1 MAYDSFII
9 NSAYK
14 QRSFTTAG
22 FDTLSSLNTM
32 LNSVRLERRKHTELL
47 LNTTTTMP
55 VALNGMANKEYV
67 LDDKAYIFDI
77 ETLPSIKVGNEQI
90 PDIMWQYTAR
100 REGETYNMYS
110 GIDKKA
116 ETAYRNLFLNPD
128 FKREELSRSEKVVA
142 DTLAR
147 IGKNYR
153 DGSGGIPEALSPLG
167 YKDYADTKKYQELI
181 ENGINALSKE
191 GDATHLIAKEIVDH
205 IHKDTTLV
213 TYNGKTFDVNM
224 TSQQIARDK
233 SIDKKVRG
241 LAVNKLNKANHY
253 DPYREIRTAYQ
264 LNPQAMKEAYREH
277 IVGSDIAKERLI
289 GEFTGWSNKQTSF
302 GLALGLDVNA
312 AHSAIEDTGVFEN
325 LMKNSGFRAFMAKA
339 IEINNSSKNKIQY
352 KVSAGATI
360 FNTSSLWN
368 RDRGILMFQQ
378 AEDGGYEFP
387 QFSARVND
395 DGAFTAYNN
404 APIVTNSAYN
414 VKFVGQLDR
423 NDSSLGAF
431 AYEHANE
438 LGLKGNDDIH
448 YIALE
453 EASGRGPVRYIMG
466 SKKVLEDTLTD
477 SFRILSNTSANGET
491 TYNFEQIVSAANS
504 LGIPMGRPDDTMDKV
519 IAASAKRQSS
529 ANAWD
534 KIESGAFNRE
544 AYVTGPL
551 IKNFAENERGMAL
564 NILGDA
570 LELGTDVATAASAH
584 KAGDTGGIITD
595 DFMKRTE
602 QLFGIAKQHYGIDP
616 NDPKSKMFSVAG
628 VQKII
633 ENINN
638 EDVLS
643 MVNMVQTEAAALP
656 SVKDYHKTVA
666 MNLLAKEY
674 HKVYDELHPEYG
686 YRASISDKML
696 DGISKDMH
704 LSGGAFS
711 FDVRQENA
719 EKSIGSIKNT
729 MKRLLTKPGNESV
742 SRSDYVNGYSI
753 LIKNIFGA
761 KSRQARGFEKLIG
774 SQNADMTD
782 FAEYVFRNVQRLRMN
797 TYRNSQEYHEMFRT
811 SSTPSK
817 DVSLFKDN
825 DELVNRLRAGV
836 IKNLKALSSTPEDS
850 VNSIYNYLMGNVTR
864 TDFDIF
870 SNRNSYAG
878 NLYDQVSDHMKS
890 FANQLE
896 YLAHQNQQDILIKDG
911 RLMMGKGNTF
921 RDITGNI
928 PLLKRLDSVPVLAFG
943 NTNIAINPMLNIVEG
958 AKPNEKF
965 VQIGIKGL
973 STYDHLENSVKYT
986 LENNKSLGQM
996 SPVEALFET
1005 LNRLKKN
1012 LNITYSKEPIEGK
1025 TPALLHGYGGVL
1037 DSSFQLDTSG
1047 IKEDFKFLYQ
1057 SGYLTDEHIKA
1068 SGIADDWEHINFQDN
1083 ESLQNEFI
1091 KKYIYKGYSGKGSVF
1106 NNGKDKDIYRGI
1118 ESRRA
1123 LESLI
1128 FAKDSNNMT
1137 PIENALL
1144 DVSSAG
1150 KFHELRRIGKDEY
1163 KLEQIDHSGREFA
1176 QSIDLIPE
1184 VATQK
1189 NAVQNTV
1196 PIAGIKDNASGP
1208 NINFRARNDTARS
1221 YNKSM
1226 ANASMLVPEEV
1237 KAVLRQAGLPD
1248 NYEENHNILNYKY
1261 NETGGKYVFNG
1272 TNVVIN
1278 GRLEE
1283 GQTIAG
1289 EKEKIFKT
1297 MKRKIERTYNRKLTK
1312 EEIDHLKSMIDLNT
1326 FDSLNEG
1333 SALIRT
1339 GVIDALNTS
1348 STSSGGTSF
1357 NLTEHS
1363 LNKEFLEENMPI
1375 YRGPDGTLRFKD
1387 WQKMTSIGRNKKFN
1401 IFAKS
1406 NAYRDLPKISKTK
1419 MFGKINFYSDHG
1431 THKLTKEEVQD
1442 ILDKI
1447 GSVDA
1452 SYDYEALIRTLKTD
1466 GVTVMMDY
1474 KPVGSRAAKL
1484 FAESDKLTAAGF
1496 NTRVGQY
1503 DKKLASIF
1511 KKAGFG
1517 RALEKQLDWEFLSNM
1532 ILWHDKLADVFE
1544 TKDNKPNITKLRG
1557 ELLKQYG
1564 SLKEGVKA
1572 IREERDLMDKALGEY
1587 LGVKDWTTA
1596 TGATEA
1602 AKRKDVFRLTNRVLN
1617 DLIEGLDES
1626 NRGEVVSRVAKTLK
1640 DKGTFKFLDDSNL
1653 EYNLK
1658 NGKVEFSDYLKDIG
1672 TYKDEHGNIVS
1683 KNWDHVINDIKSALK
1698 EDEIKKIDK
1707 DYLNEKNK
1715 FAEKISFLLFSKN
1728 YVHQEQVATLDS
1740 VSANQLKRIMLNAN
1754 SVEDAALLF
1763 DKNSKYYN
1771 EVVQRGGIA
1780 TVGEDILNA
1789 FTHTRYSRL
1798 KRKEE
1803 QKLANKF
1810 SFELGSLEDIINKEY
1825 ASKNIIAS
1833 EEHIKEVASYEQ
1845 QLALAKRNGASNA
1858 GSQATVMDE
1867 FDQKLKSKDGNIQKA
1882 ALNEL
1887 NTKIN
1892 IADIKF
1898 DDKGN
1903 VINVGHLKGNIVS
1916 DDGKYHFNYDLH
1928 LGRTYGNEQL
1938 NSAQTAYVKQTE
1950 EMLHYINAGDYEKAR
1965 LAQNKLAEVK
1975 QRVNDEISDALK
1987 TNSDLTKSVRA
1998 ITVGYRISSE
2008 SMRVDDA
2015 SDFIQSRKYINGM
2028 TVADLQKK
2036 GYTPAIAVVGQEQ
2049 LEQLGLLDSSL
2060 SEAEKATRLRQIREE
2075 GITVMLD
2082 RQPHNYAKSIAFGKV
2097 YYDPSIADNAI
2108 RTNTAFNML
2117 AKADHDGDKVYL
2129 TKVLENKMSNGTPI
2143 TANDMLGFD
2152 MQYRR
2157 DVLDVTP
2164 QNIKDEAKNRLKLYT
2179 PKDVEF
2185 EQGTIADNII
2195 RNRLTAA
2202 AGELYN
2208 SGKGIEQLVNDLK
2221 VNEQV
2226 TLKGGKGISR
2236 ITNAQQLVAD
2246 VITGIHETFLS
2257 PKNSSQDYI
2266 SQIISLPSS
2275 IQDALQYQKGDTG
2288 GSAIRRVSD
2297 VLTGNERI
2305 WNESIKSMQKNTTLY
2320 GNMVSDIMKSEE
2332 FLGQNGHLSKEEQ
2345 EAIARAQVSESVKAE
2360 FQKTMENM
2368 AQSAEEKGW
2377 TSGQAVRELRMFD
2390 ARALKNDNADAQI
2403 KQVQEQQKAMQAA
2416 QEATENAP
2424 MNQVEQKITDMQTNE
2439 AVMNKGLEERVSKLR
2454 NSAFKKLDKIKSNR
2468 SKAVLG
2474 ALAVAAGSV
2483 LVAGYGSQS
2492 PVPDVDN
2499 TASQNMGQANT
2510 SARLVMPQQGQ
2521 ANGGYI
2527 INVATSTNQDP
2538 QAAIAALNN
2547 APAFAGGSS
2556 ATVTTRVTSQYEDM
2570 NANDIANYLDSVF

>member
-1 MAYDSFII
+1 
-9 NSAYK
+9 
-14 QRSFTTAG
+14 
-22 FDTLSSLNTM
+22 
-32 LNSVRLERRKHTELL
+32 
-47 LNTTTTMP
+47 
-55 VALNGMANKEYV
+55 
-67 LDDKAYIFDI
+67 
-77 ETLPSIKVGNEQI
+77 
-90 PDIMWQYTAR
+90 
-100 REGETYNMYS
+100 
-110 GIDKKA
+110 
-116 ETAYRNLFLNPD
+116 
-128 FKREELSRSEKVVA
+128 
-142 DTLAR
+142 
-147 IGKNYR
+147 
-153 DGSGGIPEALSPLG
+153 
-167 YKDYADTKKYQELI
+167 
-181 ENGINALSKE
+181 
-191 GDATHLIAKEIVDH
+191 
-205 IHKDTTLV
+205 
-213 TYNGKTFDVNM
+213 M
-224 TSQQIARDK
+224 TSQQIARDTG
-233 SIDKKVRG
+233 IDKKVRG
-241 LAVNKLNKANHY
+241 LAINKLNKANHY

-277 IVGSDIAKERLI
+277 ILGSDIAKERLI

-302 GLALGLDVNA
+302 GLAVGLDVNA

-325 LMKNSGFRAFMAKA
+325 LMKNAGFRAFMAKA
-339 IEINNSSKNKIQY
+339 IEINNSPENKVQY

-378 AEDGGYEFP
+378 SEDSGYEFP
-387 QFSARVND
+387 QFSARANENGV
-395 DGAFTAYNN
+395 FTAYNN

-477 SFRILSNTSANGET
+477 SFRVLSNTSANGET

-570 LELGTDVATAASAH
+570 LELGTDVATAASAR

-638 EDVLS
+638 EDILS
-643 MVNMVQTEAAALP
+643 MINIVQTEAAALP
-656 SVKDYHKTVA
+656 GVQNYHKTVA

-729 MKRLLTKPGNESV
+729 MTRLLTRPGRESV
-742 SRSDYVNGYSI
+742 SRSDYVKGYSV
-753 LIKNIFGA
+753 LVKNIFGA
-761 KSRQARGFEKLIG
+761 KSRQAQGFESLVERQG
-774 SQNADMTD
+774 SDMTD
-782 FAEYVFRNVQRLRMN
+782 FAEYIFRNVQQLRID
-797 TYRNSQEYHEMFRT
+797 TYRDGKKHHEMFRT

-817 DVSLFKDN
+817 DISLFKDD

-850 VNSIYNYLMGNVTR
+850 VNSIYNYLMGNITR
-864 TDFDIF
+864 KDFDIF
-870 SNRNSYAG
+870 SNRNNYAG
-878 NLYDQVSDHMKS
+878 ALYDQVSDHMKS

-896 YLAHQNQQDILIKDG
+896 FLAHQNQQDILIKDG

-943 NTNIAINPMLNIVEG
+943 NTNIAINPTLNVVEG
-958 AKPNEKF
+958 VKPNEKF

-973 STYDHLENSVKYT
+973 STYNHLENSVKYT

-1005 LNRLKKN
+1005 LSRLKKD

-1025 TPALLHGYGGVL
+1025 TPALLQGYGGVL

-1068 SGIADDWEHINFQDN
+1068 SGIASDWNHINFQDN

-1091 KKYIYKGYSGKGSVF
+1091 KKYIYKDYSGKGSVF
-1106 NNGKDKDIYRGI
+1106 NVEKGEAYRGI

-1128 FAKDSNNMT
+1128 FAKDSNGMT
-1137 PIENALL
+1137 PIENALQ
-1144 DVSSAG
+1144 DVNSAG
-1150 KFHELRRIGKDEY
+1150 KFHELQRIGKDEY
-1163 KLEQIDHSGREFA
+1163 KLRRIDRSGTEFA
-1176 QSIDLIPE
+1176 QSIELIPE

-1189 NAVQNTV
+1189 NAVHNTM
-1196 PIAGIKDNASGP
+1196 PIAGIKDNSSGP
-1208 NINFRARNDTARS
+1208 NINYRARNDTARS

-1226 ANASMLVPEEV
+1226 ANATMLTPEKV
-1237 KAVLRQAGLPD
+1237 KDVLRQADLPD

-1261 NETGGKYVFNG
+1261 NETGGKYAFNG

-1289 EKEKIFKT
+1289 EKEKIFNT
-1297 MKRKIERTYNRKLTK
+1297 MKQKIEKTYNRKMTP

-1339 GVIDALNTS
+1339 GMMDALHTS
-1348 STSSGGTSF
+1348 NTSSGGTSF

-1363 LNKEFLEENMPI
+1363 LNKEFIEENMPI
-1375 YRGPDGTLRFKD
+1375 YRDVDGTLRFKD
-1387 WQKMTSIGRNKKFN
+1387 SQRMTSIGKNKKFN
-1401 IFAKS
+1401 VFAES
-1406 NAYRDLPKISKTK
+1406 NAYGDLPKISRTE
-1419 MFGKINFYSDHG
+1419 MFGKINFYSDNG
-1431 THKLTKEEVQD
+1431 TRELTKEQVQV

-1447 GSVDA
+1447 GTVDA
-1452 SYDYEALIRTLKTD
+1452 GDDYEALIRTLKNN
-1466 GVTVMMDY
+1466 GVTVMMNY
-1474 KPVGSRAAKL
+1474 KPVGSRTTKL
-1484 FAESDKLTAAGF
+1484 FAEGDKLTASGF

-1517 RALEKQLDWEFLSNM
+1517 KAMEKQLDWEFLSNM

-1544 TKDNKPNITKLRG
+1544 TKDNKPDIVKLRG
-1557 ELLKQYG
+1557 ELSRHYG
-1564 SLKEGVKA
+1564 SLEAGVKA
-1572 IREERDLMDKALGEY
+1572 IRKERDLMDKALGEY
-1587 LGVKDWTTA
+1587 LGVEDWTTA
-1596 TGATEA
+1596 TGSTEA

-1626 NRGEVVSRVAKTLK
+1626 NRGETLSRVAKTLK
-1640 DKGTFKFLDDSNL
+1640 EKGTFKFIDDSNL

-1658 NGKVEFSDYLKDIG
+1658 NGKIEFSDYLKDIG
-1672 TYKDEHGNIVS
+1672 IYTNEEGKVVS
-1683 KNWDHVINDIKSALK
+1683 KNWDHVINDIKSALR

-1715 FAEKISFLLFSKN
+1715 YVEKISYMQFSKD
-1728 YVHQEQVATLDS
+1728 YVHQAQVATLDS
-1740 VSANQLKRIMLNAN
+1740 VSAGHLRRLMLNTG

-1763 DKNSKYYN
+1763 DKNSKYYADISKRN
-1771 EVVQRGGIA
+1771 GMVMIGD
-1780 TVGEDILNA
+1780 DILDA
-1789 FTHTRYSRL
+1789 FSHTRYSRL

-1803 QKLANKF
+1803 QKLARSN
-1810 SFELGSLEDIINKEY
+1810 SFESGSLEDIINKEY

-1833 EEHIKEVASYEQ
+1833 EDHIKEVASYEQ
-1845 QLALAKRNGASNA
+1845 QLAIAKRNGASNA
-1858 GSQATVMDE
+1858 GSQAAAMDE

-1882 ALNEL
+1882 ALSEL
-1887 NTKIN
+1887 NTKLN

-1903 VINVGHLKGNIVS
+1903 VINVGHLRGNIVS

-1938 NSAQTAYVKQTE
+1938 NAAQTSYVNQVE
-1950 EMLHYINAGDYEKAR
+1950 EMLHYINAGDYEKVR
-1965 LAQNKLAEVK
+1965 LAQNKLAEAK
-1975 QRVNDEISDALK
+1975 QRVNDKTVDALK
-1987 TNSDLTKSVRA
+1987 LNSDLTKSVSA
-1998 ITVGYRISSE
+1998 ITTGYRISSE

-2036 GYTPAIAVVGQEQ
+2036 NYTPAVAIVGQER

-2060 SEAEKATRLRQIREE
+2060 SEAEKATRLKQIREE
-2075 GITVMLD
+2075 GVTVMLD
-2082 RQPHNYAKSIAFGKV
+2082 RQPHNYAKSMAFAKV

-2143 TANDMLGFD
+2143 TANDMLAAD

-2157 DVLDVTP
+2157 DVLDVTSN
-2164 QNIKDEAKNRLKLYT
+2164 NIADEAANRLKAYT

-2185 EQGTIADNII
+2185 EQGTIADNIV
-2195 RNRLTAA
+2195 RNRLTTA

-2208 SGKGIEQLVNDLK
+2208 TTKGLERMVGDLK
-2221 VNEQV
+2221 VNEEV
-2226 TLKGGKGISR
+2226 TLSGGKGISK
-2236 ITNAQQLVAD
+2236 IMNARQLVAD
-2246 VITGIHETFLS
+2246 VMSGIHETFLS
-2257 PKNSSQDYI
+2257 PKNFSQEFV
-2266 SQIISLPSS
+2266 SQVTALPSAV
-2275 IQDALQYQKGDTG
+2275 QDALQYQKGDTG
-2288 GSAIRRVSD
+2288 ASVIRRVSD
-2297 VLTGNERI
+2297 TLTSNDQI
-2305 WNESIKSMQKNTTLY
+2305 WNESFKSMSKNTTLY
-2320 GNMVSDIMKSEE
+2320 KNMVSDIMKNEDLTSDVAESKAAEE
-2332 FLGQNGHLSKEEQ
+2332 VRQQFRN
-2345 EAIARAQVSESVKAE
+2345 
-2360 FQKTMENM
+2360 TMERM
-2368 AQSAEEKGW
+2368 AQAAEEKGW
-2377 TSGQAVRELRMFD
+2377 SSGQAVRELRMFD
-2390 ARALKNDNADAQI
+2390 ARALKNSSNGDIQI
-2403 KQVQEQQKAMQAA
+2403 KKIQEQQKAMQAA

-2424 MNQVEQKITDMQTNE
+2424 MNQVEQKVTDMQTNE

-2454 NSAFKKLDKIKSNR
+2454 NSAFKKLDKVKSNR

-2547 APAFAGGSS
+2547 APAFAGGGS

>member
-22 FDTLSSLNTM
+22 FDTLSSLNTI
-32 LNSVRLERRKHTELL
+32 LSNVRLERRKHTELV
-47 LNTTTTMP
+47 LNTTTTLP

-100 REGETYNMYS
+100 REGETYNMFS

-167 YKDYADTKKYQELI
+167 YKDYTDTKKYQELI
-181 ENGINALSKE
+181 ENGINALAKE

-224 TSQQIARDK
+224 TSQQIARDTG
-233 SIDKKVRG
+233 IDKKVRG
-241 LAVNKLNKANHY
+241 LAINKLNKANHY
-253 DPYREIRTAYQ
+253 DPYREIRMAYQ

-325 LMKNSGFRAFMAKA
+325 LMKNTGFRSFIAKA
-339 IEINNSSKNKIQY
+339 IEINNSPKNKIQY

-360 FNTSSLWN
+360 FNMSSLWN

-387 QFSARVND
+387 QFSARVNS

-404 APIVTNSAYN
+404 APVVTNSAYN
-414 VKFVGQLDR
+414 VKYVGQLDR

-477 SFRILSNTSANGET
+477 SFRVLSNTSVYGET

-519 IAASAKRQSS
+519 MAASVKRQSS

-534 KIESGAFNRE
+534 KIESGSFNRE

-570 LELGTDVATAASAH
+570 LELGTDVATAASTR
-584 KAGDTGGIITD
+584 KVRDTGGIITD

-633 ENINN
+633 NNINN

-656 SVKDYHKTVA
+656 GVKDYHKTVA

-686 YRASISDKML
+686 YRASISDRML

-719 EKSIGSIKNT
+719 DKSIGSIKNT
-729 MKRLLTKPGNESV
+729 MKRLLTKPGNDFV

-761 KSRQARGFEKLIG
+761 KSKQARGFESLVA
-774 SQNADMTD
+774 SQNADMPD

-797 TYRNSQEYHEMFRT
+797 TYRNSQKYHEMFRT

-850 VNSIYNYLMGNVTR
+850 VNSIYNYLMGNITR
-864 TDFDIF
+864 SDFDIF

-986 LENNKSLGQM
+986 LENSKGLGQM

-1144 DVSSAG
+1144 DVSSSG

-1163 KLEQIDHSGREFA
+1163 KLEQIDRSGREFA

-1189 NAVQNTV
+1189 NAVHNTV

-1248 NYEENHNILNYKY
+1248 NYEENHNILNYKH

-1289 EKEKIFKT
+1289 EKEKIFNT
-1297 MKRKIERTYNRKLTK
+1297 MKQKIEKTYNRKMTP

-1406 NAYRDLPKISKTK
+1406 NAYGDLPKISKTE
-1419 MFGKINFYSDHG
+1419 MFGKINFYSDNG
-1431 THKLTKEEVQD
+1431 THKLTKEEVQAA
-1442 ILDKI
+1442 LDRI

-1511 KKAGFG
+1511 KEAGFG

-1602 AKRKDVFRLTNRVLN
+1602 TKRKDVFRLTNRVLN

-1658 NGKVEFSDYLKDIG
+1658 NGKVEFFDYLKDIG

-1683 KNWDHVINDIKSALK
+1683 KNWDHVINDIKLALK

-1810 SFELGSLEDIINKEY
+1810 SFEFGSLEDIINKEY

-1867 FDQKLKSKDGNIQKA
+1867 FDQKLKSKDGNVQKA

-2129 TKVLENKMSNGTPI
+2129 TKVLENKMSNDTPI

-2226 TLKGGKGISR
+2226 TLKGGKDISR
-2236 ITNAQQLVAD
+2236 TTNARQLVAD
-2246 VITGIHETFLS
+2246 VMSGIHETFLS
-2257 PKNSSQDYI
+2257 PKNFSQDFI
-2266 SQIISLPSS
+2266 SQVVSLPSS
-2275 IQDALQYQKGDTG
+2275 IQNALQYQKGDTG

-2403 KQVQEQQKAMQAA
+2403 RQVQEQQKAMQAA

-2547 APAFAGGSS
+2547 APAFAGGGS

>member
-1 MAYDSFII
+1 M
-9 NSAYK
+9 
-14 QRSFTTAG
+14 AG

-32 LNSVRLERRKHTELL
+32 LSNVRLERRKHTELL

-100 REGETYNMYS
+100 REGETYNMFS
-110 GIDKKA
+110 GIDEKA
-116 ETAYRNLFLNPD
+116 ETAYRNLFLKPD
-128 FKREELSRSEKVVA
+128 FKYEELSRSEKVVA

-153 DGSGGIPEALSPLG
+153 EGSGSIPEALSPLG
-167 YKDYADTKKYQELI
+167 YKDYADMKKYQELI

-213 TYNGKTFDVNM
+213 TYNGKAFDVNM
-224 TSQQIARDK
+224 TSQQIARDTG
-233 SIDKKVRG
+233 IDKKVRG
-241 LAVNKLNKANHY
+241 LAINKLSKANHY

-264 LNPQAMKEAYREH
+264 LNPQSMKEAYREH
-277 IVGSDIAKERLI
+277 ILGSDIAKERLI

-302 GLALGLDVNA
+302 GLAVGLDVNA

-325 LMKNSGFRAFMAKA
+325 LMKNAGFRAFMAKA
-339 IEINNSSKNKIQY
+339 IEINNSPKNKVQY

-378 AEDGGYEFP
+378 SEDGGYEFP
-387 QFSARVND
+387 QFSARAND
-395 DGAFTAYNN
+395 NGVFTAYNN

-477 SFRILSNTSANGET
+477 SFRVLSNTSANGET

-504 LGIPMGRPDDTMDKV
+504 LGIPMGRPDNTMDKV

-570 LELGTDVATAASAH
+570 LELGTDVATAASAR

-602 QLFGIAKQHYGIDP
+602 QLFGIAKQHYGIDS

-656 SVKDYHKTVA
+656 GVKDYHKTVA

-729 MKRLLTKPGNESV
+729 MKRLLTRPGRESV
-742 SRSDYVNGYSI
+742 SRSDYVKGYSV
-753 LIKNIFGA
+753 LVKNIFGA
-761 KSRQARGFEKLIG
+761 KSRQAQGFENLVERQG
-774 SQNADMTD
+774 SDMTD
-782 FAEYVFRNVQRLRMN
+782 FAEYIFRNVQQLRID
-797 TYRNSQEYHEMFRT
+797 TYRDGKKHHEMFRT

-817 DVSLFKDN
+817 DVSLFKDD
-825 DELVNRLRAGV
+825 DELVNRLRASV

-850 VNSIYNYLMGNVTR
+850 VNSIYNYLMGNITR
-864 TDFDIF
+864 KDFDIF
-870 SNRNSYAG
+870 SNRNNYAG
-878 NLYDQVSDHMKS
+878 ALYDQVSDHMKS

-896 YLAHQNQQDILIKDG
+896 FLAHQNQQDILIKDG

-943 NTNIAINPMLNIVEG
+943 NTNIAINPILNVVEG

-986 LENNKSLGQM
+986 LENNKNLGQM

-1005 LNRLKKN
+1005 LSRLKKD

-1025 TPALLHGYGGVL
+1025 TPALLQGYGGVL

-1068 SGIADDWEHINFQDN
+1068 SGIASDWNHINFQDN

-1091 KKYIYKGYSGKGSVF
+1091 KKYIYKDYSGKGSVF
-1106 NNGKDKDIYRGI
+1106 NVEKGEAYRGI

-1128 FAKDSNNMT
+1128 FAKDSSGMT
-1137 PIENALL
+1137 PIENALQN
-1144 DVSSAG
+1144 VNSAG
-1150 KFHELRRIGKDEY
+1150 KFHELQRIGKDEY
-1163 KLEQIDHSGREFA
+1163 KLRRIDRSGTEFA
-1176 QSIDLIPE
+1176 QSIELIPE

-1189 NAVQNTV
+1189 NAVHNTM

-1226 ANASMLVPEEV
+1226 ANATMLTPEDV
-1237 KAVLRQAGLPD
+1237 KDVLRQADLPD

-1283 GQTIAG
+1283 GQTVAG
-1289 EKEKIFKT
+1289 EKEKIFNI
-1297 MKRKIERTYNRKLTK
+1297 MKKKIEKTYNRKMTQ

-1339 GVIDALNTS
+1339 GVMDALATSNTS
-1348 STSSGGTSF
+1348 PGGTSF
-1357 NLTEHS
+1357 NLTEQS

-1375 YRGPDGTLRFKD
+1375 YRDVDGTLRYKD
-1387 WQKMTSIGRNKKFN
+1387 SQKMTSIGRNKKFN
-1401 IFAKS
+1401 VFAES
-1406 NAYRDLPKISKTK
+1406 NAYGDLPKISRTE

-1431 THKLTKEEVQD
+1431 TRKLTKEEVQD

-1447 GSVDA
+1447 GTVDA
-1452 SYDYEALIRTLKTD
+1452 SYDYETLVRTLKTN

-1474 KPVGSRAAKL
+1474 KPVGSQATKL
-1484 FAESDKLTAAGF
+1484 FAESDKLTAASL

-1517 RALEKQLDWEFLSNM
+1517 KAMEKQLNWEFLSNM

-1544 TKDNKPNITKLRG
+1544 TKDNKPDIVKLRG
-1557 ELLKQYG
+1557 ELSRHYG
-1564 SLKEGVKA
+1564 SLEAGVKA
-1572 IREERDLMDKALGEY
+1572 IRKERDLMDKALGEY
-1587 LGVKDWTTA
+1587 LGVEHWSTA

-1626 NRGEVVSRVAKTLK
+1626 NRGEVLSRVAKTLK
-1640 DKGTFKFLDDSNL
+1640 EKGTFKFIDDSNL

-1672 TYKDEHGNIVS
+1672 TYENETGKIVS

-1715 FAEKISFLLFSKN
+1715 YEERISYLQFSKN
-1728 YVHQEQVATLDS
+1728 YVHQAQVATLDS
-1740 VSANQLKRIMLNAN
+1740 VSAEQLKRLMLNSK

-1763 DKNSKYYN
+1763 DKNSKYYTHIA
-1771 EVVQRGGIA
+1771 ERGGMI
-1780 TVGEDILNA
+1780 TVGDDILDA

-1803 QKLANKF
+1803 QKLAHSN
-1810 SFELGSLEDIINKEY
+1810 SFEPGSLEDIINKEY

-1833 EEHIKEVASYEQ
+1833 EDHIKEVASYEQ
-1845 QLALAKRNGASNA
+1845 QLALAKRNGVSNS
-1858 GSQATVMDE
+1858 GSQATAMDE
-1867 FDQKLKSKDGNIQKA
+1867 FDRILKSKDGNVQKA

-1887 NTKIN
+1887 NNKIN

-1903 VINVGHLKGNIVS
+1903 IINVGHLRGNISVE
-1916 DDGKYHFNYDLH
+1916 DGKYHFNYDLH
-1928 LGRTYGNEQL
+1928 LGRTYGNQQL
-1938 NSAQTAYVKQTE
+1938 SDAQTAYVNQTE

-1965 LAQNKLAEVK
+1965 LAQNKLADAK
-1975 QRVNDEISDALK
+1975 QRVNDATSDALK
-1987 TNSDLTKSVRA
+1987 LNSDLTKSVKA
-1998 ITVGYRISSE
+1998 ITAGYRISSE

-2028 TVADLQKK
+2028 TVADLQKRD
-2036 GYTPAIAVVGQEQ
+2036 YTPAVAIVGQER

-2060 SEAEKATRLRQIREE
+2060 SEAEKATRLKQIREE
-2075 GITVMLD
+2075 GVTIMLD
-2082 RQPHNYAKSIAFGKV
+2082 RQPHNYAKSMAFAKV

-2143 TANDMLGFD
+2143 TANDMLAAD

-2164 QNIKDEAKNRLKLYT
+2164 KNIANEAADRLKTYM

-2185 EQGTIADNII
+2185 EQGTIADNIV
-2195 RNRLTAA
+2195 RNRLTTA
-2202 AGELYN
+2202 AGEPYN
-2208 SGKGIEQLVNDLK
+2208 AIKGLERMVGDLK
-2221 VNEQV
+2221 INEEV
-2226 TLKGGKGISR
+2226 TLSGGKGISKT
-2236 ITNAQQLVAD
+2236 TNAKQLVAE
-2246 VITGIHETFLS
+2246 VASGMHETFLS
-2257 PKNSSQDYI
+2257 PKNFSQEFVSKI
-2266 SQIISLPSS
+2266 TSLPSA
-2275 IQDALQYQKGDTG
+2275 IQDALQYQKGDTA
-2288 GSAIRRVSD
+2288 GSIIRRVSD
-2297 VLTGNERI
+2297 TLTSDDEI
-2305 WNESIKSMQKNTTLY
+2305 WNESFGSMKKNTTLY
-2320 GNMVSDIMKSEE
+2320 KNMVSDIIENEGLTSDAAEAKAA
-2332 FLGQNGHLSKEEQ
+2332 GIVREQ
-2345 EAIARAQVSESVKAE
+2345 
-2360 FQKTMENM
+2360 FQKTMENV
-2368 AQSAEEKGW
+2368 AQAADEKGW

-2390 ARALKNDNADAQI
+2390 ARALRSDSDVQI
-2403 KQVQEQQKAMQAA
+2403 KQVQEQQKAMEAA
-2416 QEATENAP
+2416 QEATKNAP
-2424 MNQVEQKITDMQTNE
+2424 MNQVEQKVTDMQTNE

-2454 NSAFKKLDKIKSNR
+2454 NSAFKKLDKVKSNR

-2510 SARLVMPQQGQ
+2510 SARLVIPQKGQ

-2547 APAFAGGSS
+2547 APAFAGGGS

>member
-14 QRSFTTAG
+14 QRSFTMAG

-32 LNSVRLERRKHTELL
+32 LSNVRLERRKHTELL

-110 GIDKKA
+110 GIDQKA
-116 ETAYRNLFLNPD
+116 ETAYRNLFLKPD
-128 FKREELSRSEKVVA
+128 FKYEELSRSEKVVA

-153 DGSGGIPEALSPLG
+153 EGSGGIPEALSPLG
-167 YKDYADTKKYQELI
+167 YKDYADMKKYQELI
-181 ENGINALSKE
+181 ENGINALAKE

-213 TYNGKTFDVNM
+213 TYNGKAFDVNM
-224 TSQQIARDK
+224 TSQQIARDTG
-233 SIDKKVRG
+233 IDKKVRG
-241 LAVNKLNKANHY
+241 LAINKLNKANHY

-277 IVGSDIAKERLI
+277 ILGSDIAKERLI

-302 GLALGLDVNA
+302 GLAVGLDVNA

-325 LMKNSGFRAFMAKA
+325 LMKNAGFRAFMAKA
-339 IEINNSSKNKIQY
+339 IEINNSPENKVQY

-387 QFSARVND
+387 QFSARANENGV
-395 DGAFTAYNN
+395 FTAYNN

-477 SFRILSNTSANGET
+477 SFRVLSNTSANGET

-519 IAASAKRQSS
+519 IAASTKRQSS

-570 LELGTDVATAASAH
+570 LELGTDVATAASAR

-602 QLFGIAKQHYGIDP
+602 QLFGLAKQHYGIDP

-643 MVNMVQTEAAALP
+643 MINMVQTEAAALP
-656 SVKDYHKTVA
+656 GVQNYHKTVA

-729 MKRLLTKPGNESV
+729 MKRLLTRPGRESV
-742 SRSDYVNGYSI
+742 SRSDYVKGYSV
-753 LIKNIFGA
+753 LVKNIFGA
-761 KSRQARGFEKLIG
+761 KSKQAQGFESLIERQG
-774 SQNADMTD
+774 SDMTD
-782 FAEYVFRNVQRLRMN
+782 FAEYIFRNVQQLRID
-797 TYRNSQEYHEMFRT
+797 TYRDGKKHHEMFRT

-817 DVSLFKDN
+817 DVSLFKNN

-850 VNSIYNYLMGNVTR
+850 VNSIYNYLMGDITR
-864 TDFDIF
+864 KDFDIF
-870 SNRNSYAG
+870 SNRNNYAG
-878 NLYDQVSDHMKS
+878 VLYDQVSDHMKS

-896 YLAHQNQQDILIKDG
+896 FLAHQNHQDILIKDG

-921 RDITGNI
+921 RDITGSI

-943 NTNIAINPMLNIVEG
+943 NTNIAINPTLNVVKG
-958 AKPNEKF
+958 AKANEQF

-973 STYDHLENSVKYT
+973 SVYDHLENSVKYT
-986 LENNKSLGQM
+986 LENNKGLGQM

-1005 LNRLKKN
+1005 LSRLKKD
-1012 LNITYSKEPIEGK
+1012 LNISYSNEPIEGK
-1025 TPALLHGYGGVL
+1025 TPALLQGYGGVL

-1047 IKEDFKFLYQ
+1047 IKEDFKFLYK

-1068 SGIADDWEHINFQDN
+1068 SGIAGDWNHANFQDN

-1091 KKYIYKGYSGKGSVF
+1091 KKYIYKDYSGKGSVF
-1106 NNGKDKDIYRGI
+1106 NVEKGDPYRGI

-1128 FAKDSNNMT
+1128 FAKDSNGMT
-1137 PIENALL
+1137 PIENALQ

-1163 KLEQIDHSGREFA
+1163 KLERIDRDGRELA
-1176 QSIDLIPE
+1176 QSIELIPE

-1189 NAVQNTV
+1189 NAVHNTV
-1196 PIAGIKDNASGP
+1196 PMAGIKDNSSGP
-1208 NINFRARNDTARS
+1208 NINYRARNDTARS

-1226 ANASMLVPEEV
+1226 ANATMLTPEDV
-1237 KAVLRQAGLPD
+1237 KDVLRQAELPD

-1261 NETGGKYVFNG
+1261 NETGGKYAFNG

-1283 GQTIAG
+1283 GQTVAG
-1289 EKEKIFKT
+1289 EKEKIFNT
-1297 MKRKIERTYNRKLTK
+1297 MKQKIEKTYNRKMTP

-1339 GVIDALNTS
+1339 GMMDALATSNTS
-1348 STSSGGTSF
+1348 PGGTSF

-1375 YRGPDGTLRFKD
+1375 YRGPDGTLRYKD
-1387 WQKMTSIGRNKKFN
+1387 WQKMTSISRNKKFN
-1401 IFAKS
+1401 VFTES
-1406 NAYRDLPKISKTK
+1406 NAYGDLPKISRTE
-1419 MFGKINFYSDHG
+1419 MFGKINFYSQYDSR
-1431 THKLTKEEVQD
+1431 KLTKEEVQD

-1447 GSVDA
+1447 GTVDA
-1452 SYDYEALIRTLKTD
+1452 SYDYEALVRTLKTN

-1474 KPVGSRAAKL
+1474 KPVGSQATKL
-1484 FAESDKLTAAGF
+1484 FAESDKLTAASL

-1517 RALEKQLDWEFLSNM
+1517 KALEKQLNWEFLSNM

-1544 TKDNKPNITKLRG
+1544 TKDNKPNITQLRG
-1557 ELLKQYG
+1557 ELSRHYG
-1564 SLKEGVKA
+1564 SLEAGVKA
-1572 IREERDLMDKALGEY
+1572 IRKERDLMDKALGEY
-1587 LGVKDWTTA
+1587 LGVEDWTTA

-1617 DLIEGLDES
+1617 DLVEGLDES
-1626 NRGEVVSRVAKTLK
+1626 NRSEVLSRVANTLK
-1640 DKGTFKFLDDSNL
+1640 EKGTFKFIDDSNL
-1653 EYNLK
+1653 EYNFK
-1658 NGKVEFSDYLKDIG
+1658 SGKVEFSDYLKDIG
-1672 TYKDEHGNIVS
+1672 TYIDESGKPVS

-1715 FAEKISFLLFSKN
+1715 YAERISYLQFSKN
-1728 YVHQEQVATLDS
+1728 YVHQAQTATLDS
-1740 VSANQLKRIMLNAN
+1740 VSADQLKRLMLNTG
-1754 SVEDAALLF
+1754 SVKDAALLF
-1763 DKNSKYYN
+1763 DKNSKYYAHIA
-1771 EVVQRGGIA
+1771 ERGGIVN
-1780 TVGEDILNA
+1780 VGEDILDA

-1803 QKLANKF
+1803 QKLARSN
-1810 SFELGSLEDIINKEY
+1810 SFEPGSLEDIINKEY
-1825 ASKNIIAS
+1825 ASRNIIAS
-1833 EEHIKEVASYEQ
+1833 EEHIKEAASYEQ
-1845 QLALAKRNGASNA
+1845 QLALAKRNGVSSA
-1858 GSQATVMDE
+1858 GSQATAMDE
-1867 FDQKLKSKDGNIQKA
+1867 FDQLLKSKDGNVQKA
-1882 ALNEL
+1882 ALEEL
-1887 NTKIN
+1887 NKKIN

-1928 LGRTYGNEQL
+1928 LGRTYGNQKL
-1938 NSAQTAYVKQTE
+1938 NDAQTAYVNQTE

-1965 LAQNKLAEVK
+1965 LAQNKLAEAK
-1975 QRVNDEISDALK
+1975 ERVNNATADALK
-1987 TNSDLTKSVRA
+1987 LNSDLTKSVKT
-1998 ITVGYRISSE
+1998 ITSGYRISSE

-2028 TVADLQKK
+2028 TVAELQKK
-2036 GYTPAIAVVGQEQ
+2036 NYTPAVAIVGQER

-2060 SEAEKATRLRQIREE
+2060 SEAEKATRLKQIREE

-2082 RQPHNYAKSIAFGKV
+2082 RQPHNYAKSMAFAKV

-2143 TANDMLGFD
+2143 TANDMLAAD

-2164 QNIKDEAKNRLKLYT
+2164 KNIANEAADRLKTYT

-2185 EQGTIADNII
+2185 EQGTIADNIV
-2195 RNRLTAA
+2195 RNRLTSA
-2202 AGELYN
+2202 AGEFYN
-2208 SGKGIEQLVNDLK
+2208 PVKGLERIVGDLK
-2221 VNEQV
+2221 INEEV
-2226 TLKGGKGISR
+2226 TLSGGKGISKT
-2236 ITNAQQLVAD
+2236 TNAKQLVAE
-2246 VITGIHETFLS
+2246 VMSGMHETFLS
-2257 PKNSSQDYI
+2257 PKNFSQGFV
-2266 SQIISLPSS
+2266 SKVTSLPSA
-2275 IQDALQYQKGDTG
+2275 IQEALQYQKGDTA
-2288 GSAIRRVSD
+2288 GSVIRRVSD
-2297 VLTGNERI
+2297 TLTNDDEI
-2305 WNESIKSMQKNTTLY
+2305 WNESFKSMKKNTTLY
-2320 GNMVSDIMKSEE
+2320 KNMVSDIIENEGLTSDAAE
-2332 FLGQNGHLSKEEQ
+2332 SKAAGIVREQ
-2345 EAIARAQVSESVKAE
+2345 

-2368 AQSAEEKGW
+2368 AQAADEKGW

-2390 ARALKNDNADAQI
+2390 ARALENDNADVQI
-2403 KQVQEQQKAMQAA
+2403 KQIQEEQKAMQAS
-2416 QEATENAP
+2416 QEATKNAP
-2424 MNQVEQKITDMQTNE
+2424 MNQVEQKVTDMQTNE

-2454 NSAFKKLDKIKSNR
+2454 NSAFKKLDKVKSNR

-2492 PVPDVDN
+2492 PVPDVNN

-2510 SARLVMPQQGQ
+2510 SARLVTPQQGQ

-2547 APAFAGGSS
+2547 APAFAGGGS

-2570 NANDIANYLDSVF
+2570 NANDIANYLDSIF

>member
-14 QRSFTTAG
+14 QRSFTMAG

-32 LNSVRLERRKHTELL
+32 LSNVRLERRKHTELL

-100 REGETYNMYS
+100 REGETYNMFS
-110 GIDKKA
+110 GIDEKA
-116 ETAYRNLFLNPD
+116 ETAYRNLFLKPD
-128 FKREELSRSEKVVA
+128 FKYEELSRSEKVVA

-153 DGSGGIPEALSPLG
+153 EGSGGIPEALSPLG
-167 YKDYADTKKYQELI
+167 YKDYADMKKYQELI

-213 TYNGKTFDVNM
+213 TYNGKAFDVNM
-224 TSQQIARDK
+224 TSQQIARDTG
-233 SIDKKVRG
+233 IDKKVRG
-241 LAVNKLNKANHY
+241 LAINKLNKANHY

-277 IVGSDIAKERLI
+277 ILGSDIAKERLI

-302 GLALGLDVNA
+302 GLAVGLDVNA

-325 LMKNSGFRAFMAKA
+325 LMKNAGFRAFMAKA
-339 IEINNSSKNKIQY
+339 IEINNSPKNKVQY

-378 AEDGGYEFP
+378 SEDGGYEFP
-387 QFSARVND
+387 QFSARANENGV
-395 DGAFTAYNN
+395 FTAYNN

-477 SFRILSNTSANGET
+477 SFRVLSNTSAYGET

-504 LGIPMGRPDDTMDKV
+504 LSIPMGRPDDTMDKV

-570 LELGTDVATAASAH
+570 LELGTDVATAASAR

-638 EDVLS
+638 EDILS
-643 MVNMVQTEAAALP
+643 MINIVQTEAAALP
-656 SVKDYHKTVA
+656 GVQNYHKTVA

-729 MKRLLTKPGNESV
+729 MTRLLTRPGRESV
-742 SRSDYVNGYSI
+742 SRSDYVKGYSV
-753 LIKNIFGA
+753 LVKNIFGA
-761 KSRQARGFEKLIG
+761 KSRQAQGFESLVERQG
-774 SQNADMTD
+774 SDMTD
-782 FAEYVFRNVQRLRMN
+782 FAEYIFRNVQQLRID
-797 TYRNSQEYHEMFRT
+797 TYRDGKKHHEMFRT

-850 VNSIYNYLMGNVTR
+850 VNSIYNYLMGNITR
-864 TDFDIF
+864 KDFDIF
-870 SNRNSYAG
+870 SNRNNYAG
-878 NLYDQVSDHMKS
+878 ALYDQVSDHMKS

-896 YLAHQNQQDILIKDG
+896 FLAHQNQQDILIKDG

-943 NTNIAINPMLNIVEG
+943 NTNIAINPTLNVVEG

-1005 LNRLKKN
+1005 LSRLKKD

-1025 TPALLHGYGGVL
+1025 TPALLQGYGGVL

-1068 SGIADDWEHINFQDN
+1068 SGIASDWNHINFQDN

-1091 KKYIYKGYSGKGSVF
+1091 KKYIYKNYSGKGSVF
-1106 NNGKDKDIYRGI
+1106 NVEKGEAYRGI
-1118 ESRRA
+1118 ESLRA

-1128 FAKDSNNMT
+1128 FAKDSSGMT
-1137 PIENALL
+1137 PIENALQ
-1144 DVSSAG
+1144 DVNSAG
-1150 KFHELRRIGKDEY
+1150 KFHELQRIGKDEY
-1163 KLEQIDHSGREFA
+1163 KLRRIDRSGTEFA
-1176 QSIDLIPE
+1176 QSIELIPE

-1189 NAVQNTV
+1189 NAVHNTV
-1196 PIAGIKDNASGP
+1196 PMAGIKDNSSGP
-1208 NINFRARNDTARS
+1208 NINYRARNDTARS

-1226 ANASMLVPEEV
+1226 ANATMLNPEKV
-1237 KAVLRQAGLPD
+1237 KDTLRQAGLPD

-1261 NETGGKYVFNG
+1261 NETGGKYAFNG

-1278 GRLEE
+1278 GRLKE

-1289 EKEKIFKT
+1289 EKEKIFNT
-1297 MKRKIERTYNRKLTK
+1297 MKQKIEKTYNRKMTP

-1339 GVIDALNTS
+1339 GMMDALHTS
-1348 STSSGGTSF
+1348 NTSSGGTSF

-1363 LNKEFLEENMPI
+1363 LNKEFIEENMPI
-1375 YRGPDGTLRFKD
+1375 YQDVDGTLRFKD
-1387 WQKMTSIGRNKKFN
+1387 SQRMTSIGKNKKFN
-1401 IFAKS
+1401 VFAES
-1406 NAYRDLPKISKTK
+1406 NAYGDLPKISRTE
-1419 MFGKINFYSDHG
+1419 MFGKINFYSDNG
-1431 THKLTKEEVQD
+1431 TRELTKEEVQAV
-1442 ILDKI
+1442 LDKI
-1447 GSVDA
+1447 GTVDA
-1452 SYDYEALIRTLKTD
+1452 GDDYEALIRTLKNN

-1474 KPVGSRAAKL
+1474 KPVGSRTTKL
-1484 FAESDKLTAAGF
+1484 FAEGDKLTASGF

-1517 RALEKQLDWEFLSNM
+1517 KAMEKQLDWEFLSNM
-1532 ILWHDKLADVFE
+1532 ILWHDKLADVFK
-1544 TKDNKPNITKLRG
+1544 TKDNKPDIVKLRG
-1557 ELLKQYG
+1557 ELSRHYG
-1564 SLKEGVKA
+1564 SLEAGVKA
-1572 IREERDLMDKALGEY
+1572 IRKERDLMDKALGEY
-1587 LGVKDWTTA
+1587 LGVEDWTTA
-1596 TGATEA
+1596 TGSTEA

-1626 NRGEVVSRVAKTLK
+1626 NRGETLSRVAKTLK
-1640 DKGTFKFLDDSNL
+1640 EKGTFKFIDDSNL
-1653 EYNLK
+1653 EYNIK
-1658 NGKVEFSDYLKDIG
+1658 NGKIEFSDYLKDIG
-1672 TYKDEHGNIVS
+1672 TYTNEEGKVVS
-1683 KNWDHVINDIKSALK
+1683 KNWDHVINDIKSALR

-1715 FAEKISFLLFSKN
+1715 FAEKISYMQFSKD
-1728 YVHQEQVATLDS
+1728 YVHQAQVATLDS
-1740 VSANQLKRIMLNAN
+1740 VSAGHLRRLMLNTG
-1754 SVEDAALLF
+1754 SVEDATLLF
-1763 DKNSKYYN
+1763 DKNSKYYADISK
-1771 EVVQRGGIA
+1771 RDGMIMIGD
-1780 TVGEDILNA
+1780 DILDA
-1789 FTHTRYSRL
+1789 FSHTRYSRL

-1803 QKLANKF
+1803 QKLARSN
-1810 SFELGSLEDIINKEY
+1810 SFESGSLEDIINKEY

-1833 EEHIKEVASYEQ
+1833 EDHIKEVASYEQ
-1845 QLALAKRNGASNA
+1845 QLAIAKRNGASNT
-1858 GSQATVMDE
+1858 GSQAATMDE

-1882 ALNEL
+1882 ALSEL
-1887 NTKIN
+1887 NTKFN

-1903 VINVGHLKGNIVS
+1903 VINVGHLRGNIVS

-1938 NSAQTAYVKQTE
+1938 NAAQTSYVNQVE

-1965 LAQNKLAEVK
+1965 LAQNKLVDAK
-1975 QRVNDEISDALK
+1975 QRVNDATADALK
-1987 TNSDLTKSVRA
+1987 LNSDLTKSVSA
-1998 ITVGYRISSE
+1998 ITTGYRISSE
-2008 SMRVDDA
+2008 SMRVDNA
-2015 SDFIQSRKYINGM
+2015 SDFIQSRKYINDM

-2036 GYTPAIAVVGQEQ
+2036 NYTPAVAIVGQER

-2060 SEAEKATRLRQIREE
+2060 SEAEKATRLKQIREE
-2075 GITVMLD
+2075 GVTVMLD
-2082 RQPHNYAKSIAFGKV
+2082 RQPHNYAKSMAFAKV

-2143 TANDMLGFD
+2143 TANDMLAAD

-2164 QNIKDEAKNRLKLYT
+2164 KNIANEAVDRLKTYT

-2185 EQGTIADNII
+2185 EQGTIADNIV
-2195 RNRLTAA
+2195 RNRLTTA

-2208 SGKGIEQLVNDLK
+2208 TTKGLERMVGDLK
-2221 VNEQV
+2221 VNEEV
-2226 TLKGGKGISR
+2226 TLSGGKGISK
-2236 ITNAQQLVAD
+2236 TMNARQLVAD
-2246 VITGIHETFLS
+2246 VMSGIHETFLS
-2257 PKNSSQDYI
+2257 PKNFSQEFV
-2266 SQIISLPSS
+2266 SQVTALPSAV
-2275 IQDALQYQKGDTG
+2275 QDALQYQKGDTG
-2288 GSAIRRVSD
+2288 ASVIRRVSD
-2297 VLTGNERI
+2297 TLTSNDQI
-2305 WNESIKSMQKNTTLY
+2305 WNESFKSMSKNTTLY
-2320 GNMVSDIMKSEE
+2320 KNMVSDIMKNEDLTSDVAESKAAEE
-2332 FLGQNGHLSKEEQ
+2332 VRQQFRN
-2345 EAIARAQVSESVKAE
+2345 
-2360 FQKTMENM
+2360 TMERM
-2368 AQSAEEKGW
+2368 AQAAEEKGW

-2390 ARALKNDNADAQI
+2390 ARALKNSSNGDIQI
-2403 KQVQEQQKAMQAA
+2403 KKIQEQQKAMQAA

-2424 MNQVEQKITDMQTNE
+2424 MNQIEQKVTDMQTNE

-2454 NSAFKKLDKIKSNR
+2454 NSAFKKLDKVKSNR

-2547 APAFAGGSS
+2547 VPAFAGGGS

>member
-22 FDTLSSLNTM
+22 FDTLSSLNTI
-32 LNSVRLERRKHTELL
+32 LSNVRLERRKHTELV
-47 LNTTTTMP
+47 LNTTTTLP

-167 YKDYADTKKYQELI
+167 YKDYTDTKKYQELI
-181 ENGINALSKE
+181 ESGINALAKE

-213 TYNGKTFDVNM
+213 AYNGKTFDVNM
-224 TSQQIARDK
+224 TSQQIARDTG
-233 SIDKKVRG
+233 IDKKVRG
-241 LAVNKLNKANHY
+241 LAINKLNKANHY

-325 LMKNSGFRAFMAKA
+325 LMKNAGFRAFMAKA
-339 IEINNSSKNKIQY
+339 IEINNSPKNKVQY

-387 QFSARVND
+387 QFSARANENGV
-395 DGAFTAYNN
+395 FTAYNN

-477 SFRILSNTSANGET
+477 SFRVLSNTSAYGET

-519 IAASAKRQSS
+519 IAASTKRQSS

-570 LELGTDVATAASAH
+570 LELGTDVATAASAR

-638 EDVLS
+638 EDILS
-643 MVNMVQTEAAALP
+643 MINIVQTEAAALP
-656 SVKDYHKTVA
+656 GVQNYHKTVA

-704 LSGGAFS
+704 LSGGVFS

-729 MKRLLTKPGNESV
+729 MKRLLTRPGRESV
-742 SRSDYVNGYSI
+742 SRSDYVKGYSV
-753 LIKNIFGA
+753 LVKNIFGA
-761 KSRQARGFEKLIG
+761 KSRQAQGFESLVERQG
-774 SQNADMTD
+774 SDMTD
-782 FAEYVFRNVQRLRMN
+782 FAEYIFRNVQQLRID
-797 TYRNSQEYHEMFRT
+797 TYRDGKKHHEMFRT

-850 VNSIYNYLMGNVTR
+850 VNSIYNYLMGNITR
-864 TDFDIF
+864 KDFDIF
-870 SNRNSYAG
+870 SNRNNYAG
-878 NLYDQVSDHMKS
+878 ALYDQVSDHMKS

-896 YLAHQNQQDILIKDG
+896 FLAHQSQQDILIKDG

-943 NTNIAINPMLNIVEG
+943 NTNIAINPTLNVVEG

-1005 LNRLKKN
+1005 LSRLKKD

-1025 TPALLHGYGGVL
+1025 TPALLQGYGGVL

-1068 SGIADDWEHINFQDN
+1068 SGIASDWNHINFQDN

-1091 KKYIYKGYSGKGSVF
+1091 KKYIYKDYSGKGSVF
-1106 NNGKDKDIYRGI
+1106 NVEKGEAYRGI

-1128 FAKDSNNMT
+1128 FAKDSSGMT
-1137 PIENALL
+1137 PIENTLQ
-1144 DVSSAG
+1144 DVNSAG
-1150 KFHELRRIGKDEY
+1150 KFHELQRIGKDEY
-1163 KLEQIDHSGREFA
+1163 KLRRIDRSGTEFA
-1176 QSIDLIPE
+1176 QSIELIPE

-1189 NAVQNTV
+1189 NAVYNTM
-1196 PIAGIKDNASGP
+1196 PIAGIKDDSSGP
-1208 NINFRARNDTARS
+1208 NINYRARNDTARS

-1226 ANASMLVPEEV
+1226 TNATMLTPEKV
-1237 KAVLRQAGLPD
+1237 KDVLRQADLPD

-1261 NETGGKYVFNG
+1261 NETVGKYAFNG

-1289 EKEKIFKT
+1289 EKEKIFNT
-1297 MKRKIERTYNRKLTK
+1297 MKQKIEKTYNRKMTPK
-1312 EEIDHLKSMIDLNT
+1312 EIDYLKSMIDLNT

-1339 GVIDALNTS
+1339 GMMDALHTS
-1348 STSSGGTSF
+1348 NTSSGGTSF

-1363 LNKEFLEENMPI
+1363 LNKEFIEENMPI
-1375 YRGPDGTLRFKD
+1375 YRDVDGTLRFKD
-1387 WQKMTSIGRNKKFN
+1387 SQRMTSIGKNKKFN
-1401 IFAKS
+1401 VFAES
-1406 NAYRDLPKISKTK
+1406 NAYGDLPKISRTE
-1419 MFGKINFYSDHG
+1419 MFGKINFYSDNG
-1431 THKLTKEEVQD
+1431 TRELTKEEVQAV
-1442 ILDKI
+1442 LDKI
-1447 GSVDA
+1447 GTVDA
-1452 SYDYEALIRTLKTD
+1452 GDDYEALIRTLKNN

-1474 KPVGSRAAKL
+1474 KPVGSRTTKL
-1484 FAESDKLTAAGF
+1484 FAEGDKLTASGF

-1517 RALEKQLDWEFLSNM
+1517 KAMEKQLDWEFLSNM

-1544 TKDNKPNITKLRG
+1544 TKDNKPDIVKLRG
-1557 ELLKQYG
+1557 ELSRHYG
-1564 SLKEGVKA
+1564 SLEAGVKT
-1572 IREERDLMDKALGEY
+1572 IRKERDLMDKALGEY
-1587 LGVKDWTTA
+1587 LGVEDWTTA
-1596 TGATEA
+1596 TGSTEA

-1626 NRGEVVSRVAKTLK
+1626 NRGETLSRVAKTLK
-1640 DKGTFKFLDDSNL
+1640 EKGTFKFIDDSNL
-1653 EYNLK
+1653 EYNIK
-1658 NGKVEFSDYLKDIG
+1658 NGKIEFSDYLKDIG
-1672 TYKDEHGNIVS
+1672 TYINEEGKVVS
-1683 KNWDHVINDIKSALK
+1683 KNWDHVINDIKSALR

-1715 FAEKISFLLFSKN
+1715 YVEKISYMQFSKD
-1728 YVHQEQVATLDS
+1728 YVHQAQVATLDS
-1740 VSANQLKRIMLNAN
+1740 VSAGHLRRLMLNTG

-1763 DKNSKYYN
+1763 DKNSKYYADISKRDGM
-1771 EVVQRGGIA
+1771 VMIGD
-1780 TVGEDILNA
+1780 DILDA
-1789 FTHTRYSRL
+1789 FSHTRYSRL

-1803 QKLANKF
+1803 QKLARSN
-1810 SFELGSLEDIINKEY
+1810 SFESGSLEDIINKEY

-1833 EEHIKEVASYEQ
+1833 EDHIKEVASYEQ
-1845 QLALAKRNGASNA
+1845 QLAIAKRNGASNA
-1858 GSQATVMDE
+1858 GSQAAAMDE

-1882 ALNEL
+1882 ALSEL
-1887 NTKIN
+1887 NTKLN

-1903 VINVGHLKGNIVS
+1903 VINVGHLRGNIVS

-1938 NSAQTAYVKQTE
+1938 NAAQTSYVNQLE

-1965 LAQNKLAEVK
+1965 LAQNKLVDAK
-1975 QRVNDEISDALK
+1975 QRVNDATADALK
-1987 TNSDLTKSVRA
+1987 LNSDLTKSVSA
-1998 ITVGYRISSE
+1998 ITIGYRISSE

-2036 GYTPAIAVVGQEQ
+2036 NYTPVVAIVGQER

-2060 SEAEKATRLRQIREE
+2060 SEAEKATRLKQIREE
-2075 GITVMLD
+2075 GVTVMLD
-2082 RQPHNYAKSIAFGKV
+2082 RQPHSYAKSMAFAKV

-2117 AKADHDGDKVYL
+2117 AKVDHDGDKVYL

-2143 TANDMLGFD
+2143 TANDMLAAD

-2157 DVLDVTP
+2157 DVLNVTP
-2164 QNIKDEAKNRLKLYT
+2164 KNIADEAANRLKAYT

-2185 EQGTIADNII
+2185 EQGTIADNIV
-2195 RNRLTAA
+2195 RNRLTTA

-2208 SGKGIEQLVNDLK
+2208 TTKGLERMVGDLK
-2221 VNEQV
+2221 INEEV
-2226 TLKGGKGISR
+2226 TLSGGKGISK
-2236 ITNAQQLVAD
+2236 TMNARQLVAD
-2246 VITGIHETFLS
+2246 VMSGIHETFLS
-2257 PKNSSQDYI
+2257 PKNFSQEFV
-2266 SQIISLPSS
+2266 SQVTVLPSA

-2288 GSAIRRVSD
+2288 ASVIRRVSD
-2297 VLTGNERI
+2297 TLTSNDQI
-2305 WNESIKSMQKNTTLY
+2305 WNESFKSMSKNTTLY
-2320 GNMVSDIMKSEE
+2320 KNMVSDIMKNEDLTSDVAESKAAEE
-2332 FLGQNGHLSKEEQ
+2332 VRQQFRN
-2345 EAIARAQVSESVKAE
+2345 
-2360 FQKTMENM
+2360 TMERM
-2368 AQSAEEKGW
+2368 AQAAEEKGW
-2377 TSGQAVRELRMFD
+2377 SSGQVVRELRMFD
-2390 ARALKNDNADAQI
+2390 TRALKNSSNGDVQI
-2403 KQVQEQQKAMQAA
+2403 KKIQEQQKAMEAA
-2416 QEATENAP
+2416 QEATKNAP
-2424 MNQVEQKITDMQTNE
+2424 MNQVEQKVTDIQTNE

-2454 NSAFKKLDKIKSNR
+2454 NSAFKKLDKVKSNR

-2547 APAFAGGSS
+2547 APAFAGGVG

>member
-22 FDTLSSLNTM
+22 FDTLSSLNTI
-32 LNSVRLERRKHTELL
+32 LSNVRLERRKHTELV
-47 LNTTTTMP
+47 LNTTTTLP

-116 ETAYRNLFLNPD
+116 EIAYRNLFLNPG

-167 YKDYADTKKYQELI
+167 YKDYTDTKKYQELI
-181 ENGINALSKE
+181 ENGINALAKE

-213 TYNGKTFDVNM
+213 TYNGKIFDVNM
-224 TSQQIARDK
+224 TSQQIARDT

-241 LAVNKLNKANHY
+241 LAINKLNKANHY

-325 LMKNSGFRAFMAKA
+325 LMKNPGFRSFVARA
-339 IEINNSSKNKIQY
+339 IEINNSPKNKIQY

-360 FNTSSLWN
+360 FNMSSLWN

-387 QFSARVND
+387 QFSARVNS

-404 APIVTNSAYN
+404 APVVTNSAYN
-414 VKFVGQLDR
+414 VKYVGQLDR

-477 SFRILSNTSANGET
+477 SFRVLSNTSAYGET

-519 IAASAKRQSS
+519 MAASAKRQSS

-534 KIESGAFNRE
+534 KIESGSFNRE

-551 IKNFAENERGMAL
+551 IKNFSENERGMAL

-570 LELGTDVATAASAH
+570 LELGTDVATAASAR
-584 KAGDTGGIITD
+584 KAGDAGGIITD

-602 QLFGIAKQHYGIDP
+602 QLFGIAKQHYGIDS

-633 ENINN
+633 DNINN

-643 MVNMVQTEAAALP
+643 MVNMVQTEAVALP
-656 SVKDYHKTVA
+656 GVKDYHKTVA

-719 EKSIGSIKNT
+719 DKSIGSIKNT
-729 MKRLLTKPGNESV
+729 MKRLLTKPGNDFV

-761 KSRQARGFEKLIG
+761 KSKQARGFENLVA
-774 SQNADMTD
+774 SQNADMPD

-797 TYRNSQEYHEMFRT
+797 TYRNSQKYHEMFRT

-825 DELVNRLRAGV
+825 DELINRLRAGV

-850 VNSIYNYLMGNVTR
+850 VNSIYNYLMGNIMR
-864 TDFDIF
+864 SDFDIF

-921 RDITGNI
+921 RDITGSI

-986 LENNKSLGQM
+986 LENNKGLGQM

-1005 LNRLKKN
+1005 LNRFKKN

-1037 DSSFQLDTSG
+1037 DYSFQLDTSG

-1091 KKYIYKGYSGKGSVF
+1091 KKYIYKDYSGKGSVF
-1106 NNGKDKDIYRGI
+1106 NNGKDKDVYRGI

-1128 FAKDSNNMT
+1128 FAKDSNNMI

-1163 KLEQIDHSGREFA
+1163 KLEQIDRSGREFA

-1289 EKEKIFKT
+1289 EKEKIFNT
-1297 MKRKIERTYNRKLTK
+1297 MKQKIEKTYNRKMTP

-1406 NAYRDLPKISKTK
+1406 NAYRDLPKISKTE
-1419 MFGKINFYSDHG
+1419 MFGKINFYSDNG
-1431 THKLTKEEVQD
+1431 TRKLTKEEVQAA
-1442 ILDKI
+1442 LDRI

-1511 KKAGFG
+1511 KEAGFG

-1672 TYKDEHGNIVS
+1672 TYKDEHGNVVS

-1780 TVGEDILNA
+1780 TIGEDILNA

-1867 FDQKLKSKDGNIQKA
+1867 FDQKLKSKDGNVQKL

-1903 VINVGHLKGNIVS
+1903 VINIGHLKGNIVS
-1916 DDGKYHFNYDLH
+1916 DGGKYHFNYDLH

-1987 TNSDLTKSVRA
+1987 TNSNLTKSVRA
-1998 ITVGYRISSE
+1998 ITVGHRISSE

-2060 SEAEKATRLRQIREE
+2060 SETEKATRLRQIREE

-2221 VNEQV
+2221 VNEQI
-2226 TLKGGKGISR
+2226 TLKSGKGISR

-2266 SQIISLPSS
+2266 SQIISLPLS

-2368 AQSAEEKGW
+2368 AQLAEEKGW

-2527 INVATSTNQDP
+2527 INVTTSTNQDP
-2538 QAAIAALNN
+2538 QAVIAALNN
-2547 APAFAGGSS
+2547 APAFAGGGS

>member
-22 FDTLSSLNTM
+22 FDTLSSLNTI
-32 LNSVRLERRKHTELL
+32 LSNVRLERRKHTELV
-47 LNTTTTMP
+47 LNTTTTLP

-167 YKDYADTKKYQELI
+167 YKDYTDTKKYQELI
-181 ENGINALSKE
+181 ENGINALAKE

-205 IHKDTTLV
+205 IHKDTILV

-224 TSQQIARDK
+224 TSQQIARDT

-241 LAVNKLNKANHY
+241 LAINKLNKANHY

-325 LMKNSGFRAFMAKA
+325 LMKNAGFRAFMAKA
-339 IEINNSSKNKIQY
+339 IEINNSPENKIQY

-387 QFSARVND
+387 QFSARVNS

-404 APIVTNSAYN
+404 APVVTNSAYN
-414 VKFVGQLDR
+414 VKYVGQLDR

-431 AYEHANE
+431 VYEHANE

-477 SFRILSNTSANGET
+477 SFRVLSNTSAYGET

-519 IAASAKRQSS
+519 MAASVKRQSS

-544 AYVTGPL
+544 AYVTAPL
-551 IKNFAENERGMAL
+551 IKNFTEKERGLAL

-570 LELGTDVATAASAH
+570 LELGTDVATAASAR

-633 ENINN
+633 DNINN

-656 SVKDYHKTVA
+656 GVKDYHKTVA

-729 MKRLLTKPGNESV
+729 MKRLLMRPGNESV
-742 SRSDYVNGYSI
+742 SRSDYVKGYSV
-753 LIKNIFGA
+753 LVKNIFGV
-761 KSRQARGFEKLIG
+761 KSLQAQGFESLIERQG
-774 SQNADMTD
+774 SDVTD
-782 FAEYVFRNVQRLRMN
+782 FAEYIFRRVQQLRMN
-797 TYRNSQEYHEMFRT
+797 TYRNSQKYHEMFRT

-943 NTNIAINPMLNIVEG
+943 NTNIAINPMLNVVEG
-958 AKPNEKF
+958 AKSNEKF

-973 STYDHLENSVKYT
+973 SVYDHLENSVKYT
-986 LENNKSLGQM
+986 LENSKGLGQM

-1057 SGYLTDEHIKA
+1057 SGYLTDEHIRA
-1068 SGIADDWEHINFQDN
+1068 SGIASDWKHVNFQDN

-1091 KKYIYKGYSGKGSVF
+1091 KKYIYKNYSGKGSVF
-1106 NNGKDKDIYRGI
+1106 NVEKGEAFRDI

-1128 FAKDSNNMT
+1128 FAKDSNSMT

-1163 KLEQIDHSGREFA
+1163 KLEQIDRSGTEFA
-1176 QSIDLIPE
+1176 QSIELIPE

-1189 NAVQNTV
+1189 NAVHNTV
-1196 PIAGIKDNASGP
+1196 PIVGIKDNASGP

-1283 GQTIAG
+1283 GQTVAS
-1289 EKEKIFKT
+1289 EKEKIFNT
-1297 MKRKIERTYNRKLTK
+1297 MKQKIEKTYNRKMTP

-1348 STSSGGTSF
+1348 STSSGSTSF

-1387 WQKMTSIGRNKKFN
+1387 WQKMTSISRNKKFN

-1406 NAYRDLPKISKTK
+1406 NAYGDLPKISKTE

-1544 TKDNKPNITKLRG
+1544 TKDNKPNITKLRE

-1672 TYKDEHGNIVS
+1672 TYKDEHGNVVS

-1780 TVGEDILNA
+1780 TVGEDIFNA

-1998 ITVGYRISSE
+1998 ITVGHRISSE

-2015 SDFIQSRKYINGM
+2015 SDFIQSRRYINGM

-2036 GYTPAIAVVGQEQ
+2036 GYTPVVAVVGQEQ

-2143 TANDMLGFD
+2143 TASDMLGFD

-2164 QNIKDEAKNRLKLYT
+2164 QNIKDEAKDRLKLYT

-2221 VNEQV
+2221 VNEQI
-2226 TLKGGKGISR
+2226 TLEGGKGISR
-2236 ITNAQQLVAD
+2236 TINARQLVAD
-2246 VITGIHETFLS
+2246 VMTGIHETFLS

-2390 ARALKNDNADAQI
+2390 ARALKNDNADVQI

-2527 INVATSTNQDP
+2527 INVATLTNQDP

-2547 APAFAGGSS
+2547 APAFAGGGS

>member
-14 QRSFTTAG
+14 QRSFTMAG

-32 LNSVRLERRKHTELL
+32 LSNVRLERRKHTELL

-100 REGETYNMYS
+100 REGETYNMFS
-110 GIDKKA
+110 GIDEKA
-116 ETAYRNLFLNPD
+116 ETAYRNLFLKPD
-128 FKREELSRSEKVVA
+128 FKYEELSRSEKVVA

-153 DGSGGIPEALSPLG
+153 EGSGGIPEALSPLG
-167 YKDYADTKKYQELI
+167 YKDYADMKKYQELI
-181 ENGINALSKE
+181 ENGINALAKE

-213 TYNGKTFDVNM
+213 TYNGKAFDVNM
-224 TSQQIARDK
+224 TSQQIARDTG
-233 SIDKKVRG
+233 IDKKVRG
-241 LAVNKLNKANHY
+241 LAINKLNKANHY

-277 IVGSDIAKERLI
+277 ILGSDIAKERLI

-302 GLALGLDVNA
+302 GLAVGLDVNA

-325 LMKNSGFRAFMAKA
+325 LMKNAGFRAFMAKA
-339 IEINNSSKNKIQY
+339 IEINNSPKNKVQY

-387 QFSARVND
+387 QFSARANENGV
-395 DGAFTAYNN
+395 FTAYNN

-477 SFRILSNTSANGET
+477 SFRVLSNTSVNGET

-519 IAASAKRQSS
+519 IAASTKRQSS

-570 LELGTDVATAASAH
+570 LELGTDVATAASAR

-638 EDVLS
+638 EDILS
-643 MVNMVQTEAAALP
+643 MINIVQTEAAALP
-656 SVKDYHKTVA
+656 GVQNYHKTVA

-696 DGISKDMH
+696 DGISKNMH

-729 MKRLLTKPGNESV
+729 MTRLLTRPGRESV
-742 SRSDYVNGYSI
+742 SRSDYVKGYSV
-753 LIKNIFGA
+753 LVKNIFGA
-761 KSRQARGFEKLIG
+761 KSRQAQGFESLVERQG
-774 SQNADMTD
+774 SDMTD
-782 FAEYVFRNVQRLRMN
+782 FAEYIFRNVQQLRID
-797 TYRNSQEYHEMFRT
+797 TYRDGKKHHEMFRT

-817 DVSLFKDN
+817 DISLFKDN

-850 VNSIYNYLMGNVTR
+850 VNSIYNYLMGNITR
-864 TDFDIF
+864 KDFDIF
-870 SNRNSYAG
+870 SNRNNYAG
-878 NLYDQVSDHMKS
+878 ALYDQVSDHMKS

-896 YLAHQNQQDILIKDG
+896 FLAHQNQQDILIKDG

-943 NTNIAINPMLNIVEG
+943 NTNIAINPTLNVVEG

-1005 LNRLKKN
+1005 LSRLKKD

-1025 TPALLHGYGGVL
+1025 TPALLQGYGGVL

-1068 SGIADDWEHINFQDN
+1068 SGIASDWNHINFQNN

-1091 KKYIYKGYSGKGSVF
+1091 KKYIYKNYSGKGSIF
-1106 NNGKDKDIYRGI
+1106 NVEKGEAYRGI

-1128 FAKDSNNMT
+1128 FAKDSSGMT
-1137 PIENALL
+1137 PIENALQ
-1144 DVSSAG
+1144 DVNSAG
-1150 KFHELRRIGKDEY
+1150 KFHELQRIGKDEY
-1163 KLEQIDHSGREFA
+1163 KLRRIDRSGTEFA
-1176 QSIDLIPE
+1176 QSIELIPE

-1189 NAVQNTV
+1189 NAVHNTM
-1196 PIAGIKDNASGP
+1196 PITGIKDNSSGP
-1208 NINFRARNDTARS
+1208 NINYRARNDTARS

-1226 ANASMLVPEEV
+1226 ANATMLTPEKV
-1237 KAVLRQAGLPD
+1237 KDVLRQADLPD

-1261 NETGGKYVFNG
+1261 NETGGKYAFNG

-1283 GQTIAG
+1283 GQTIN
-1289 EKEKIFKT
+1289 T
-1297 MKRKIERTYNRKLTK
+1297 MKQKIEKTYNRKMTP

-1339 GVIDALNTS
+1339 GMMDALHTS
-1348 STSSGGTSF
+1348 NTSSGGTSF

-1363 LNKEFLEENMPI
+1363 LNKEFIEENMPI
-1375 YRGPDGTLRFKD
+1375 YRDVDGTLRFKD
-1387 WQKMTSIGRNKKFN
+1387 SQRMTSIGKNKKFN
-1401 IFAKS
+1401 VFAES
-1406 NAYRDLPKISKTK
+1406 NAYGDLPKISRTE
-1419 MFGKINFYSDHG
+1419 MFGKINFYSDNG
-1431 THKLTKEEVQD
+1431 TRELTKEEVQTV
-1442 ILDKI
+1442 LDKI
-1447 GSVDA
+1447 GTVDA
-1452 SYDYEALIRTLKTD
+1452 GDDYEALIRTLKNN

-1474 KPVGSRAAKL
+1474 KPVGSRTTKL
-1484 FAESDKLTAAGF
+1484 FAEGDKLTASGF

-1517 RALEKQLDWEFLSNM
+1517 KAMEKQLDWEFLSNM
-1532 ILWHDKLADVFE
+1532 ILWHDKLADVFK
-1544 TKDNKPNITKLRG
+1544 TKDNKPDIVKLRG
-1557 ELLKQYG
+1557 ELSRHYG
-1564 SLKEGVKA
+1564 SLEAGVKA
-1572 IREERDLMDKALGEY
+1572 IRKERDLMDKALGEY
-1587 LGVKDWTTA
+1587 LGVEDWTTA
-1596 TGATEA
+1596 TGSTEA

-1626 NRGEVVSRVAKTLK
+1626 NRGETLSRVAKTLK
-1640 DKGTFKFLDDSNL
+1640 EKGTFKFIDDSNL

-1658 NGKVEFSDYLKDIG
+1658 NGKIEFSDYLKDIG
-1672 TYKDEHGNIVS
+1672 TYTNEEGKVVS
-1683 KNWDHVINDIKSALK
+1683 KNWDHVINDIKSALR

-1715 FAEKISFLLFSKN
+1715 YVEKISYMQFSKD
-1728 YVHQEQVATLDS
+1728 YVHQAQVATLDS
-1740 VSANQLKRIMLNAN
+1740 VSAGHLKRLMLNTG

-1763 DKNSKYYN
+1763 DKNSKYYADISKRDGM
-1771 EVVQRGGIA
+1771 VMIGD
-1780 TVGEDILNA
+1780 DILDA
-1789 FTHTRYSRL
+1789 FSHTRYSRL

-1803 QKLANKF
+1803 QKLARSN
-1810 SFELGSLEDIINKEY
+1810 SFESGSLEDIINKEY

-1833 EEHIKEVASYEQ
+1833 EDHIKEVASYEQ
-1845 QLALAKRNGASNA
+1845 QLAIAKRNGASNT
-1858 GSQATVMDE
+1858 GSQAATMDE

-1882 ALNEL
+1882 ALSEL
-1887 NTKIN
+1887 NTKLN
-1892 IADIKF
+1892 ISDIKF

-1903 VINVGHLKGNIVS
+1903 VINVGHLKDNIVS

-1938 NSAQTAYVKQTE
+1938 NAAQTSYVNQVE

-1965 LAQNKLAEVK
+1965 LAQNKLAEAK
-1975 QRVNDEISDALK
+1975 QRVNDKTVDALK
-1987 TNSDLTKSVRA
+1987 LNSDLTKSVSA
-1998 ITVGYRISSE
+1998 ITTGYRISSE
-2008 SMRVDDA
+2008 SMRVDNA

-2036 GYTPAIAVVGQEQ
+2036 NYTPAVAIVGQER

-2060 SEAEKATRLRQIREE
+2060 SEAEKATRLKQIREE
-2075 GITVMLD
+2075 GVTVMLD
-2082 RQPHNYAKSIAFGKV
+2082 RQPHNYAKSMAFAKV

-2129 TKVLENKMSNGTPI
+2129 TKVLENKMSNGTPV
-2143 TANDMLGFD
+2143 TANDMLAAD

-2164 QNIKDEAKNRLKLYT
+2164 KNIANEAVDRLKTYT

-2185 EQGTIADNII
+2185 EQGTIADNIV
-2195 RNRLTAA
+2195 RNRLTTA

-2208 SGKGIEQLVNDLK
+2208 TTKGLERMVGDLK
-2221 VNEQV
+2221 VNEEV
-2226 TLKGGKGISR
+2226 TLSGGKGISK
-2236 ITNAQQLVAD
+2236 TMNARQLVAD
-2246 VITGIHETFLS
+2246 VMSGIHETFLS
-2257 PKNSSQDYI
+2257 PKNFSQEFV
-2266 SQIISLPSS
+2266 SQVTALPSAV
-2275 IQDALQYQKGDTG
+2275 QDALQYQKGDTG
-2288 GSAIRRVSD
+2288 ASVIRRVSD
-2297 VLTGNERI
+2297 TLTSNDQI
-2305 WNESIKSMQKNTTLY
+2305 WNESFKSMSKNTTLY
-2320 GNMVSDIMKSEE
+2320 KNMVSDIMKNEDLTSDVAESKAAEE
-2332 FLGQNGHLSKEEQ
+2332 VRQQFRN
-2345 EAIARAQVSESVKAE
+2345 
-2360 FQKTMENM
+2360 TMERM
-2368 AQSAEEKGW
+2368 AQAAEEKGLS
-2377 TSGQAVRELRMFD
+2377 SGQAVRELRMFD
-2390 ARALKNDNADAQI
+2390 ARALKNNSNGDVQI
-2403 KQVQEQQKAMQAA
+2403 KKIQEQQKAMQAA

-2424 MNQVEQKITDMQTNE
+2424 MNQVEQKVTDMQTNE

-2454 NSAFKKLDKIKSNR
+2454 NSAFKKLDKVKSNR

-2547 APAFAGGSS
+2547 APAFAGGGS

>member
-22 FDTLSSLNTM
+22 FDTLSSLNTI
-32 LNSVRLERRKHTELL
+32 LSNVRLERRKHTELV
-47 LNTTTTMP
+47 LNTTTTLP

-167 YKDYADTKKYQELI
+167 YKDYTDIKKYQELI
-181 ENGINALSKE
+181 ENGINALAKE

-224 TSQQIARDK
+224 TSQQIARDTG
-233 SIDKKVRG
+233 IDKKVRG
-241 LAVNKLNKANHY
+241 LAINKLNKANHY

-264 LNPQAMKEAYREH
+264 LNSQAMKEAYREH

-325 LMKNSGFRAFMAKA
+325 LMKNPGFRSFIAKA
-339 IEINNSSKNKIQY
+339 IEINNSPKNKIQY

-360 FNTSSLWN
+360 FNMSSLWN

-387 QFSARVND
+387 QFSARVNS

-404 APIVTNSAYN
+404 APVVTNSAYN
-414 VKFVGQLDR
+414 VKYVGQLDR

-453 EASGRGPVRYIMG
+453 EASGRGPIRYIMG

-477 SFRILSNTSANGET
+477 SFRVLSNTSAYGET

-519 IAASAKRQSS
+519 MAASVKRQSS

-534 KIESGAFNRE
+534 KIESGSFNRE

-551 IKNFAENERGMAL
+551 IKNFAESERGMAL

-570 LELGTDVATAASAH
+570 LELGTDVATAASAR
-584 KAGDTGGIITD
+584 KAGDAGGIIID

-638 EDVLS
+638 EDILS
-643 MVNMVQTEAAALP
+643 MINIVQTEAAALP
-656 SVKDYHKTVA
+656 GVQNYHKTVA

-696 DGISKDMH
+696 DGISKNMH

-729 MKRLLTKPGNESV
+729 MTRLLTRPGRESV
-742 SRSDYVNGYSI
+742 SRSDYVKGYSV
-753 LIKNIFGA
+753 LVKNIFGA
-761 KSRQARGFEKLIG
+761 KSRQAQGFESLVKRRG
-774 SQNADMTD
+774 SDMTD
-782 FAEYVFRNVQRLRMN
+782 FAEYIFRNVQQLRID
-797 TYRNSQEYHEMFRT
+797 TYRDGKKHHEMFRT

-817 DVSLFKDN
+817 DISLFKDN

-850 VNSIYNYLMGNVTR
+850 VNSIYNYLMGNITR
-864 TDFDIF
+864 KDFDIF
-870 SNRNSYAG
+870 SNRNNYAG
-878 NLYDQVSDHMKS
+878 VLYDQVSDHMKS

-896 YLAHQNQQDILIKDG
+896 FLAHQNQQDILIKDG

-943 NTNIAINPMLNIVEG
+943 NTNIAINPTLNVVEG

-973 STYDHLENSVKYT
+973 SIYDHLENSIKYT

-1005 LNRLKKN
+1005 LSRLKKD
-1012 LNITYSKEPIEGK
+1012 LNIAYSKEPIEGK
-1025 TPALLHGYGGVL
+1025 TPALLQGYGGVL

-1068 SGIADDWEHINFQDN
+1068 SGIASDWNHINFQNN

-1091 KKYIYKGYSGKGSVF
+1091 KKYIYKNYSGKGSVF
-1106 NNGKDKDIYRGI
+1106 NVEKGEAYRGI

-1128 FAKDSNNMT
+1128 FAKDSSGMT
-1137 PIENALL
+1137 PIENALQ
-1144 DVSSAG
+1144 DVNSTG
-1150 KFHELRRIGKDEY
+1150 KFHELQRIGKDEY
-1163 KLEQIDHSGREFA
+1163 KLRRIDRSGTEFA
-1176 QSIDLIPE
+1176 QSIELIPE

-1189 NAVQNTV
+1189 NAVHNTM
-1196 PIAGIKDNASGP
+1196 PIAGIKDNSSGP
-1208 NINFRARNDTARS
+1208 NINYRARNDTARS

-1226 ANASMLVPEEV
+1226 ANATMLTPEKV
-1237 KAVLRQAGLPD
+1237 KDVLRQADLPD

-1261 NETGGKYVFNG
+1261 NETGGKYAFNG

-1283 GQTIAG
+1283 GQTIAS
-1289 EKEKIFKT
+1289 EKEKIFNT
-1297 MKRKIERTYNRKLTK
+1297 MKQKIEKTYNRKMTP

-1339 GVIDALNTS
+1339 GMMDALHTS
-1348 STSSGGTSF
+1348 NTSSGGTSF

-1363 LNKEFLEENMPI
+1363 LNKEFIEENMPI
-1375 YRGPDGTLRFKD
+1375 YRDVDGTLRFKD
-1387 WQKMTSIGRNKKFN
+1387 SQRMTSIGKNKKFN
-1401 IFAKS
+1401 VFAES
-1406 NAYRDLPKISKTK
+1406 NAYGDLPKISRTE
-1419 MFGKINFYSDHG
+1419 MFGKINFYSDNG
-1431 THKLTKEEVQD
+1431 TRELTKEEVQTV
-1442 ILDKI
+1442 LDKI
-1447 GSVDA
+1447 GTVDA
-1452 SYDYEALIRTLKTD
+1452 GDDYEALIRTLKNN

-1474 KPVGSRAAKL
+1474 KPVGSRTTKL
-1484 FAESDKLTAAGF
+1484 FAEGDKLTASGF

-1517 RALEKQLDWEFLSNM
+1517 KAMEKQLDWEFLSNM
-1532 ILWHDKLADVFE
+1532 ILWHDKLADVFK
-1544 TKDNKPNITKLRG
+1544 TKDNKPDIVKLRG
-1557 ELLKQYG
+1557 ELSRHYG
-1564 SLKEGVKA
+1564 SLEAGVKA
-1572 IREERDLMDKALGEY
+1572 IRKERDLMDKALGEY
-1587 LGVKDWTTA
+1587 LGVEDWTTA
-1596 TGATEA
+1596 TGSTEA

-1617 DLIEGLDES
+1617 DLIEDLDES
-1626 NRGEVVSRVAKTLK
+1626 NRAETLSRVAKTLK
-1640 DKGTFKFLDDSNL
+1640 EKGTFKFIDDSNL

-1658 NGKVEFSDYLKDIG
+1658 NGKIEFSDYLKDIG
-1672 TYKDEHGNIVS
+1672 TYTNEEGKVVS
-1683 KNWDHVINDIKSALK
+1683 KNWDHVINDIKSALR

-1715 FAEKISFLLFSKN
+1715 YVEKISYMQFSKD
-1728 YVHQEQVATLDS
+1728 YVHQAQVATLDS
-1740 VSANQLKRIMLNAN
+1740 VSAGHLRRLMLNTG

-1763 DKNSKYYN
+1763 DKNSKYYADISKRDGM
-1771 EVVQRGGIA
+1771 VMIGD
-1780 TVGEDILNA
+1780 DILDA
-1789 FTHTRYSRL
+1789 FSHTRYSRL

-1803 QKLANKF
+1803 QKLARSN
-1810 SFELGSLEDIINKEY
+1810 SFESGSLEDIINKEY

-1833 EEHIKEVASYEQ
+1833 EDHIKEVASYEQ
-1845 QLALAKRNGASNA
+1845 QLAIAKRNGASNT
-1858 GSQATVMDE
+1858 GSQAATMDE

-1882 ALNEL
+1882 ALSEL
-1887 NTKIN
+1887 NTKLN
-1892 IADIKF
+1892 ISDIKF

-1938 NSAQTAYVKQTE
+1938 NATQTSYVNQVE

-1965 LAQNKLAEVK
+1965 LAQNKLAEAK
-1975 QRVNDEISDALK
+1975 QRVNDKTVDALK
-1987 TNSDLTKSVRA
+1987 LNSDLTKSVSA
-1998 ITVGYRISSE
+1998 ITTGYRISSE

-2036 GYTPAIAVVGQEQ
+2036 NYTPAVAIVGQER

-2060 SEAEKATRLRQIREE
+2060 SEAEKATRLKQIREE
-2075 GITVMLD
+2075 GVTVMLD
-2082 RQPHNYAKSIAFGKV
+2082 RQPHNYAKSMAFAKV

-2143 TANDMLGFD
+2143 TANDMLAAD

-2157 DVLDVTP
+2157 DALNVTP
-2164 QNIKDEAKNRLKLYT
+2164 KNIVDEAVNRLKAYT

-2185 EQGTIADNII
+2185 EQGTIADNIV
-2195 RNRLTAA
+2195 RNRLTTA

-2208 SGKGIEQLVNDLK
+2208 TTKGLERMVGDLK
-2221 VNEQV
+2221 VNEEV
-2226 TLKGGKGISR
+2226 TLSGGKGISK
-2236 ITNAQQLVAD
+2236 TMNARQLVAD
-2246 VITGIHETFLS
+2246 VMSGIHETFLS
-2257 PKNSSQDYI
+2257 PKNFSQEFV
-2266 SQIISLPSS
+2266 SQVMVLPSAV
-2275 IQDALQYQKGDTG
+2275 QDALQYQKGDTG
-2288 GSAIRRVSD
+2288 ASVIRRVSD
-2297 VLTGNERI
+2297 TLTSNDQI
-2305 WNESIKSMQKNTTLY
+2305 WNESFKSMSKNTTLY
-2320 GNMVSDIMKSEE
+2320 KNMVSDIMKNEDLTSDVAESKAAEE
-2332 FLGQNGHLSKEEQ
+2332 VRQQFRN
-2345 EAIARAQVSESVKAE
+2345 
-2360 FQKTMENM
+2360 TMERM
-2368 AQSAEEKGW
+2368 AQAAEEKGW
-2377 TSGQAVRELRMFD
+2377 SSGQAVRELRMFD
-2390 ARALKNDNADAQI
+2390 ARALKNSSNGDVQI
-2403 KQVQEQQKAMQAA
+2403 KKIQEQQKAMQAA

-2424 MNQVEQKITDMQTNE
+2424 MNQVEQKVTDMQTNE

-2454 NSAFKKLDKIKSNR
+2454 NSAFKKLDKVKSNR

-2547 APAFAGGSS
+2547 TPAFAGGGS

>member
-22 FDTLSSLNTM
+22 FDTLSSLNTI
-32 LNSVRLERRKHTELL
+32 LSNVRLERRKHTELV
-47 LNTTTTMP
+47 LNTTTTLP

-90 PDIMWQYTAR
+90 PDIMWQYAAR

-167 YKDYADTKKYQELI
+167 YKDYTDIKKYQELI
-181 ENGINALSKE
+181 ESGINALAKE
-191 GDATHLIAKEIVDH
+191 GDATHLIAKEIIDH

-224 TSQQIARDK
+224 TSQQIARDT

-241 LAVNKLNKANHY
+241 LAINKLNKANHY
-253 DPYREIRTAYQ
+253 DPYREIRMAYQ

-325 LMKNSGFRAFMAKA
+325 LMKNPGFRSFVARA
-339 IEINNSSKNKIQY
+339 IEINNSPKNKIQY

-387 QFSARVND
+387 QFSVRVNS

-404 APIVTNSAYN
+404 APVVTNSAYN
-414 VKFVGQLDR
+414 VKYVGQLDR

-477 SFRILSNTSANGET
+477 SFRVLSNTSVYGET

-519 IAASAKRQSS
+519 MAASAKRQSS
-529 ANAWD
+529 ANVWD
-534 KIESGAFNRE
+534 KIESGSFNRE

-551 IKNFAENERGMAL
+551 IKNFAENERGMVL

-570 LELGTDVATAASAH
+570 LELGTDVATAASAR
-584 KAGDTGGIITD
+584 KAGDIGGIITD

-633 ENINN
+633 DNINN

-656 SVKDYHKTVA
+656 GVKDYHKTVA

-711 FDVRQENA
+711 FDVRQKNA

-729 MKRLLTKPGNESV
+729 MERLLTKPGNDFV

-761 KSRQARGFEKLIG
+761 RSLQVQGFESLIERQG
-774 SQNADMTD
+774 SDVTD
-782 FAEYVFRNVQRLRMN
+782 FAEYIFRRVQQLRMN
-797 TYRNSQEYHEMFRT
+797 TYRNSQKYHEMFRT

-825 DELVNRLRAGV
+825 DELVNRLRASV

-850 VNSIYNYLMGNVTR
+850 VNSIYNYLMGNITR
-864 TDFDIF
+864 SDFDIF

-943 NTNIAINPMLNIVEG
+943 NTNIAINPMLNVVEG
-958 AKPNEKF
+958 AKSNEKF

-973 STYDHLENSVKYT
+973 SVYDHLENSVKYT
-986 LENNKSLGQM
+986 LENSKGLGQM

-1025 TPALLHGYGGVL
+1025 IPALLHGYGGVL

-1068 SGIADDWEHINFQDN
+1068 SGIADDWEYINFQDN

-1091 KKYIYKGYSGKGSVF
+1091 KKYIYKDYSGKGSVF
-1106 NNGKDKDIYRGI
+1106 NNGKDKDVYRGI

-1163 KLEQIDHSGREFA
+1163 KLEQIDRSGREFA

-1189 NAVQNTV
+1189 NAVHNTV

-1208 NINFRARNDTARS
+1208 NINFRARNDTARY

-1283 GQTIAG
+1283 GQTVAG
-1289 EKEKIFKT
+1289 EKEKIFNT
-1297 MKRKIERTYNRKLTK
+1297 MKQKIEKTYNRKMTP

-1363 LNKEFLEENMPI
+1363 LNKEFFEENMPI

-1406 NAYRDLPKISKTK
+1406 NAYGDLPKISKTE

-1496 NTRVGQY
+1496 NIRVGQY

-1517 RALEKQLDWEFLSNM
+1517 RALEKQLDWEFLQNM

-1572 IREERDLMDKALGEY
+1572 IREERDLIDKALGEY
-1587 LGVKDWTTA
+1587 LGVKDWTMA

-1672 TYKDEHGNIVS
+1672 TYKDEHGNVVS

-1780 TVGEDILNA
+1780 TVGEDIFNA

-1858 GSQATVMDE
+1858 GSQVTVMDE
-1867 FDQKLKSKDGNIQKA
+1867 FDQKLKSKDGNIQKV

-1965 LAQNKLAEVK
+1965 LAQNKLAEAK
-1975 QRVNDEISDALK
+1975 QRVNDATADALK

-1998 ITVGYRISSE
+1998 ITVGHRISSE

-2060 SEAEKATRLRQIREE
+2060 SETEKATRLRQIREE

-2097 YYDPSIADNAI
+2097 YYDPSIADNVI

-2129 TKVLENKMSNGTPI
+2129 TKILENKMSNGTPI

-2195 RNRLTAA
+2195 RNRLTSA

-2221 VNEQV
+2221 VNEQI

-2332 FLGQNGHLSKEEQ
+2332 FLGQNGHLSKDEQ
-2345 EAIARAQVSESVKAE
+2345 EAIARAQVSESIKAE

-2390 ARALKNDNADAQI
+2390 ARALKNDNADVQI

-2424 MNQVEQKITDMQTNE
+2424 MNQVEQKITDMQMNE

-2454 NSAFKKLDKIKSNR
+2454 NSAFKKLDKIKLNR

-2483 LVAGYGSQS
+2483 LAAGYGSQS

-2547 APAFAGGSS
+2547 APAFAGGGS

>member
-1 MAYDSFII
+1 
-9 NSAYK
+9 
-14 QRSFTTAG
+14 
-22 FDTLSSLNTM
+22 
-32 LNSVRLERRKHTELL
+32 
-47 LNTTTTMP
+47 
-55 VALNGMANKEYV
+55 
-67 LDDKAYIFDI
+67 
-77 ETLPSIKVGNEQI
+77 
-90 PDIMWQYTAR
+90 
-100 REGETYNMYS
+100 
-110 GIDKKA
+110 
-116 ETAYRNLFLNPD
+116 
-128 FKREELSRSEKVVA
+128 
-142 DTLAR
+142 
-147 IGKNYR
+147 
-153 DGSGGIPEALSPLG
+153 
-167 YKDYADTKKYQELI
+167 
-181 ENGINALSKE
+181 
-191 GDATHLIAKEIVDH
+191 
-205 IHKDTTLV
+205 
-213 TYNGKTFDVNM
+213 
-224 TSQQIARDK
+224 
-233 SIDKKVRG
+233 
-241 LAVNKLNKANHY
+241 
-253 DPYREIRTAYQ
+253 
-264 LNPQAMKEAYREH
+264 
-277 IVGSDIAKERLI
+277 
-289 GEFTGWSNKQTSF
+289 
-302 GLALGLDVNA
+302 
-312 AHSAIEDTGVFEN
+312 
-325 LMKNSGFRAFMAKA
+325 
-339 IEINNSSKNKIQY
+339 
-352 KVSAGATI
+352 
-360 FNTSSLWN
+360 
-368 RDRGILMFQQ
+368 
-378 AEDGGYEFP
+378 
-387 QFSARVND
+387 
-395 DGAFTAYNN
+395 
-404 APIVTNSAYN
+404 
-414 VKFVGQLDR
+414 
-423 NDSSLGAF
+423 
-431 AYEHANE
+431 
-438 LGLKGNDDIH
+438 
-448 YIALE
+448 
-453 EASGRGPVRYIMG
+453 
-466 SKKVLEDTLTD
+466 
-477 SFRILSNTSANGET
+477 
-491 TYNFEQIVSAANS
+491 
-504 LGIPMGRPDDTMDKV
+504 
-519 IAASAKRQSS
+519 
-529 ANAWD
+529 
-534 KIESGAFNRE
+534 
-544 AYVTGPL
+544 
-551 IKNFAENERGMAL
+551 
-564 NILGDA
+564 
-570 LELGTDVATAASAH
+570 
-584 KAGDTGGIITD
+584 
-595 DFMKRTE
+595 MKRTE

-638 EDVLS
+638 EDILS
-643 MVNMVQTEAAALP
+643 MINIVQTEAAALP
-656 SVKDYHKTVA
+656 GVQNYHKTVA

-729 MKRLLTKPGNESV
+729 MTRLLARPGRESV
-742 SRSDYVNGYSI
+742 SRSDYVKGYSV
-753 LIKNIFGA
+753 LVKNIFGA
-761 KSRQARGFEKLIG
+761 KSRQAQGFESLVERQG
-774 SQNADMTD
+774 SDMTD
-782 FAEYVFRNVQRLRMN
+782 FAEYIFRNVQQLRID
-797 TYRNSQEYHEMFRT
+797 TYRDGKKHHEMFRT

-817 DVSLFKDN
+817 DISLFKDD

-850 VNSIYNYLMGNVTR
+850 VNSIYNYLMGNITR
-864 TDFDIF
+864 KDFDIF
-870 SNRNSYAG
+870 SNRNNYAG
-878 NLYDQVSDHMKS
+878 ALYDQVSDHMKS

-896 YLAHQNQQDILIKDG
+896 FLAHQNQQDILIKDG

-943 NTNIAINPMLNIVEG
+943 NTNIAINPTLNVVEG

-1005 LNRLKKN
+1005 LSRLKKD

-1025 TPALLHGYGGVL
+1025 TPALLQGYGGVL

-1068 SGIADDWEHINFQDN
+1068 SGIASDWNHVNFQDN

-1091 KKYIYKGYSGKGSVF
+1091 KKYIYKDYSGKGSVF
-1106 NNGKDKDIYRGI
+1106 NVEKGEAYRGI

-1128 FAKDSNNMT
+1128 FAKDSSGMT
-1137 PIENALL
+1137 PIENALQ
-1144 DVSSAG
+1144 DVNSAG
-1150 KFHELRRIGKDEY
+1150 KFHELQHIGKDEY
-1163 KLEQIDHSGREFA
+1163 KLRRIDRSGTEFA
-1176 QSIDLIPE
+1176 QSIELIPE

-1189 NAVQNTV
+1189 NAVHNTM
-1196 PIAGIKDNASGP
+1196 PIAGIKDNSSGP
-1208 NINFRARNDTARS
+1208 NINYRARNDTARS

-1226 ANASMLVPEEV
+1226 ANATMLNPEKV
-1237 KAVLRQAGLPD
+1237 KGVLREADLPD

-1261 NETGGKYVFNG
+1261 NETGGKYAFNG

-1289 EKEKIFKT
+1289 EKEKIFNT
-1297 MKRKIERTYNRKLTK
+1297 MKQKIEKTYNRKMTP

-1339 GVIDALNTS
+1339 GMMDALHTS
-1348 STSSGGTSF
+1348 NTSSGGTSF

-1363 LNKEFLEENMPI
+1363 LNKEFIEENMPI
-1375 YRGPDGTLRFKD
+1375 YRDVDGTLRFKD
-1387 WQKMTSIGRNKKFN
+1387 SQRMTSIGKNKKFN
-1401 IFAKS
+1401 VFAES
-1406 NAYRDLPKISKTK
+1406 NAYGDLPKVSRTE
-1419 MFGKINFYSDHG
+1419 MFGKINFYSDNG
-1431 THKLTKEEVQD
+1431 TRELTKEEVQAV
-1442 ILDKI
+1442 LDKI
-1447 GSVDA
+1447 GTVDA
-1452 SYDYEALIRTLKTD
+1452 GDDYEALIRTLKNN

-1474 KPVGSRAAKL
+1474 KPVGSRTTKL
-1484 FAESDKLTAAGF
+1484 FAEGDKLTASGF

-1517 RALEKQLDWEFLSNM
+1517 KAMEKQLDWEFLSNM
-1532 ILWHDKLADVFE
+1532 ILWHDKLADVFK
-1544 TKDNKPNITKLRG
+1544 TKDNKPDIVKLRG
-1557 ELLKQYG
+1557 ELSRHYG
-1564 SLKEGVKA
+1564 SLEAGVKA
-1572 IREERDLMDKALGEY
+1572 IRKERDLMDKALGEY
-1587 LGVKDWTTA
+1587 LGVEDWTTA
-1596 TGATEA
+1596 TGSTEA

-1626 NRGEVVSRVAKTLK
+1626 NRGETLSRVAKTLK
-1640 DKGTFKFLDDSNL
+1640 EKGTFKFIDDSNL
-1653 EYNLK
+1653 EYNIK
-1658 NGKVEFSDYLKDIG
+1658 NGKIEFSDYLKDIG
-1672 TYKDEHGNIVS
+1672 TYTNEEGKVVS
-1683 KNWDHVINDIKSALK
+1683 KNWDHVINDIKSALR

-1715 FAEKISFLLFSKN
+1715 FAEKISYMQFSKD
-1728 YVHQEQVATLDS
+1728 YVHQAQVATLDS
-1740 VSANQLKRIMLNAN
+1740 VSAGHLRRLMLNTG
-1754 SVEDAALLF
+1754 SVEDATLLF
-1763 DKNSKYYN
+1763 DKNSKYYADISK
-1771 EVVQRGGIA
+1771 RDGMIMIGD
-1780 TVGEDILNA
+1780 DILDA
-1789 FTHTRYSRL
+1789 FSHTRYSRL

-1803 QKLANKF
+1803 QKLARSN
-1810 SFELGSLEDIINKEY
+1810 SFESGSLEDIINKEY

-1833 EEHIKEVASYEQ
+1833 EDHIKEVASYEQ
-1845 QLALAKRNGASNA
+1845 QLAIAKRNGASNA
-1858 GSQATVMDE
+1858 GSQAATMDE

-1882 ALNEL
+1882 ALGEL
-1887 NTKIN
+1887 NTKLN

-1938 NSAQTAYVKQTE
+1938 NAAQTSYVNQVE

-1965 LAQNKLAEVK
+1965 LAQNKLAEAK
-1975 QRVNDEISDALK
+1975 QRVNDKTVDALK
-1987 TNSDLTKSVRA
+1987 LNSDLTKSVSA
-1998 ITVGYRISSE
+1998 ITTGYRISSE

-2036 GYTPAIAVVGQEQ
+2036 NYTPAVAIVGQER

-2060 SEAEKATRLRQIREE
+2060 SEAEKAIRLKQIREE
-2075 GITVMLD
+2075 GVTVMLD
-2082 RQPHNYAKSIAFGKV
+2082 RQPHNYAKSMAFAKV

-2129 TKVLENKMSNGTPI
+2129 TKVLENKMSNGTPV
-2143 TANDMLGFD
+2143 TANDMLAAD

-2164 QNIKDEAKNRLKLYT
+2164 KNIANEAVDRLKTYT

-2185 EQGTIADNII
+2185 EQGTIADNIV
-2195 RNRLTAA
+2195 RNRLTTA

-2208 SGKGIEQLVNDLK
+2208 TTKGLERMVGDLK
-2221 VNEQV
+2221 VNEEV
-2226 TLKGGKGISR
+2226 TLSGGKGISK
-2236 ITNAQQLVAD
+2236 TMNARQLVAD
-2246 VITGIHETFLS
+2246 VMSGIHETFLS
-2257 PKNSSQDYI
+2257 PKNFSQEFV
-2266 SQIISLPSS
+2266 SQVTALPSAV
-2275 IQDALQYQKGDTG
+2275 QDALQHQKGDTG
-2288 GSAIRRVSD
+2288 ASVIRRVSD
-2297 VLTGNERI
+2297 TLTSNDQI
-2305 WNESIKSMQKNTTLY
+2305 WNESFKSMSKNTTLY
-2320 GNMVSDIMKSEE
+2320 KNMVSDIMKNEDLTSDVAESKAAEE
-2332 FLGQNGHLSKEEQ
+2332 VRQQFRN
-2345 EAIARAQVSESVKAE
+2345 
-2360 FQKTMENM
+2360 TMERM
-2368 AQSAEEKGW
+2368 AQAAEEKGW
-2377 TSGQAVRELRMFD
+2377 SSGQAVRELRMFD
-2390 ARALKNDNADAQI
+2390 ARALKNSSNGDVQI
-2403 KQVQEQQKAMQAA
+2403 KKIQEQQKAMQAA

-2424 MNQVEQKITDMQTNE
+2424 MNQVEQKVTDMQTNE

-2454 NSAFKKLDKIKSNR
+2454 NSAFKKLDKVKSNR

-2527 INVATSTNQDP
+2527 INVATLTNQDP

-2547 APAFAGGSS
+2547 APAFAGGGS

-2570 NANDIANYLDSVF
+2570 NANDIAHYLDSVF

>member
-22 FDTLSSLNTM
+22 FDTLSSLNTI
-32 LNSVRLERRKHTELL
+32 LSNVRLERRKHTELV
-47 LNTTTTMP
+47 LNTTTTLP

-167 YKDYADTKKYQELI
+167 YKDYTDIKKYQELI
-181 ENGINALSKE
+181 ENGINALAKE

-213 TYNGKTFDVNM
+213 TYNGKTFDINM
-224 TSQQIARDK
+224 TSQQIARDT

-241 LAVNKLNKANHY
+241 LAINKLNKTNHY

-325 LMKNSGFRAFMAKA
+325 LMKNVGFRAFMAKA
-339 IEINNSSKNKIQY
+339 IEINNSPENKVQY

-387 QFSARVND
+387 QFSARVNS

-404 APIVTNSAYN
+404 APVVTNSAYN
-414 VKFVGQLDR
+414 VKYVGQLDR

-477 SFRILSNTSANGET
+477 SFRVLSNTSAYGET

-519 IAASAKRQSS
+519 MAASVKRQSS

-544 AYVTGPL
+544 AYVTAPL
-551 IKNFAENERGMAL
+551 IKNFTEKERGLAL

-570 LELGTDVATAASAH
+570 LELGTDVATAASAR

-633 ENINN
+633 DNINN

-656 SVKDYHKTVA
+656 GVKDYHKTVA

-729 MKRLLTKPGNESV
+729 MKRLLMRPGNESV
-742 SRSDYVNGYSI
+742 SRSDYVKGYSV
-753 LIKNIFGA
+753 LVKNIFGA
-761 KSRQARGFEKLIG
+761 KSLQAQGFESLIERQG
-774 SQNADMTD
+774 SDVTD
-782 FAEYVFRNVQRLRMN
+782 FAEYIFRRVQQLRIN
-797 TYRNSQEYHEMFRT
+797 TYRNSQKYHEMFRI

-850 VNSIYNYLMGNVTR
+850 VNSIYNYLMGNITR
-864 TDFDIF
+864 SDFDIF

-921 RDITGNI
+921 RDITGSI

-943 NTNIAINPMLNIVEG
+943 NTNIAINPMLNVVEG

-973 STYDHLENSVKYT
+973 SVYDHLENSVKYT
-986 LENNKSLGQM
+986 LENSKGLGQM

-1025 TPALLHGYGGVL
+1025 IPALLHGYGGVL

-1163 KLEQIDHSGREFA
+1163 KLEQIDRSGTEFA
-1176 QSIDLIPE
+1176 QSIELIPE

-1189 NAVQNTV
+1189 NAVHNTV
-1196 PIAGIKDNASGP
+1196 PIVGIKDNASGP

-1297 MKRKIERTYNRKLTK
+1297 MKQKIERTYNRKMTP

-1406 NAYRDLPKISKTK
+1406 NAYGDLPKISKTE

-1517 RALEKQLDWEFLSNM
+1517 RALEKQLDWEFLQNM

-1572 IREERDLMDKALGEY
+1572 IREERDLIDKALGEY
-1587 LGVKDWTTA
+1587 LGVKNWTTA

-1602 AKRKDVFRLTNRVLN
+1602 AKRKDVFRLTNRILN

-1658 NGKVEFSDYLKDIG
+1658 NGKIEFSDYLKDIG

-1780 TVGEDILNA
+1780 TVGEDIFNA

-1825 ASKNIIAS
+1825 AGKNIIAS

-1867 FDQKLKSKDGNIQKA
+1867 FDQKLKSKDGNIQKV

-1903 VINVGHLKGNIVS
+1903 VINIGHLKGNIVS

-1965 LAQNKLAEVK
+1965 LAQNKLAEAK
-1975 QRVNDEISDALK
+1975 QRVNDATADALK

-2036 GYTPAIAVVGQEQ
+2036 GYTPVIAVVGQEQ

-2221 VNEQV
+2221 VNEQI
-2226 TLKGGKGISR
+2226 TLEGGKGISR
-2236 ITNAQQLVAD
+2236 TTNAQQLIAD

-2390 ARALKNDNADAQI
+2390 ARALKNDNADVQI

-2547 APAFAGGSS
+2547 APAFAGGGS

>member
-22 FDTLSSLNTM
+22 FDTLSSLNTI
-32 LNSVRLERRKHTELL
+32 LSNVRLERRKHTELV
-47 LNTTTTMP
+47 LNTTTTLP

-167 YKDYADTKKYQELI
+167 YKDYTDTKKYQELI
-181 ENGINALSKE
+181 ENGINALAKE

-224 TSQQIARDK
+224 TSQQIARDTG
-233 SIDKKVRG
+233 IDKKVRG
-241 LAVNKLNKANHY
+241 LAINKLNKANHY

-325 LMKNSGFRAFMAKA
+325 LMKNPGFRSFIAKA
-339 IEINNSSKNKIQY
+339 IEINNSPKNKVQY

-360 FNTSSLWN
+360 FNMSSLWN

-387 QFSARVND
+387 QFSARVNSE
-395 DGAFTAYNN
+395 GAFTAYNN
-404 APIVTNSAYN
+404 APVVTNSAYN
-414 VKFVGQLDR
+414 VKYVGQLDR

-477 SFRILSNTSANGET
+477 SFRVLSNTSAYGET

-504 LGIPMGRPDDTMDKV
+504 LGIPMGRPDDTMNKV
-519 IAASAKRQSS
+519 MAASVKRQSS

-534 KIESGAFNRE
+534 KIESGSFNRE

-570 LELGTDVATAASAH
+570 LELGTDVATATSAR
-584 KAGDTGGIITD
+584 KAGDIGGIITD

-633 ENINN
+633 DNINN

-656 SVKDYHKTVA
+656 GVKDYHKTVA

-704 LSGGAFS
+704 LSGSAFS

-729 MKRLLTKPGNESV
+729 MERLLTKPGNDFV

-761 KSRQARGFEKLIG
+761 KSKQARGFENLVA
-774 SQNADMTD
+774 SQNADMPD

-797 TYRNSQEYHEMFRT
+797 TYRNSQKYHEMFRT

-986 LENNKSLGQM
+986 LENNKSFGQM

-1189 NAVQNTV
+1189 NAVHNTV

-1237 KAVLRQAGLPD
+1237 KDVLRQAGLPD

-1297 MKRKIERTYNRKLTK
+1297 MKQKIERTYNRKMTP

-1406 NAYRDLPKISKTK
+1406 NAYGDLPKISKTE
-1419 MFGKINFYSDHG
+1419 MFGKINFYSDNG
-1431 THKLTKEEVQD
+1431 TRKLTKEEVQD
-1442 ILDKI
+1442 ALDRI

-1452 SYDYEALIRTLKTD
+1452 SYDYEALIRTLKAD
-1466 GVTVMMDY
+1466 GITVMMDY

-1532 ILWHDKLADVFE
+1532 ILWHDKLADIFE
-1544 TKDNKPNITKLRG
+1544 TKDNKPDIVKLRG
-1557 ELLKQYG
+1557 ELSRHYG
-1564 SLKEGVKA
+1564 SLEAGVKA
-1572 IREERDLMDKALGEY
+1572 IRKERDLMDKALGEY
-1587 LGVKDWTTA
+1587 LGVEDWTTA
-1596 TGATEA
+1596 TGSTEA

-1626 NRGEVVSRVAKTLK
+1626 NRGEVLSRVAKTLK

-1672 TYKDEHGNIVS
+1672 TYKDEHGNVVS

-1740 VSANQLKRIMLNAN
+1740 VSANQLKRIMLNVN
-1754 SVEDAALLF
+1754 SVENAALLF

-1780 TVGEDILNA
+1780 TIGEDILNA

-1825 ASKNIIAS
+1825 AGKNIIAS

-1998 ITVGYRISSE
+1998 ITVGHRISSE
-2008 SMRVDDA
+2008 SMRVDDS

-2036 GYTPAIAVVGQEQ
+2036 GYTPVVAVVGQEQ

-2164 QNIKDEAKNRLKLYT
+2164 QNIKDEAKDRLKLYT

-2221 VNEQV
+2221 INEQI
-2226 TLKGGKGISR
+2226 TLEGGKGISR
-2236 ITNAQQLVAD
+2236 TINARQLVAD
-2246 VITGIHETFLS
+2246 VMTGIHETFLS

-2297 VLTGNERI
+2297 VLTGNEQI

-2332 FLGQNGHLSKEEQ
+2332 FLGQNGHLSKDEQ

-2547 APAFAGGSS
+2547 APAFAGGGS
-2556 ATVTTRVTSQYEDM
+2556 ATVTTKVTSQYEDM

>member
-22 FDTLSSLNTM
+22 FDTLSSLNTI
-32 LNSVRLERRKHTELL
+32 LSNVRLERRKHTELV
-47 LNTTTTMP
+47 LNTTTTLP

-77 ETLPSIKVGNEQI
+77 ETLPSIKVGNQQI

-181 ENGINALSKE
+181 ESGINALAKE

-205 IHKDTTLV
+205 VHKDTTLV
-213 TYNGKTFDVNM
+213 TYNGMAFDVNM
-224 TSQQIARDK
+224 ASQQIARDTG
-233 SIDKKVRG
+233 IDKKMRG
-241 LAVNKLNKANHY
+241 MAVNKLNKANHY

-289 GEFTGWSNKQTSF
+289 GEFTGWSSKQTSF

-325 LMKNSGFRAFMAKA
+325 LMKNPGFRSFVARA
-339 IEINNSSKNKIQY
+339 IEINNSPKNKVQY

-360 FNTSSLWN
+360 FNMSSLWN

-387 QFSARVND
+387 QFSARVNS

-404 APIVTNSAYN
+404 APVVTNSAYN
-414 VKFVGQLDR
+414 VKYVGQLDR

-477 SFRILSNTSANGET
+477 SFRVLSNTSAYGET

-519 IAASAKRQSS
+519 MAASIKRQSS

-544 AYVTGPL
+544 VYVTAPL
-551 IKNFAENERGMAL
+551 IKNFTKKERGLAL

-570 LELGTDVATAASAH
+570 LELGTDVATAASAR
-584 KAGDTGGIITD
+584 KVGDTGGIITD

-602 QLFGIAKQHYGIDP
+602 QLFGLAKQHYGINP

-633 ENINN
+633 DNINN

-656 SVKDYHKTVA
+656 GVKDYHKTVA

-674 HKVYDELHPEYG
+674 HKVYDELHPKYG

-696 DGISKDMH
+696 RDISKDMH

-719 EKSIGSIKNT
+719 ERSIGVIKNA
-729 MKRLLTKPGNESV
+729 MRELLITPGSESV
-742 SRSDYVNGYSI
+742 SRSDYINGYSI
-753 LIKNIFGA
+753 LVKNIFGA
-761 KSRQARGFEKLIG
+761 KSRQARGFEKLVE

-797 TYRNSQEYHEMFRT
+797 TYRNSQKYHEMFRT

-850 VNSIYNYLMGNVTR
+850 VNSIYNYLMGNITR
-864 TDFDIF
+864 KDFDIF

-921 RDITGNI
+921 RDITGSI

-943 NTNIAINPMLNIVEG
+943 NTNIAINPMLNVVEG

-973 STYDHLENSVKYT
+973 SIYDHLENSVKYT
-986 LENNKSLGQM
+986 LENNKGLGQM

-1025 TPALLHGYGGVL
+1025 IPALLHGYGGVL

-1163 KLEQIDHSGREFA
+1163 KLEQIDRSGREFA

-1208 NINFRARNDTARS
+1208 NINYRARNDTARS

-1248 NYEENHNILNYKY
+1248 NYEENHNILNYKH

-1272 TNVVIN
+1272 TNVIIN

-1283 GQTIAG
+1283 GQTTAG

-1357 NLTEHS
+1357 NLTEKYV
-1363 LNKEFLEENMPI
+1363 NKEFLDENMPV
-1375 YRGPDGTLRFKD
+1375 YRDADGTLRFKD
-1387 WQKMTSIGRNKKFN
+1387 SQKMTSIKRNKKFN
-1401 IFAKS
+1401 VFTES
-1406 NAYRDLPKISKTK
+1406 NAYGDLPKISRTE
-1419 MFGKINFYSDHG
+1419 MFGKINFYSDNG
-1431 THKLTKEEVQD
+1431 TRKLTKEEVQAA
-1442 ILDKI
+1442 LDKI

-1517 RALEKQLDWEFLSNM
+1517 KALEKQLDWEFLSNM
-1532 ILWHDKLADVFE
+1532 ILWHDKLADVFK
-1544 TKDNKPNITKLRG
+1544 TKDNKPDIVKLRG
-1557 ELLKQYG
+1557 ELSRHYG
-1564 SLKEGVKA
+1564 SLKAGVEA

-1626 NRGEVVSRVAKTLK
+1626 NRSEVLSRVAKTLK

-1658 NGKVEFSDYLKDIG
+1658 NGKIEFSDYLKDIG
-1672 TYKDEHGNIVS
+1672 TYKDEHGNVVS

-1780 TVGEDILNA
+1780 TVGEDIFNA

-1810 SFELGSLEDIINKEY
+1810 SFESGSLEDIINKEY

-1858 GSQATVMDE
+1858 GSQATMMDE
-1867 FDQKLKSKDGNIQKA
+1867 FDQKLKSKDGNIQKV

-1903 VINVGHLKGNIVS
+1903 VINIGHLKGNIIS

-1938 NSAQTAYVKQTE
+1938 NSAQTAYVRQTE

-1975 QRVNDEISDALK
+1975 QRINDATSDVLK
-1987 TNSDLTKSVRA
+1987 TNSDLTKSVKA
-1998 ITVGYRISSE
+1998 ITAGYRISSE

-2028 TVADLQKK
+2028 TVSDLQKK

-2082 RQPHNYAKSIAFGKV
+2082 RQPHNYSKSIAFGKV

-2164 QNIKDEAKNRLKLYT
+2164 QNIKDEAKDRLKLYT

-2185 EQGTIADNII
+2185 EQGTIADNIV

-2221 VNEQV
+2221 VNEQI
-2226 TLKGGKGISR
+2226 TLEGGKGISR
-2236 ITNAQQLVAD
+2236 TTNARQLVAD
-2246 VITGIHETFLS
+2246 IMSGIHETFLS
-2257 PKNSSQDYI
+2257 PKNFSQDFI
-2266 SQIISLPSS
+2266 SQVVSLPSS

-2297 VLTGNERI
+2297 VLTGNEQI

-2390 ARALKNDNADAQI
+2390 ARALKNDNTDAQI
-2403 KQVQEQQKAMQAA
+2403 KQIQEQQKAMQTA

-2439 AVMNKGLEERVSKLR
+2439 AIMNKGLEERVSKLR

-2547 APAFAGGSS
+2547 APAFAGGGS

>member
-1 MAYDSFII
+1 
-9 NSAYK
+9 
-14 QRSFTTAG
+14 
-22 FDTLSSLNTM
+22 
-32 LNSVRLERRKHTELL
+32 
-47 LNTTTTMP
+47 
-55 VALNGMANKEYV
+55 
-67 LDDKAYIFDI
+67 
-77 ETLPSIKVGNEQI
+77 
-90 PDIMWQYTAR
+90 
-100 REGETYNMYS
+100 
-110 GIDKKA
+110 
-116 ETAYRNLFLNPD
+116 
-128 FKREELSRSEKVVA
+128 
-142 DTLAR
+142 
-147 IGKNYR
+147 
-153 DGSGGIPEALSPLG
+153 
-167 YKDYADTKKYQELI
+167 
-181 ENGINALSKE
+181 
-191 GDATHLIAKEIVDH
+191 
-205 IHKDTTLV
+205 
-213 TYNGKTFDVNM
+213 
-224 TSQQIARDK
+224 
-233 SIDKKVRG
+233 
-241 LAVNKLNKANHY
+241 
-253 DPYREIRTAYQ
+253 
-264 LNPQAMKEAYREH
+264 
-277 IVGSDIAKERLI
+277 
-289 GEFTGWSNKQTSF
+289 
-302 GLALGLDVNA
+302 
-312 AHSAIEDTGVFEN
+312 
-325 LMKNSGFRAFMAKA
+325 
-339 IEINNSSKNKIQY
+339 
-352 KVSAGATI
+352 
-360 FNTSSLWN
+360 
-368 RDRGILMFQQ
+368 
-378 AEDGGYEFP
+378 
-387 QFSARVND
+387 
-395 DGAFTAYNN
+395 
-404 APIVTNSAYN
+404 
-414 VKFVGQLDR
+414 
-423 NDSSLGAF
+423 
-431 AYEHANE
+431 
-438 LGLKGNDDIH
+438 
-448 YIALE
+448 
-453 EASGRGPVRYIMG
+453 MG

-477 SFRILSNTSANGET
+477 SFRVLSNTSANGET

-504 LGIPMGRPDDTMDKV
+504 LDIPMGRPDDTMDKV

-570 LELGTDVATAASAH
+570 LELGTDVATAASAR

-638 EDVLS
+638 EDILS
-643 MVNMVQTEAAALP
+643 MINIVQTEAAALP
-656 SVKDYHKTVA
+656 GVQNYHKTVA

-729 MKRLLTKPGNESV
+729 MKRLLTRPGREVV
-742 SRSDYVNGYSI
+742 SRSDYVKGYSV
-753 LIKNIFGA
+753 LVKNIFGA
-761 KSRQARGFEKLIG
+761 KSRQAQGFESLVERQG
-774 SQNADMTD
+774 SDMTD
-782 FAEYVFRNVQRLRMN
+782 FAEYIFRNVQQLRID
-797 TYRNSQEYHEMFRT
+797 TYRDGKKHHEMFRT

-817 DVSLFKDN
+817 DISLFKDD

-850 VNSIYNYLMGNVTR
+850 VNSIYNYLMGNITR
-864 TDFDIF
+864 KDFDIF
-870 SNRNSYAG
+870 SNRNNYAG
-878 NLYDQVSDHMKS
+878 ALYDQVSDHMKS

-896 YLAHQNQQDILIKDG
+896 FLAHQNQQDILIKDG

-943 NTNIAINPMLNIVEG
+943 NTNIAINPTLNVIEG

-986 LENNKSLGQM
+986 LENNKNLGQM

-1005 LNRLKKN
+1005 LSRLKKD
-1012 LNITYSKEPIEGK
+1012 LNITYSKEPTEGK
-1025 TPALLHGYGGVL
+1025 TPALLQGYGGVL

-1068 SGIADDWEHINFQDN
+1068 SGIAGDWEHVNFQDN

-1091 KKYIYKGYSGKGSVF
+1091 KKYIYKNYSGKGSVF
-1106 NNGKDKDIYRGI
+1106 NVEKGEAYRGI

-1128 FAKDSNNMT
+1128 FAKDSSGMT
-1137 PIENALL
+1137 PIENALQ
-1144 DVSSAG
+1144 DVNSAG
-1150 KFHELRRIGKDEY
+1150 KFHELQRIGKDEY
-1163 KLEQIDHSGREFA
+1163 KLRRIDRSGTEFA
-1176 QSIDLIPE
+1176 QSIELIPE

-1189 NAVQNTV
+1189 NAVHNTM
-1196 PIAGIKDNASGP
+1196 PIAGIKDNSSGP
-1208 NINFRARNDTARS
+1208 NINYRARNDTARS

-1226 ANASMLVPEEV
+1226 ANATMLTPEKV
-1237 KAVLRQAGLPD
+1237 KDILRQADLPD

-1261 NETGGKYVFNG
+1261 NETGGKYAFNG

-1289 EKEKIFKT
+1289 EKEKIFNT
-1297 MKRKIERTYNRKLTK
+1297 MKQKIEKTYNRKMTP

-1339 GVIDALNTS
+1339 GMMDALHTS
-1348 STSSGGTSF
+1348 NTSSGGTSF

-1363 LNKEFLEENMPI
+1363 LNKEFIEENMPI
-1375 YRGPDGTLRFKD
+1375 YRDVDGTLRFKD
-1387 WQKMTSIGRNKKFN
+1387 SQRMTSIGKNKKFN
-1401 IFAKS
+1401 VFTES
-1406 NAYRDLPKISKTK
+1406 NAYGDLPKISRTE
-1419 MFGKINFYSDHG
+1419 MFGKINFYSDNG
-1431 THKLTKEEVQD
+1431 TRELTKEEVQAV
-1442 ILDKI
+1442 LDKI
-1447 GSVDA
+1447 GTVDA
-1452 SYDYEALIRTLKTD
+1452 GDDYEALIRTLKNN

-1474 KPVGSRAAKL
+1474 KPVGSRTTKL
-1484 FAESDKLTAAGF
+1484 FAEGDKLTASGF

-1517 RALEKQLDWEFLSNM
+1517 KAMEKQLDWEFLSNM
-1532 ILWHDKLADVFE
+1532 ILWHDKLADVFK
-1544 TKDNKPNITKLRG
+1544 TKDNKPDIVKLRG
-1557 ELLKQYG
+1557 ELSRHYG
-1564 SLKEGVKA
+1564 SLEAGVKA
-1572 IREERDLMDKALGEY
+1572 IRKERDLMDKALGEY
-1587 LGVKDWTTA
+1587 LGVEDWTTA
-1596 TGATEA
+1596 TGSTEA

-1626 NRGEVVSRVAKTLK
+1626 NRAETLSKVAKTLK
-1640 DKGTFKFLDDSNL
+1640 EKGTFKFIDDSNL

-1658 NGKVEFSDYLKDIG
+1658 NGKIEFSDYLKDIG
-1672 TYKDEHGNIVS
+1672 TYTNEEGKVVS
-1683 KNWDHVINDIKSALK
+1683 KNWDHVINDIKSALR

-1715 FAEKISFLLFSKN
+1715 YVEKISYMQFSKD
-1728 YVHQEQVATLDS
+1728 YVHQAQVATLDS
-1740 VSANQLKRIMLNAN
+1740 VSAGHLRRLMLNTG

-1763 DKNSKYYN
+1763 DKNSKYYADISKRDGM
-1771 EVVQRGGIA
+1771 VMIGD
-1780 TVGEDILNA
+1780 DILDA
-1789 FTHTRYSRL
+1789 FSHTRYSRL

-1803 QKLANKF
+1803 QKLARSN
-1810 SFELGSLEDIINKEY
+1810 SFESGSLEDIINKEY

-1833 EEHIKEVASYEQ
+1833 EDHIKEVASYEQ
-1845 QLALAKRNGASNA
+1845 QLAIAKRNGASNA
-1858 GSQATVMDE
+1858 GSQAAAMDE

-1882 ALNEL
+1882 ALSEL
-1887 NTKIN
+1887 NTKLN

-1938 NSAQTAYVKQTE
+1938 NAAQTSYVNQVE

-1965 LAQNKLAEVK
+1965 LAQNKLVDAK
-1975 QRVNDEISDALK
+1975 QRVNDATADALK
-1987 TNSDLTKSVRA
+1987 LNSDLTKSVSA
-1998 ITVGYRISSE
+1998 ITTGYRISSE

-2036 GYTPAIAVVGQEQ
+2036 NYTPAVAIVGQER

-2060 SEAEKATRLRQIREE
+2060 SEAEKATRLKQIREE
-2075 GITVMLD
+2075 GVTVMLD
-2082 RQPHNYAKSIAFGKV
+2082 RQPHNYAKSMAFAKV

-2143 TANDMLGFD
+2143 TANDMLAAD

-2164 QNIKDEAKNRLKLYT
+2164 KNIANEAVDRLKTYT

-2185 EQGTIADNII
+2185 EQGTIADNIV
-2195 RNRLTAA
+2195 RNRLTTA

-2208 SGKGIEQLVNDLK
+2208 TTKGLERMVGDLK
-2221 VNEQV
+2221 VNEEV
-2226 TLKGGKGISR
+2226 TLSGGKGISK
-2236 ITNAQQLVAD
+2236 TMNARQLVAD
-2246 VITGIHETFLS
+2246 VMSGIHETFLS
-2257 PKNSSQDYI
+2257 PKNFSQEFV
-2266 SQIISLPSS
+2266 SQVTALPSAV
-2275 IQDALQYQKGDTG
+2275 QDALQHQKGDTG
-2288 GSAIRRVSD
+2288 ASVIRRVSD
-2297 VLTGNERI
+2297 TLTSNDQI
-2305 WNESIKSMQKNTTLY
+2305 WNESFKSMSKNTTLY
-2320 GNMVSDIMKSEE
+2320 KNMVSDIMKNEDLTSDVAESKAAEE
-2332 FLGQNGHLSKEEQ
+2332 VRQQFRN
-2345 EAIARAQVSESVKAE
+2345 
-2360 FQKTMENM
+2360 TMERM
-2368 AQSAEEKGW
+2368 AQAAEEKGW
-2377 TSGQAVRELRMFD
+2377 SSGQAVRELRMFD
-2390 ARALKNDNADAQI
+2390 ARALKNSSNGDVQI
-2403 KQVQEQQKAMQAA
+2403 KKIQEQQKAIQAA

-2424 MNQVEQKITDMQTNE
+2424 MNQVEQKVTDMQTNE

-2454 NSAFKKLDKIKSNR
+2454 NSAFKKLDKVKSNR

-2547 APAFAGGSS
+2547 APAFAGGGS

>member
-22 FDTLSSLNTM
+22 FNTLSSLNTI
-32 LNSVRLERRKHTELL
+32 LSNVRLERRKHTELV
-47 LNTTTTMP
+47 LNTTTTLP

-167 YKDYADTKKYQELI
+167 YKDYTDTKKYQELI
-181 ENGINALSKE
+181 ESGINALAKE

-224 TSQQIARDK
+224 TSQQIARDIG
-233 SIDKKVRG
+233 IDKKVRG
-241 LAVNKLNKANHY
+241 LAINKLNKANHY

-325 LMKNSGFRAFMAKA
+325 LMKNAGFRAFMAKA
-339 IEINNSSKNKIQY
+339 IEINNSPENKVQY

-387 QFSARVND
+387 QFSARVNS

-404 APIVTNSAYN
+404 APVVTNSAYN
-414 VKFVGQLDR
+414 VKYVGQLDR

-477 SFRILSNTSANGET
+477 SFRVLSNTSAYGET

-519 IAASAKRQSS
+519 MAASVKRQSS

-534 KIESGAFNRE
+534 KIESGSFNRE

-570 LELGTDVATAASAH
+570 LELGTDVATAASAR
-584 KAGDTGGIITD
+584 KVGDAGGIITD

-633 ENINN
+633 DNINN

-656 SVKDYHKTVA
+656 GVKDYHKTVA

-729 MKRLLTKPGNESV
+729 MKRLLMRPGNESV
-742 SRSDYVNGYSI
+742 SRSDYVKGYSV
-753 LIKNIFGA
+753 LVKNIFGA
-761 KSRQARGFEKLIG
+761 RSLQAQGFESLIERQD
-774 SQNADMTD
+774 SDVTD
-782 FAEYVFRNVQRLRMN
+782 FAEYIFRRVQQLRMN
-797 TYRNSQEYHEMFRT
+797 TYRNSQKYHEMFRT

-825 DELVNRLRAGV
+825 DELVNRLRASV

-850 VNSIYNYLMGNVTR
+850 VNSIYNYLMGNITR
-864 TDFDIF
+864 SDFDIF

-921 RDITGNI
+921 RDITGSI

-1091 KKYIYKGYSGKGSVF
+1091 KKYIYKDYSGKGSVF
-1106 NNGKDKDIYRGI
+1106 NNGKDKDVYRGI

-1128 FAKDSNNMT
+1128 FAKDFNGIT
-1137 PIENALL
+1137 PIENALQ

-1163 KLEQIDHSGREFA
+1163 KLEQIDRSGREFA

-1189 NAVQNTV
+1189 NAVHNTV

-1208 NINFRARNDTARS
+1208 NINYRARNDTARS

-1289 EKEKIFKT
+1289 EKEKIFNT
-1297 MKRKIERTYNRKLTK
+1297 MKQKIEKTYNRKMTP

-1406 NAYRDLPKISKTK
+1406 NAYGDLPKISKTE
-1419 MFGKINFYSDHG
+1419 MFGKINFYSDNG
-1431 THKLTKEEVQD
+1431 TRKLTKEEVQD
-1442 ILDKI
+1442 ALDRI
-1447 GSVDA
+1447 GSVDT

-1517 RALEKQLDWEFLSNM
+1517 RALEKQLDWKFLSNM

-1626 NRGEVVSRVAKTLK
+1626 NRGKVVSRVAKTLK

-1825 ASKNIIAS
+1825 AGKNIIAS

-1867 FDQKLKSKDGNIQKA
+1867 FDQKLKSKNGNIQKT

-1965 LAQNKLAEVK
+1965 LAQNKLAEAK
-1975 QRVNDEISDALK
+1975 QHVNDATADALK

-2008 SMRVDDA
+2008 SMRVDDS

-2036 GYTPAIAVVGQEQ
+2036 GYTPVVAVVGQEQ

-2060 SEAEKATRLRQIREE
+2060 SETEKATRLRQIREE

-2164 QNIKDEAKNRLKLYT
+2164 QNIKDEAKDRLKLYT
-2179 PKDVEF
+2179 SKDVEF

-2221 VNEQV
+2221 VNEQI
-2226 TLKGGKGISR
+2226 TLEGGKGISR
-2236 ITNAQQLVAD
+2236 TTNARQLVAD
-2246 VITGIHETFLS
+2246 VMSGIHETFLS
-2257 PKNSSQDYI
+2257 PKNFSQDFI
-2266 SQIISLPSS
+2266 SQVVSLPSS

-2297 VLTGNERI
+2297 LLTGNERI
-2305 WNESIKSMQKNTTLY
+2305 WNESAKSMQKNTTLY
-2320 GNMVSDIMKSEE
+2320 GNMISGIMKSEE
-2332 FLGQNGHLSKEEQ
+2332 FLGQNGHLSKDEQ
-2345 EAIARAQVSESVKAE
+2345 KAIASAKVSKSVKTE
-2360 FQKTMENM
+2360 FQKIMENM

-2377 TSGQAVRELRMFD
+2377 TSGQAVRELKMFD

-2510 SARLVMPQQGQ
+2510 STRLVMPQQGQ

-2547 APAFAGGSS
+2547 APAFASGGS

>member
-22 FDTLSSLNTM
+22 FDTLSSLNTI
-32 LNSVRLERRKHTELL
+32 LSNVRLERRKHTELV
-47 LNTTTTMP
+47 LNTTTTLP

-167 YKDYADTKKYQELI
+167 YKDYTDTKKYQELI
-181 ENGINALSKE
+181 ENGINALAKE

-224 TSQQIARDK
+224 TSQQIARDT

-241 LAVNKLNKANHY
+241 LAINKLNKANHY

-264 LNPQAMKEAYREH
+264 LNPQAMKKAYREH
-277 IVGSDIAKERLI
+277 ILGSDISKERLI

-312 AHSAIEDTGVFEN
+312 AHSAIEDTGIFEN
-325 LMKNSGFRAFMAKA
+325 LMKNAGFRAFMAKA
-339 IEINNSSKNKIQY
+339 IEINNSPENKVQY

-387 QFSARVND
+387 QFSARVNS

-404 APIVTNSAYN
+404 APVVTNSAYN
-414 VKFVGQLDR
+414 VKYVGQLDR

-477 SFRILSNTSANGET
+477 SFRVLSNTSAYGET

-519 IAASAKRQSS
+519 MAASVKRQSS

-544 AYVTGPL
+544 AYVTAPL
-551 IKNFAENERGMAL
+551 IKNFTEKERGLAL

-570 LELGTDVATAASAH
+570 LELGTDVATAASSR

-633 ENINN
+633 DNINN

-656 SVKDYHKTVA
+656 GVKDYHKTVA

-719 EKSIGSIKNT
+719 DKSIGSIKNT
-729 MKRLLTKPGNESV
+729 MKRLLTKPGNDFV

-761 KSRQARGFEKLIG
+761 KSKQARSFENLVA
-774 SQNADMTD
+774 SQNADMPD

-797 TYRNSQEYHEMFRT
+797 TYRNSQKYHEMFRT

-996 SPVEALFET
+996 SPVEALFEI

-1057 SGYLTDEHIKA
+1057 SGYLTDEHIRA
-1068 SGIADDWEHINFQDN
+1068 SGIASDWKHVNFQDN

-1091 KKYIYKGYSGKGSVF
+1091 KKYIYKNYSGKGSVF

-1163 KLEQIDHSGREFA
+1163 KLEQIDRSGTEFA
-1176 QSIDLIPE
+1176 QSIELIPE

-1189 NAVQNTV
+1189 NAVHNTV
-1196 PIAGIKDNASGP
+1196 PIVGIKDNASGP
-1208 NINFRARNDTARS
+1208 NINFRARNNTERS

-1283 GQTIAG
+1283 GQTVAG
-1289 EKEKIFKT
+1289 EKEKIFNT
-1297 MKRKIERTYNRKLTK
+1297 MKQKIEKTYNRKMTP

-1406 NAYRDLPKISKTK
+1406 NAYGDLPKISKTE

-1564 SLKEGVKA
+1564 SIKEGVKA

-1683 KNWDHVINDIKSALK
+1683 KNWDYVINDIKSALK

-1780 TVGEDILNA
+1780 TIGEDIFNA

-1810 SFELGSLEDIINKEY
+1810 SFESGSLEDIINKEY
-1825 ASKNIIAS
+1825 ANKNIIAS

-1867 FDQKLKSKDGNIQKA
+1867 FDQKLKSKDGNVQKA

-1887 NTKIN
+1887 NTKLN

-2036 GYTPAIAVVGQEQ
+2036 GYTPVVAVVGQEQ

-2129 TKVLENKMSNGTPI
+2129 TKVLENKMSNGTLI

-2221 VNEQV
+2221 VNEQI

-2236 ITNAQQLVAD
+2236 TTNAQQLVAD

-2360 FQKTMENM
+2360 FQNTMEKM

-2377 TSGQAVRELRMFD
+2377 TSGQAVRELKMFD

-2403 KQVQEQQKAMQAA
+2403 KQVQEQQKAMQTA

-2424 MNQVEQKITDMQTNE
+2424 MNQVEQKIIDMQTNE

-2547 APAFAGGSS
+2547 APAFAGGGS

>member
-14 QRSFTTAG
+14 QRSFTMAG

-32 LNSVRLERRKHTELL
+32 LSNVRLERRKHTELL

-55 VALNGMANKEYV
+55 VALNGIANKEYV

-100 REGETYNMYS
+100 REGETYNMFS
-110 GIDKKA
+110 GIDEKA
-116 ETAYRNLFLNPD
+116 ETAYRNLFLKPD
-128 FKREELSRSEKVVA
+128 FKYEELSRSEKVVA

-153 DGSGGIPEALSPLG
+153 EGSGGIPEALSPLG
-167 YKDYADTKKYQELI
+167 YKDYADMKKYQELI
-181 ENGINALSKE
+181 ENGINALAKE

-213 TYNGKTFDVNM
+213 TYNGKAFDVNM
-224 TSQQIARDK
+224 TSQQIARDTG
-233 SIDKKVRG
+233 IDKKVRG

-277 IVGSDIAKERLI
+277 ILGSDIAKERLI

-302 GLALGLDVNA
+302 GLAVGLDVNA

-325 LMKNSGFRAFMAKA
+325 LMKNAGFRAFMAKA
-339 IEINNSSKNKIQY
+339 IEINNSPKNKVQY

-387 QFSARVND
+387 QFSARANENGV
-395 DGAFTAYNN
+395 FTAYNN

-466 SKKVLEDTLTD
+466 SRKVLEDTLTD
-477 SFRILSNTSANGET
+477 SFRVLSNTSANGET

-519 IAASAKRQSS
+519 IAASTKRQSS

-570 LELGTDVATAASAH
+570 LELGTDVATAASAR

-638 EDVLS
+638 EDILS
-643 MVNMVQTEAAALP
+643 MINIVQTEAAALP
-656 SVKDYHKTVA
+656 GVKDYHKTVA

-674 HKVYDELHPEYG
+674 HKVYDELYPEYG

-696 DGISKDMH
+696 DGIYKDMH

-719 EKSIGSIKNT
+719 DKSIGSIKNT
-729 MKRLLTKPGNESV
+729 MERLLTKPGNDFV
-742 SRSDYVNGYSI
+742 SRSDYVKGYSV
-753 LIKNIFGA
+753 LVKNIFGA
-761 KSRQARGFEKLIG
+761 KSRQAQGFESLVERQD
-774 SQNADMTD
+774 SDMTD
-782 FAEYVFRNVQRLRMN
+782 FAEYIFRNVQQLRID
-797 TYRNSQEYHEMFRT
+797 TYRDGKKHHEMFRT

-817 DVSLFKDN
+817 DISLFKDD

-850 VNSIYNYLMGNVTR
+850 VNSIYNYLMGNITR
-864 TDFDIF
+864 KDFDIF
-870 SNRNSYAG
+870 SNRNNYAG
-878 NLYDQVSDHMKS
+878 ALYDQVSDHMKS

-896 YLAHQNQQDILIKDG
+896 FLAHQNQQDILIKDG

-943 NTNIAINPMLNIVEG
+943 NTNIAINPTLNVVEG

-986 LENNKSLGQM
+986 LENNKSLGKM

-1005 LNRLKKN
+1005 LSRLKKD

-1025 TPALLHGYGGVL
+1025 TPALLQGYGGVL

-1068 SGIADDWEHINFQDN
+1068 SGIASDWNHINFQDN

-1091 KKYIYKGYSGKGSVF
+1091 KKYIYKDYSGKGSVF
-1106 NNGKDKDIYRGI
+1106 NVEKGEAYRGI

-1128 FAKDSNNMT
+1128 FAKDSSGMT
-1137 PIENALL
+1137 PIENALQ
-1144 DVSSAG
+1144 DVNSAG
-1150 KFHELRRIGKDEY
+1150 KFHELQRIGKDEY
-1163 KLEQIDHSGREFA
+1163 KLRRIDRSGTEFA
-1176 QSIDLIPE
+1176 QSIELIPE

-1189 NAVQNTV
+1189 NAVHNTM
-1196 PIAGIKDNASGP
+1196 PIAGIKDNSSGP
-1208 NINFRARNDTARS
+1208 NINYRARNDTARS

-1226 ANASMLVPEEV
+1226 ANATMLNPEKV
-1237 KAVLRQAGLPD
+1237 KGVLREADLSD

-1289 EKEKIFKT
+1289 EKEKIFNT
-1297 MKRKIERTYNRKLTK
+1297 MKQKIEKTYNRKMTP
-1312 EEIDHLKSMIDLNT
+1312 EEIDYLKSMIDLNT

-1339 GVIDALNTS
+1339 GMMDALHTS
-1348 STSSGGTSF
+1348 NTSSGGTSF

-1363 LNKEFLEENMPI
+1363 LNKKFIEENMPI
-1375 YRGPDGTLRFKD
+1375 YRDVDGTLRFKD
-1387 WQKMTSIGRNKKFN
+1387 SQRMTSIGKNKKFN
-1401 IFAKS
+1401 VLAES
-1406 NAYRDLPKISKTK
+1406 NAYGDLPKISRTE
-1419 MFGKINFYSDHG
+1419 MFGKINFYSDNG
-1431 THKLTKEEVQD
+1431 TRELTKEQVQA

-1447 GSVDA
+1447 GTVDA
-1452 SYDYEALIRTLKTD
+1452 GDDYEALIRTLKNN

-1474 KPVGSRAAKL
+1474 KPVGSRTTKL
-1484 FAESDKLTAAGF
+1484 FAEGDKLTASGF

-1517 RALEKQLDWEFLSNM
+1517 KAMEKQLDWEFLSNM

-1544 TKDNKPNITKLRG
+1544 TKDNKPNIVKLRE
-1557 ELLKQYG
+1557 ELSRHYG
-1564 SLKEGVKA
+1564 SLEAGVKA
-1572 IREERDLMDKALGEY
+1572 IRKERDLMDKALGEY
-1587 LGVKDWTTA
+1587 LGVEDWTTA
-1596 TGATEA
+1596 TGSTEA

-1626 NRGEVVSRVAKTLK
+1626 NRGETLSRVAKTLK
-1640 DKGTFKFLDDSNL
+1640 EKGTFKFIDDSNL
-1653 EYNLK
+1653 EYNIK
-1658 NGKVEFSDYLKDIG
+1658 NGKIEFSDYLKDIG
-1672 TYKDEHGNIVS
+1672 TYTNEEGKVVS
-1683 KNWDHVINDIKSALK
+1683 KNWDHVINDIKSALR

-1715 FAEKISFLLFSKN
+1715 YVEKISYMQFSKD
-1728 YVHQEQVATLDS
+1728 YVHQAQVATLDS
-1740 VSANQLKRIMLNAN
+1740 VSTGHIRRLMLNTG

-1763 DKNSKYYN
+1763 DKNSKYYADISKRDGM
-1771 EVVQRGGIA
+1771 VMIGD
-1780 TVGEDILNA
+1780 DILDA
-1789 FTHTRYSRL
+1789 FSHTRYSRL

-1803 QKLANKF
+1803 QKLARSN
-1810 SFELGSLEDIINKEY
+1810 SFESGSLEDIINKEY

-1833 EEHIKEVASYEQ
+1833 EDHIKEVASYEQ
-1845 QLALAKRNGASNA
+1845 QLAIAKRNGASNA
-1858 GSQATVMDE
+1858 GSQAATMDE

-1882 ALNEL
+1882 ALGEL
-1887 NTKIN
+1887 NTKLN

-1916 DDGKYHFNYDLH
+1916 DDGKYHFNYDLY

-1938 NSAQTAYVKQTE
+1938 NAAQTSYVNQVE

-1965 LAQNKLAEVK
+1965 LAQNKLVDAK
-1975 QRVNDEISDALK
+1975 QRVNDATADALK
-1987 TNSDLTKSVRA
+1987 LNSDLTKSVSA
-1998 ITVGYRISSE
+1998 ITTGYRISSE

-2036 GYTPAIAVVGQEQ
+2036 NYTPAVAIVGQER

-2060 SEAEKATRLRQIREE
+2060 SEAEKAIRLKQIREE
-2075 GITVMLD
+2075 GVIVMLD
-2082 RQPHNYAKSIAFGKV
+2082 RQPHNYAKSMAFAKV

-2117 AKADHDGDKVYL
+2117 AKSDHDGDKVYL

-2143 TANDMLGFD
+2143 TANDMLAAD

-2164 QNIKDEAKNRLKLYT
+2164 KNIANEAADRLKTYT

-2185 EQGTIADNII
+2185 EQGTIADNIV
-2195 RNRLTAA
+2195 RNRLTTA

-2208 SGKGIEQLVNDLK
+2208 TTKGLERMVGDLK
-2221 VNEQV
+2221 VNEEV
-2226 TLKGGKGISR
+2226 TLSGGKGISK
-2236 ITNAQQLVAD
+2236 TMNARQLVAD
-2246 VITGIHETFLS
+2246 VMSGIHETFLS
-2257 PKNSSQDYI
+2257 PKNFSQEFV
-2266 SQIISLPSS
+2266 SQVTALPSAV
-2275 IQDALQYQKGDTG
+2275 QDALQYQKGDTG
-2288 GSAIRRVSD
+2288 ASVIRRVSD
-2297 VLTGNERI
+2297 TLTSNDQI
-2305 WNESIKSMQKNTTLY
+2305 WNESFKSMSKNTTLY
-2320 GNMVSDIMKSEE
+2320 KNMVSDIMKNEDLTSDVAESKAAEE
-2332 FLGQNGHLSKEEQ
+2332 VRQQFRN
-2345 EAIARAQVSESVKAE
+2345 
-2360 FQKTMENM
+2360 TMERM

-2377 TSGQAVRELRMFD
+2377 TSGQAVRELKMFD
-2390 ARALKNDNADAQI
+2390 ARALKNSSNGDVQI
-2403 KQVQEQQKAMQAA
+2403 KKIQEQQKAMQAA

-2424 MNQVEQKITDMQTNE
+2424 MNQVEQKVTDMQTNE

-2454 NSAFKKLDKIKSNR
+2454 NSAFKKLDKVKSNR

-2527 INVATSTNQDP
+2527 INVVTSTNQDP

-2547 APAFAGGSS
+2547 APAFAGGGS

>member
-22 FDTLSSLNTM
+22 FDTLSSLNTI
-32 LNSVRLERRKHTELL
+32 LSNVRLERRKHTELV
-47 LNTTTTMP
+47 LNTTTTLP

-167 YKDYADTKKYQELI
+167 YKDYADAKKYQELI
-181 ENGINALSKE
+181 ESGINALAKE

-224 TSQQIARDK
+224 TSQQIARDTG
-233 SIDKKVRG
+233 IDKKVRG
-241 LAVNKLNKANHY
+241 LAINKLNKANHY

-325 LMKNSGFRAFMAKA
+325 LMKNAGFRAFMAKA
-339 IEINNSSKNKIQY
+339 IEINNSPENKVQY

-387 QFSARVND
+387 QFSARVNS

-404 APIVTNSAYN
+404 APVVTNSAYN
-414 VKFVGQLDR
+414 VKYVGQLDR

-477 SFRILSNTSANGET
+477 SFRVLSNTSAYGKT
-491 TYNFEQIVSAANS
+491 TYNFKQIVSAANS

-519 IAASAKRQSS
+519 MAASVKRQSS

-534 KIESGAFNRE
+534 KIESGSFNRE

-570 LELGTDVATAASAH
+570 LELGTDVATAASAR
-584 KAGDTGGIITD
+584 KAGDAGGIITD

-616 NDPKSKMFSVAG
+616 NNPKSKMFSVAG

-633 ENINN
+633 DNINN

-656 SVKDYHKTVA
+656 GVKDYHKTVA

-704 LSGGAFS
+704 LSGSAFS

-761 KSRQARGFEKLIG
+761 KSRQARGFEKLIK

-797 TYRNSQEYHEMFRT
+797 TYRNSQKYHEMFRT

-850 VNSIYNYLMGNVTR
+850 VNSIYNYLMGNITR
-864 TDFDIF
+864 SDFDIF

-943 NTNIAINPMLNIVEG
+943 NTNIAINPMLNVVEG
-958 AKPNEKF
+958 AKSNEKF

-973 STYDHLENSVKYT
+973 SVYDHLENSVKYT
-986 LENNKSLGQM
+986 LENSKGIGQM

-1025 TPALLHGYGGVL
+1025 IPALLHGYGGVL

-1083 ESLQNEFI
+1083 EFLQNEFI

-1123 LESLI
+1123 LENLI

-1144 DVSSAG
+1144 DVSSTG
-1150 KFHELRRIGKDEY
+1150 KFHELRRIDKDEY
-1163 KLEQIDHSGREFA
+1163 KLEQIDRSGTEFA
-1176 QSIDLIPE
+1176 QSIELIPE
-1184 VATQK
+1184 VATKK
-1189 NAVQNTV
+1189 NAVHNTV

-1208 NINFRARNDTARS
+1208 NINYRARNDTARS

-1248 NYEENHNILNYKY
+1248 NYEENYNILNYKY

-1283 GQTIAG
+1283 GQTVAG

-1357 NLTEHS
+1357 NLTEES
-1363 LNKEFLEENMPI
+1363 LNKAFIDENMPV

-1401 IFAKS
+1401 IFAES
-1406 NAYRDLPKISKTK
+1406 NAYGDLPKISKTE
-1419 MFGKINFYSDHG
+1419 MFGKINFYSDNG
-1431 THKLTKEEVQD
+1431 TRKLTKKEVQAA
-1442 ILDKI
+1442 LDRI

-1474 KPVGSRAAKL
+1474 KPVDSRAAKL

-1511 KKAGFG
+1511 KEAGFG

-1544 TKDNKPNITKLRG
+1544 TKDNKPNITKLRE

-1626 NRGEVVSRVAKTLK
+1626 NRGEVLSRVAKTLK
-1640 DKGTFKFLDDSNL
+1640 DKGTFKFLDNSNL

-1740 VSANQLKRIMLNAN
+1740 VSANQLKRIMLNVN
-1754 SVEDAALLF
+1754 SVENAALLF

-1810 SFELGSLEDIINKEY
+1810 SFKSGSLEDIINKEY

-1867 FDQKLKSKDGNIQKA
+1867 FDQKLRSKDGNIQKV

-1998 ITVGYRISSE
+1998 ITAGYRISSE

-2015 SDFIQSRKYINGM
+2015 SDFIQSRRYINGM

-2082 RQPHNYAKSIAFGKV
+2082 RQPHNYTKSIAFGKV

-2129 TKVLENKMSNGTPI
+2129 TKILENKMSNGTPI

-2208 SGKGIEQLVNDLK
+2208 SGKGIEQLVNNLK
-2221 VNEQV
+2221 VNEQI
-2226 TLKGGKGISR
+2226 TLKGGKGISK

-2246 VITGIHETFLS
+2246 VMTGIHETFLS

-2345 EAIARAQVSESVKAE
+2345 ETIARAQVSESVKAE

-2377 TSGQAVRELRMFD
+2377 TSRQAVRELRMFD

-2499 TASQNMGQANT
+2499 TASQNMRQANT

-2547 APAFAGGSS
+2547 APAFAGGSN

>member
-22 FDTLSSLNTM
+22 FDTLSSLNTI
-32 LNSVRLERRKHTELL
+32 LSNVRLERRKHTELV
-47 LNTTTTMP
+47 LNTTTTLP

-116 ETAYRNLFLNPD
+116 ETAYRNLFLNPN
-128 FKREELSRSEKVVA
+128 FKREELSRNEKVVA

-167 YKDYADTKKYQELI
+167 YKDYADIKKYQELI
-181 ENGINALSKE
+181 ESGINALAKE

-205 IHKDTTLV
+205 VHKDTTLV
-213 TYNGKTFDVNM
+213 TYNGMVFDVNM
-224 TSQQIARDK
+224 ASQQIARDTG
-233 SIDKKVRG
+233 IDKKVRG
-241 LAVNKLNKANHY
+241 LAINKLNKANHY

-264 LNPQAMKEAYREH
+264 LNPQAMKKAYREH
-277 IVGSDIAKERLI
+277 IVGSNIAKERLI
-289 GEFTGWSNKQTSF
+289 GEFTGWSSKQTSF

-325 LMKNSGFRAFMAKA
+325 LMKNPGFRSFVARA
-339 IEINNSSKNKIQY
+339 IEINNSPKNKVQY

-387 QFSARVND
+387 QFSARVNS

-404 APIVTNSAYN
+404 APVVTNSAYN
-414 VKFVGQLDR
+414 VKYVGQLDR

-477 SFRILSNTSANGET
+477 SFRVLSNTSAYGET

-519 IAASAKRQSS
+519 MAASIKRQSS

-544 AYVTGPL
+544 AYVTVPL
-551 IKNFAENERGMAL
+551 IKNFTEKERDLAL

-570 LELGTDVATAASAH
+570 LELGTDVATAASAR
-584 KAGDTGGIITD
+584 KAGDIGGIITD

-602 QLFGIAKQHYGIDP
+602 QLFGLAKQHYGINP

-633 ENINN
+633 DNINN

-656 SVKDYHKTVA
+656 GVKDYHKTVA

-674 HKVYDELHPEYG
+674 HKVYDELHPKYG

-696 DGISKDMH
+696 RDISKDMH

-719 EKSIGSIKNT
+719 ERSIGVIKNA
-729 MKRLLTKPGNESV
+729 MRELLIKPGSESV
-742 SRSDYVNGYSI
+742 SRSDYINGYSI

-761 KSRQARGFEKLIG
+761 KSRQARGFEKLVG

-782 FAEYVFRNVQRLRMN
+782 FAEYIFNNVQRLRMN
-797 TYRNSQEYHEMFRT
+797 TYRDGKKHHEMFRT
-811 SSTPSK
+811 SSVPSK

-864 TDFDIF
+864 SDFDIF

-943 NTNIAINPMLNIVEG
+943 NTNIAINPMLNVVEG
-958 AKPNEKF
+958 AKSNEKF

-973 STYDHLENSVKYT
+973 SVYDHLENSVKYT

-1068 SGIADDWEHINFQDN
+1068 SGIASDWEHVNFQDN

-1091 KKYIYKGYSGKGSVF
+1091 KKYIYKDYSGKGSVF
-1106 NNGKDKDIYRGI
+1106 NTGKDKDVYRGI

-1163 KLEQIDHSGREFA
+1163 KLEPIDRSGREFA
-1176 QSIDLIPE
+1176 QSIELIPE

-1208 NINFRARNDTARS
+1208 NINYRARNDTPRS

-1248 NYEENHNILNYKY
+1248 NYEENHNILNYKH

-1283 GQTIAG
+1283 GQTTAG

-1357 NLTEHS
+1357 NLTEKYV
-1363 LNKEFLEENMPI
+1363 NKEFLDENMPV
-1375 YRGPDGTLRFKD
+1375 YWDADGTLRFKD
-1387 WQKMTSIGRNKKFN
+1387 SQKMTSIKRNKKFN
-1401 IFAKS
+1401 VFTES
-1406 NAYRDLPKISKTK
+1406 NAYGDLPKISRTE
-1419 MFGKINFYSDHG
+1419 MFGKINFYSDNG
-1431 THKLTKEEVQD
+1431 TRKLTKEEVQAA
-1442 ILDKI
+1442 LDKI

-1511 KKAGFG
+1511 KEAGFG

-1532 ILWHDKLADVFE
+1532 ILWHDKLADVFK
-1544 TKDNKPNITKLRG
+1544 TKDNKPDIVKLRG
-1557 ELLKQYG
+1557 ELSRHYG
-1564 SLKEGVKA
+1564 SLKAGVEA

-1617 DLIEGLDES
+1617 DVIEGLDES
-1626 NRGEVVSRVAKTLK
+1626 NRGEVLSRITKTLK

-1658 NGKVEFSDYLKDIG
+1658 NGKIEFSDYLKDIG
-1672 TYKDEHGNIVS
+1672 TYKDEHGNVVS

-1780 TVGEDILNA
+1780 TVGEDIFNA

-1810 SFELGSLEDIINKEY
+1810 SFESGSLEDIINKEY
-1825 ASKNIIAS
+1825 TSKNIIAS

-1858 GSQATVMDE
+1858 GSQATAMDE

-1938 NSAQTAYVKQTE
+1938 NSAQTAYVKQIE

-1998 ITVGYRISSE
+1998 ITVGHRISSE

-2015 SDFIQSRKYINGM
+2015 SDFIQSRRYINGM

-2036 GYTPAIAVVGQEQ
+2036 GYTPATAVVGQEQ

-2060 SEAEKATRLRQIREE
+2060 SEAEKATRLRQIREK
-2075 GITVMLD
+2075 GITIMLD
-2082 RQPHNYAKSIAFGKV
+2082 RQPHNYSKSIAFAKV

-2185 EQGTIADNII
+2185 EQGTIADNIV

-2221 VNEQV
+2221 VNEQI
-2226 TLKGGKGISR
+2226 TLEGGKGISR
-2236 ITNAQQLVAD
+2236 TTNAQQLVAD
-2246 VITGIHETFLS
+2246 VMTGIHEAFLS

-2275 IQDALQYQKGDTG
+2275 VQDALQYQKGDTG

-2297 VLTGNERI
+2297 VLTGNEQI

-2360 FQKTMENM
+2360 FQKIMENM

-2390 ARALKNDNADAQI
+2390 ARALKNDNADVQI
-2403 KQVQEQQKAMQAA
+2403 KQIQEQQKAMQAA

-2424 MNQVEQKITDMQTNE
+2424 INQVEQKITDMQTNE
-2439 AVMNKGLEERVSKLR
+2439 AIMNKGLEERVSKLR

-2492 PVPDVDN
+2492 PVPDVNN

-2547 APAFAGGSS
+2547 APAFTGGGS

>member
-22 FDTLSSLNTM
+22 FDTLSSLNTI
-32 LNSVRLERRKHTELL
+32 LSNVRLERRKHTELV
-47 LNTTTTMP
+47 LNTTTTLP

-167 YKDYADTKKYQELI
+167 YKDYTDIKKYQELI
-181 ENGINALSKE
+181 ENGINALAKE

-224 TSQQIARDK
+224 TSQQIARDTG
-233 SIDKKVRG
+233 IDKKVRG
-241 LAVNKLNKANHY
+241 LAINKLNKANHY

-277 IVGSDIAKERLI
+277 ILGSDISKERLI

-325 LMKNSGFRAFMAKA
+325 LMKNAGFRAFMAKA
-339 IEINNSSKNKIQY
+339 IEINNSPENKVQY

-387 QFSARVND
+387 QFSARVNS

-404 APIVTNSAYN
+404 APVVTNSAYN
-414 VKFVGQLDR
+414 VKYVGQLDR

-477 SFRILSNTSANGET
+477 SFRVLSNTSAYGET

-519 IAASAKRQSS
+519 MAASVKRQSS

-534 KIESGAFNRE
+534 KIESGSFNRE

-551 IKNFAENERGMAL
+551 IKNFAENERGIAL

-570 LELGTDVATAASAH
+570 LELGTDVATAASAR

-628 VQKII
+628 VQKIV

-643 MVNMVQTEAAALP
+643 MINMIQTEAAALP
-656 SVKDYHKTVA
+656 GVKDYHKTVA

-719 EKSIGSIKNT
+719 EKSISSIKNM
-729 MKRLLTKPGNESV
+729 MKRLLTKPGNDFV

-753 LIKNIFGA
+753 LVKNIFGA
-761 KSRQARGFEKLIG
+761 KSLQAQGFESLIERQG
-774 SQNADMTD
+774 SDVTD
-782 FAEYVFRNVQRLRMN
+782 FAEYIFRRVQQLRID
-797 TYRNSQEYHEMFRT
+797 TYRDGKKHHEMFRT
-811 SSTPSK
+811 SSTPNK
-817 DVSLFKDN
+817 DISLFKDN

-850 VNSIYNYLMGNVTR
+850 VNSIYNYLMGNITR
-864 TDFDIF
+864 SDFDIF

-921 RDITGNI
+921 RDITGSI

-958 AKPNEKF
+958 AKSNEKF

-973 STYDHLENSVKYT
+973 SVYDHLENSVKYT
-986 LENNKSLGQM
+986 LENNKGLGQM

-1025 TPALLHGYGGVL
+1025 IPALLHGYGGVL

-1163 KLEQIDHSGREFA
+1163 KLEQIDRSGREFA

-1208 NINFRARNDTARS
+1208 NINYRARNDTARS

-1289 EKEKIFKT
+1289 EKEKIFNT
-1297 MKRKIERTYNRKLTK
+1297 MKQKIEKTYNRKMTP

-1406 NAYRDLPKISKTK
+1406 NAYGDLPKISKTE
-1419 MFGKINFYSDHG
+1419 MFGKINFYSDNG
-1431 THKLTKEEVQD
+1431 TRKLTKEEVQAA
-1442 ILDKI
+1442 LDKI

-1511 KKAGFG
+1511 KEAGFG

-1626 NRGEVVSRVAKTLK
+1626 NRGEVLSRVTKTLK

-1672 TYKDEHGNIVS
+1672 TYKDEHDNIVS

-1825 ASKNIIAS
+1825 AGKNIIAS

-1938 NSAQTAYVKQTE
+1938 NSAQTAYVKQIE

-1987 TNSDLTKSVRA
+1987 INSDLTKSVRA
-1998 ITVGYRISSE
+1998 ITAGHRISSE

-2015 SDFIQSRKYINGM
+2015 SDFIQSRRYINGM

-2129 TKVLENKMSNGTPI
+2129 TKVLENKMSNGTLI

-2185 EQGTIADNII
+2185 EQGTIADNIV

-2236 ITNAQQLVAD
+2236 TTNARQLVAD
-2246 VITGIHETFLS
+2246 VMSGIHETFLS
-2257 PKNSSQDYI
+2257 PKNFSQDFI
-2266 SQIISLPSS
+2266 SQVVSLPSS

-2547 APAFAGGSS
+2547 APAFAGGGS

>member
-14 QRSFTTAG
+14 QRSFTMAG

-32 LNSVRLERRKHTELL
+32 LSNVRLERRKHTELL

-100 REGETYNMYS
+100 REGETYNMFS
-110 GIDKKA
+110 GIDEKA
-116 ETAYRNLFLNPD
+116 EAAYRNLFLKPD
-128 FKREELSRSEKVVA
+128 FKYEELSRSEKVVA

-153 DGSGGIPEALSPLG
+153 EGSGGIPEALSPLG
-167 YKDYADTKKYQELI
+167 YKDYADMKKYQELI
-181 ENGINALSKE
+181 ENGINALAKE

-224 TSQQIARDK
+224 TSQQIARDTG
-233 SIDKKVRG
+233 IDKKVRG
-241 LAVNKLNKANHY
+241 LAINKLNKANHY

-325 LMKNSGFRAFMAKA
+325 LMKNPGFRSFIAKA
-339 IEINNSSKNKIQY
+339 IEINNSPKNKIQY

-360 FNTSSLWN
+360 FNMSSLWN

-387 QFSARVND
+387 QFSARVNS

-404 APIVTNSAYN
+404 APVVTNSAYN
-414 VKFVGQLDR
+414 VKYVGQLDR

-477 SFRILSNTSANGET
+477 SFRVLSNTSAYGET

-519 IAASAKRQSS
+519 MAASVKRQSS

-534 KIESGAFNRE
+534 KIESGSFNRE

-551 IKNFAENERGMAL
+551 IKNFAKNERGMAL

-570 LELGTDVATAASAH
+570 LELGTDVATAALAR
-584 KAGDTGGIITD
+584 KAGDAGGIITD

-633 ENINN
+633 DNINN
-638 EDVLS
+638 EDVLA

-656 SVKDYHKTVA
+656 GIKAYHKTVA

-719 EKSIGSIKNT
+719 DKSIGSIKNT
-729 MKRLLTKPGNESV
+729 MERLLTKPGNESV
-742 SRSDYVNGYSI
+742 SRSDFVKGYSI

-761 KSRQARGFEKLIG
+761 RSLQAQGFESLIERQG
-774 SQNADMTD
+774 SDVTD
-782 FAEYVFRNVQRLRMN
+782 FAEYIFRRVQQLRMN
-797 TYRNSQEYHEMFRT
+797 TYRNSQKYHEMFRT

-850 VNSIYNYLMGNVTR
+850 VNSIYNYLMGNITR
-864 TDFDIF
+864 SDFDIF

-943 NTNIAINPMLNIVEG
+943 NTNIAINPTLNVVEG

-996 SPVEALFET
+996 SPVETLFET
-1005 LNRLKKN
+1005 LSRLKKD

-1025 TPALLHGYGGVL
+1025 TPALLQGYGGVL

-1068 SGIADDWEHINFQDN
+1068 SGIASDWNHINFQDN

-1091 KKYIYKGYSGKGSVF
+1091 KKYIYKDYSGKGSIF
-1106 NNGKDKDIYRGI
+1106 NVEKGEAYRGI

-1123 LESLI
+1123 LENLI
-1128 FAKDSNNMT
+1128 FAKDSSGMT
-1137 PIENALL
+1137 PIENALQ
-1144 DVSSAG
+1144 DVNSAG
-1150 KFHELRRIGKDEY
+1150 KFYELQRIGKDEY
-1163 KLEQIDHSGREFA
+1163 KLRRIDRSGTEFA
-1176 QSIDLIPE
+1176 QSIELIPE

-1189 NAVQNTV
+1189 NAVHNTM
-1196 PIAGIKDNASGP
+1196 PIAGIKDNSSGP

-1226 ANASMLVPEEV
+1226 ANATMLNPEKV
-1237 KAVLRQAGLPD
+1237 KDTLRQAGLPD

-1261 NETGGKYVFNG
+1261 NETGGKYAFNG

-1289 EKEKIFKT
+1289 EKEKIFNT
-1297 MKRKIERTYNRKLTK
+1297 MKQKIEKTYNRKMTP

-1339 GVIDALNTS
+1339 GMMDALHTSNTS
-1348 STSSGGTSF
+1348 FGGTSF

-1363 LNKEFLEENMPI
+1363 LNKEFIEENMPI
-1375 YRGPDGTLRFKD
+1375 YRDVDGTLRFKD
-1387 WQKMTSIGRNKKFN
+1387 SQRMTSIGKNKKFN
-1401 IFAKS
+1401 VFAES
-1406 NAYRDLPKISKTK
+1406 NAYGDLPKISRTE
-1419 MFGKINFYSDHG
+1419 MFGKINFYSDKN
-1431 THKLTKEEVQD
+1431 TRELTKEEVQA

-1452 SYDYEALIRTLKTD
+1452 NYDYEALIRTLKNN

-1474 KPVGSRAAKL
+1474 KPVGSRTTKL
-1484 FAESDKLTAAGF
+1484 FAEGDKLTASGF

-1517 RALEKQLDWEFLSNM
+1517 KAMEKQLDWEFLSNM

-1544 TKDNKPNITKLRG
+1544 TKDNKPNIVKLRG
-1557 ELLKQYG
+1557 ELSRHYG
-1564 SLKEGVKA
+1564 SLEAGVKA
-1572 IREERDLMDKALGEY
+1572 IRKERDLMDKALGEY
-1587 LGVKDWTTA
+1587 LGVEDWTTA
-1596 TGATEA
+1596 TGSTEA

-1626 NRGEVVSRVAKTLK
+1626 NRGETLSRVAKTLK
-1640 DKGTFKFLDDSNL
+1640 EKGTFKFIDDSNF
-1653 EYNLK
+1653 EYNIK
-1658 NGKVEFSDYLKDIG
+1658 NGKIEFSDYLKDIG
-1672 TYKDEHGNIVS
+1672 TYTNEEGKVVS
-1683 KNWDHVINDIKSALK
+1683 KNWDHVINDIKSALR

-1715 FAEKISFLLFSKN
+1715 YVEKISYMQFSKD
-1728 YVHQEQVATLDS
+1728 YVHQAQVATLDS
-1740 VSANQLKRIMLNAN
+1740 VSAGHIRRLMLNTG

-1763 DKNSKYYN
+1763 DKNSKYYADISK
-1771 EVVQRGGIA
+1771 RDGMIMIGD
-1780 TVGEDILNA
+1780 DILDA
-1789 FTHTRYSRL
+1789 FSHTRYSRL

-1803 QKLANKF
+1803 QKLARSN
-1810 SFELGSLEDIINKEY
+1810 SFESGSLEDIINKEY

-1833 EEHIKEVASYEQ
+1833 EDHIKEVASYEQ
-1845 QLALAKRNGASNA
+1845 QLAIAKRNGASNA
-1858 GSQATVMDE
+1858 GSQAAAMDE

-1882 ALNEL
+1882 ALGEL
-1887 NTKIN
+1887 NTKLN

-1938 NSAQTAYVKQTE
+1938 NAAQTSYVNQVE

-1965 LAQNKLAEVK
+1965 LAQNKLVDAK
-1975 QRVNDEISDALK
+1975 QRVNDATADALK
-1987 TNSDLTKSVRA
+1987 LNSDLTKSVSA
-1998 ITVGYRISSE
+1998 ITTGYRISSE

-2036 GYTPAIAVVGQEQ
+2036 NYTPAVAIVGQER

-2060 SEAEKATRLRQIREE
+2060 SEAEKATRLKQIREE
-2075 GITVMLD
+2075 GVTVMLD
-2082 RQPHNYAKSIAFGKV
+2082 RQPHNYAKSMAFAKV

-2143 TANDMLGFD
+2143 TANDMLAAD

-2157 DVLDVTP
+2157 DALNVTLK
-2164 QNIKDEAKNRLKLYT
+2164 NIADEAANRLKAYT

-2185 EQGTIADNII
+2185 EQGTIADNIV
-2195 RNRLTAA
+2195 RNRLTTA

-2208 SGKGIEQLVNDLK
+2208 TTKGLERMVGDLK
-2221 VNEQV
+2221 VNEEV
-2226 TLKGGKGISR
+2226 TLSGGKGISK
-2236 ITNAQQLVAD
+2236 TMNARQLVAD
-2246 VITGIHETFLS
+2246 VMSGIHETFLS
-2257 PKNSSQDYI
+2257 PKNFSQEFV
-2266 SQIISLPSS
+2266 SQVTALPSAV
-2275 IQDALQYQKGDTG
+2275 QDALQYQKGDTG
-2288 GSAIRRVSD
+2288 ASVIRRVSD
-2297 VLTGNERI
+2297 TLTSNDQI
-2305 WNESIKSMQKNTTLY
+2305 WNESFKSMSKNTTLY
-2320 GNMVSDIMKSEE
+2320 KNMVSDIMKNEDLTSDVAESKAAEE
-2332 FLGQNGHLSKEEQ
+2332 VRQQFRN
-2345 EAIARAQVSESVKAE
+2345 
-2360 FQKTMENM
+2360 TMERM
-2368 AQSAEEKGW
+2368 AQAAEEKGW
-2377 TSGQAVRELRMFD
+2377 TSGQAVRELKMFD
-2390 ARALKNDNADAQI
+2390 ARALKNSSNGDVQI
-2403 KQVQEQQKAMQAA
+2403 KKIQEQQKAMQAA

-2454 NSAFKKLDKIKSNR
+2454 NSAFKKLDKVKSNR

-2547 APAFAGGSS
+2547 APAFAGGGS
-2556 ATVTTRVTSQYEDM
+2556 ATITTRVTSQYEDM

>member
-22 FDTLSSLNTM
+22 FDTLSSLNTI
-32 LNSVRLERRKHTELL
+32 LSNVRLERRKHTELV
-47 LNTTTTMP
+47 LNTTTTLP
-55 VALNGMANKEYV
+55 VALNGIANKEYV

-167 YKDYADTKKYQELI
+167 YKDYTDTKKYQELI
-181 ENGINALSKE
+181 ENGINALAKE

-224 TSQQIARDK
+224 TSQQIARDTG
-233 SIDKKVRG
+233 IDKKVRG
-241 LAVNKLNKANHY
+241 LAINKLNKANHY

-325 LMKNSGFRAFMAKA
+325 LMKNAGFRAFMAKA
-339 IEINNSSKNKIQY
+339 IEINNSPENKVQY

-395 DGAFTAYNN
+395 NGAFTAYNN
-404 APIVTNSAYN
+404 APVVTNSAYN
-414 VKFVGQLDR
+414 VKYVGQLDR

-477 SFRILSNTSANGET
+477 SFRVLSNTSAYGET

-519 IAASAKRQSS
+519 MAASVKRQSS

-534 KIESGAFNRE
+534 KIESGSFNRE

-570 LELGTDVATAASAH
+570 LELGTDVATAASAR

-633 ENINN
+633 DNINN

-656 SVKDYHKTVA
+656 GVKNYHKTVA

-719 EKSIGSIKNT
+719 EKSISSIKNT
-729 MKRLLTKPGNESV
+729 MERLLTKPGNESV
-742 SRSDYVNGYSI
+742 SRSDFVKGYSI

-761 KSRQARGFEKLIG
+761 RSLQAQGFESLIERQG
-774 SQNADMTD
+774 SDVTD
-782 FAEYVFRNVQRLRMN
+782 FAEYIFRRVQQLRMN
-797 TYRNSQEYHEMFRT
+797 TYRNSQKYHEMFRT

-850 VNSIYNYLMGNVTR
+850 VNSIYNYLMGNITR
-864 TDFDIF
+864 SDFDIF

-943 NTNIAINPMLNIVEG
+943 NTNIAINPMLNVVEG
-958 AKPNEKF
+958 AKSNEKF

-973 STYDHLENSVKYT
+973 SVYDHLENSVKYT
-986 LENNKSLGQM
+986 LENSKGLGQM

-1068 SGIADDWEHINFQDN
+1068 SGIASDWEHINFQDN

-1091 KKYIYKGYSGKGSVF
+1091 KKYIYKNYSGKGSVF
-1106 NNGKDKDIYRGI
+1106 NVEKGEAFRDI

-1163 KLEQIDHSGREFA
+1163 KLEQIDRSGREFA

-1189 NAVQNTV
+1189 NAVHNTV

-1208 NINFRARNDTARS
+1208 NINYRARNDTARS

-1289 EKEKIFKT
+1289 EKEKIFNT
-1297 MKRKIERTYNRKLTK
+1297 MKQKIEKTYNRKMTP

-1401 IFAKS
+1401 IFTKS
-1406 NAYRDLPKISKTK
+1406 NTYGDLPKISKTE
-1419 MFGKINFYSDHG
+1419 MFGKINFYSDKG
-1431 THKLTKEEVQD
+1431 THKLTKEEVQAA
-1442 ILDKI
+1442 LDKI

-1452 SYDYEALIRTLKTD
+1452 SYDYEALIRTLKNN

-1474 KPVGSRAAKL
+1474 KPVGSRTTKL
-1484 FAESDKLTAAGF
+1484 FAEGDKLTASGF

-1517 RALEKQLDWEFLSNM
+1517 KAMEKQLDWEFLSNM

-1544 TKDNKPNITKLRG
+1544 TKDNKPNIVKLRG
-1557 ELLKQYG
+1557 ELSRHYG
-1564 SLKEGVKA
+1564 SLEAGVKA
-1572 IREERDLMDKALGEY
+1572 IRKERDLMDKALGEY
-1587 LGVKDWTTA
+1587 LGVEDWTTA
-1596 TGATEA
+1596 TGSTEA

-1626 NRGEVVSRVAKTLK
+1626 NRGETLSRVAKTLK
-1640 DKGTFKFLDDSNL
+1640 EKGTFKFIDDSNL
-1653 EYNLK
+1653 EYNVR

-1672 TYKDEHGNIVS
+1672 TYTNEEGKVVS
-1683 KNWDHVINDIKSALK
+1683 KNWDHVINDIKSALR

-1715 FAEKISFLLFSKN
+1715 YAEKISYMQYSKD
-1728 YVHQEQVATLDS
+1728 YVHQAQVATLDS
-1740 VSANQLKRIMLNAN
+1740 VSAGHLRRLMLNTG

-1763 DKNSKYYN
+1763 DKNSKYYADISKRDGM
-1771 EVVQRGGIA
+1771 VMIGD
-1780 TVGEDILNA
+1780 DILDA
-1789 FTHTRYSRL
+1789 FSHTRYSRL

-1803 QKLANKF
+1803 QKLARSN
-1810 SFELGSLEDIINKEY
+1810 SFESGSLEDIINKEY

-1833 EEHIKEVASYEQ
+1833 EDHIKEVASYEQ
-1845 QLALAKRNGASNA
+1845 QLAMAKRNGASNA
-1858 GSQATVMDE
+1858 GSQAATMDE

-1882 ALNEL
+1882 ALGEL
-1887 NTKIN
+1887 NTKLN

-1938 NSAQTAYVKQTE
+1938 NAAQTSYVNQVE

-1965 LAQNKLAEVK
+1965 LAQNKLAEAK
-1975 QRVNDEISDALK
+1975 QRVNDKIVDALK
-1987 TNSDLTKSVRA
+1987 LNSDLTKSVSA
-1998 ITVGYRISSE
+1998 ITTGYRISSE

-2036 GYTPAIAVVGQEQ
+2036 NYTPAVAIVGQER

-2060 SEAEKATRLRQIREE
+2060 SEAEKATRLKQIREE
-2075 GITVMLD
+2075 GVTVMLD
-2082 RQPHNYAKSIAFGKV
+2082 RQPHNYAKSMAFAKV

-2129 TKVLENKMSNGTPI
+2129 TKVLENKMSNGTPV
-2143 TANDMLGFD
+2143 TANDMLAAD

-2164 QNIKDEAKNRLKLYT
+2164 KNIANEAVDRLKTYT

-2185 EQGTIADNII
+2185 EQGTIADNIV
-2195 RNRLTAA
+2195 RNRLTTA

-2208 SGKGIEQLVNDLK
+2208 TTKGLERMVGDLK
-2221 VNEQV
+2221 VNEEV
-2226 TLKGGKGISR
+2226 TLSGGKGISK
-2236 ITNAQQLVAD
+2236 TMNARQLVAD
-2246 VITGIHETFLS
+2246 VMSGIHETFLS
-2257 PKNSSQDYI
+2257 PKNFSQEFV
-2266 SQIISLPSS
+2266 SQVTALPSAV
-2275 IQDALQYQKGDTG
+2275 QDALQYQKGDTG
-2288 GSAIRRVSD
+2288 ASVIRRVSD
-2297 VLTGNERI
+2297 TLTDNDQI
-2305 WNESIKSMQKNTTLY
+2305 WNESFKSMSKNTTLY
-2320 GNMVSDIMKSEE
+2320 KNMVSDIMKNEDLTSDVAESKAAEE
-2332 FLGQNGHLSKEEQ
+2332 VRQQFRN
-2345 EAIARAQVSESVKAE
+2345 
-2360 FQKTMENM
+2360 TMERM
-2368 AQSAEEKGW
+2368 AQAAEEKGW
-2377 TSGQAVRELRMFD
+2377 SSGQAVRELRMFD
-2390 ARALKNDNADAQI
+2390 ARALKNSSNGDVQI
-2403 KQVQEQQKAMQAA
+2403 KKIQEQQKAMQAA

-2424 MNQVEQKITDMQTNE
+2424 MNQVEQKVTDMQTNE

-2454 NSAFKKLDKIKSNR
+2454 NSAFKKLDKVKSNR

-2547 APAFAGGSS
+2547 APAFAGDGS

>member
-14 QRSFTTAG
+14 QRSFTMAG
-22 FDTLSSLNTM
+22 FDTLSSLNTI
-32 LNSVRLERRKHTELL
+32 LSNVRLERRKHTELV
-47 LNTTTTMP
+47 LNTTTTLP

-100 REGETYNMYS
+100 REGETYNMFS
-110 GIDKKA
+110 GVDEKA
-116 ETAYRNLFLNPD
+116 ETAYRNLFLKPD
-128 FKREELSRSEKVVA
+128 FKYEELSRSEKVVA

-153 DGSGGIPEALSPLG
+153 EGSGGIPEALSPLG
-167 YKDYADTKKYQELI
+167 YKDYADMKKYQELI
-181 ENGINALSKE
+181 ENGINALAKE

-213 TYNGKTFDVNM
+213 TYNGKAFDVNM
-224 TSQQIARDK
+224 TSQQIARDTG
-233 SIDKKVRG
+233 IDKKVRG
-241 LAVNKLNKANHY
+241 LAINKLNKANHY

-277 IVGSDIAKERLI
+277 ILGSDIAKERLI

-302 GLALGLDVNA
+302 GLAVSLDVNA

-325 LMKNSGFRAFMAKA
+325 LMKNAGFRAFMAKA
-339 IEINNSSKNKIQY
+339 IEINNSPKNKVQY

-387 QFSARVND
+387 QFSARANENGV
-395 DGAFTAYNN
+395 FTAYNN

-431 AYEHANE
+431 AYEYANE

-477 SFRILSNTSANGET
+477 SFRVLSNSSANGET

-504 LGIPMGRPDDTMDKV
+504 LGVPMGRPDDTMDKV

-551 IKNFAENERGMAL
+551 IKNFAENERDMAL

-570 LELGTDVATAASAH
+570 LELGTDVATAASAR

-643 MVNMVQTEAAALP
+643 MINMVQTEAAALP
-656 SVKDYHKTVA
+656 GVQNYHKTVA

-729 MKRLLTKPGNESV
+729 MKRLLTRPGRESV
-742 SRSDYVNGYSI
+742 SRSDYVKGYSV
-753 LIKNIFGA
+753 LVKNIFGA
-761 KSRQARGFEKLIG
+761 KSRQAQGFESLVERQG
-774 SQNADMTD
+774 SDMTD
-782 FAEYVFRNVQRLRMN
+782 FAEYIFRNVQQLRID
-797 TYRNSQEYHEMFRT
+797 TYRDGKKHHEMFRT

-817 DVSLFKDN
+817 DISLFKDN

-850 VNSIYNYLMGNVTR
+850 INSIYNYLMGNITR
-864 TDFDIF
+864 KDFNIF
-870 SNRNSYAG
+870 SNRNNYAG
-878 NLYDQVSDHMKS
+878 ALYDQVSDHMKS

-896 YLAHQNQQDILIKDG
+896 FLAHQNQQDILIKDG

-943 NTNIAINPMLNIVEG
+943 NINIAINPTLNVVEG

-1005 LNRLKKN
+1005 LSRLKKD

-1025 TPALLHGYGGVL
+1025 TPALLQGYGGVL

-1068 SGIADDWEHINFQDN
+1068 SGIASDWNHINFQDN
-1083 ESLQNEFI
+1083 EFLQNEFI
-1091 KKYIYKGYSGKGSVF
+1091 KKYIYKNYSGKGSVF
-1106 NNGKDKDIYRGI
+1106 NVEKGEAYRGI

-1128 FAKDSNNMT
+1128 FAKDSSGTT
-1137 PIENALL
+1137 PIENALQ
-1144 DVSSAG
+1144 DVNSAG
-1150 KFHELRRIGKDEY
+1150 KFHELQRIGKDEY
-1163 KLEQIDHSGREFA
+1163 KLRRIDRSGTEFA
-1176 QSIDLIPE
+1176 QSIELIPE

-1189 NAVQNTV
+1189 NAVHNTM
-1196 PIAGIKDNASGP
+1196 PIAGIKDNSSGP
-1208 NINFRARNDTARS
+1208 NINYRARNDTARS

-1226 ANASMLVPEEV
+1226 ANATMLTPEKV
-1237 KAVLRQAGLPD
+1237 KDVLRQADLPD

-1261 NETGGKYVFNG
+1261 NETGGKYAFNG

-1289 EKEKIFKT
+1289 EKEKIFNT
-1297 MKRKIERTYNRKLTK
+1297 MKQKIEKTYNRKMTP

-1339 GVIDALNTS
+1339 GMMDALHTSNTS
-1348 STSSGGTSF
+1348 SGSTSF

-1363 LNKEFLEENMPI
+1363 LNKEFIEENMPI
-1375 YRGPDGTLRFKD
+1375 YRDVDGTLRFKD
-1387 WQKMTSIGRNKKFN
+1387 SQRMTSIGKNKKFN
-1401 IFAKS
+1401 VFAES
-1406 NAYRDLPKISKTK
+1406 NAYGDLPKISRTE
-1419 MFGKINFYSDHG
+1419 MFGKINFYSDKN
-1431 THKLTKEEVQD
+1431 TRELTKEEVQA

-1452 SYDYEALIRTLKTD
+1452 NYDYEALIRTLKNN

-1474 KPVGSRAAKL
+1474 KPVGSRTTKL
-1484 FAESDKLTAAGF
+1484 FAEGDKLTASGF

-1517 RALEKQLDWEFLSNM
+1517 KAMEKQLDWEFLSNM

-1544 TKDNKPNITKLRG
+1544 TKDNKPNIVKLRG
-1557 ELLKQYG
+1557 ELSRHYG
-1564 SLKEGVKA
+1564 SLEAGVKA
-1572 IREERDLMDKALGEY
+1572 IRKERDLMDKALGEY
-1587 LGVKDWTTA
+1587 LGVEDWTTA
-1596 TGATEA
+1596 TGSTEA

-1626 NRGEVVSRVAKTLK
+1626 NRDETLSRVAKTLK
-1640 DKGTFKFLDDSNL
+1640 EKGTFKFIDDSNL
-1653 EYNLK
+1653 EYNIK
-1658 NGKVEFSDYLKDIG
+1658 NGKIEFSDYLKDIG
-1672 TYKDEHGNIVS
+1672 TYTNEEGKVVS
-1683 KNWDHVINDIKSALK
+1683 KNWDHVINDIKSALR

-1715 FAEKISFLLFSKN
+1715 YVEKISYMQFSKD
-1728 YVHQEQVATLDS
+1728 YVHQAQVATLDS
-1740 VSANQLKRIMLNAN
+1740 VSAGHLRRLMLNTG
-1754 SVEDAALLF
+1754 SVENAALLF
-1763 DKNSKYYN
+1763 DKNSKYYADISK
-1771 EVVQRGGIA
+1771 RDGI
-1780 TVGEDILNA
+1780 VMIGDDILDA
-1789 FTHTRYSRL
+1789 FFHTRYSRL

-1803 QKLANKF
+1803 QKLARSN
-1810 SFELGSLEDIINKEY
+1810 SFESGSLEDIINKEY
-1825 ASKNIIAS
+1825 TSKNIIAS
-1833 EEHIKEVASYEQ
+1833 EDHIKEVASYEQ
-1845 QLALAKRNGASNA
+1845 QLAIAKRNGASNA
-1858 GSQATVMDE
+1858 GSQAAAMDE

-1882 ALNEL
+1882 ALSEL
-1887 NTKIN
+1887 NTKLN
-1892 IADIKF
+1892 ISDIKF

-1938 NSAQTAYVKQTE
+1938 NAAQTSYVNQVE

-1965 LAQNKLAEVK
+1965 LAQNKLVDAK
-1975 QRVNDEISDALK
+1975 QRVNDATADALK
-1987 TNSDLTKSVRA
+1987 LNSDLTKSVSA
-1998 ITVGYRISSE
+1998 ITTGYRISSE

-2028 TVADLQKK
+2028 TVAGLQKK
-2036 GYTPAIAVVGQEQ
+2036 NYTPAVAIVGQER

-2060 SEAEKATRLRQIREE
+2060 SEAEKATRLKQIREE
-2075 GITVMLD
+2075 GVTVMLD
-2082 RQPHNYAKSIAFGKV
+2082 RQPHNYAKSMAFAKV

-2143 TANDMLGFD
+2143 TANDTLAAD

-2157 DVLDVTP
+2157 DALNVTP
-2164 QNIKDEAKNRLKLYT
+2164 KNIADEAANRLKAYT

-2185 EQGTIADNII
+2185 EQGTIADNIV
-2195 RNRLTAA
+2195 RNRLTTA

-2208 SGKGIEQLVNDLK
+2208 TTKGLERMVGDLK
-2221 VNEQV
+2221 VNEEV
-2226 TLKGGKGISR
+2226 TLSGGKGISK
-2236 ITNAQQLVAD
+2236 TMNARQLVAD
-2246 VITGIHETFLS
+2246 VMSGIHETFLS
-2257 PKNSSQDYI
+2257 PKNFSQEFV
-2266 SQIISLPSS
+2266 SQVTILPSA

-2288 GSAIRRVSD
+2288 ASVIRRVSD
-2297 VLTGNERI
+2297 TLTSNDQI
-2305 WNESIKSMQKNTTLY
+2305 WNESFKSMSKNTTLY
-2320 GNMVSDIMKSEE
+2320 KNMVSDIMKNEDLTSDVAESKAAEE
-2332 FLGQNGHLSKEEQ
+2332 VRQQFRN
-2345 EAIARAQVSESVKAE
+2345 
-2360 FQKTMENM
+2360 TMERM
-2368 AQSAEEKGW
+2368 AQAAEEKGW
-2377 TSGQAVRELRMFD
+2377 SSGQAVRELRMFD

-2547 APAFAGGSS
+2547 APAFAGGGS

>member
-22 FDTLSSLNTM
+22 FDTLSSLNTI
-32 LNSVRLERRKHTELL
+32 LSNVRLERRKHTELV
-47 LNTTTTMP
+47 LNTTTTLP

-100 REGETYNMYS
+100 REGETYNMFS
-110 GIDKKA
+110 GIDEKA
-116 ETAYRNLFLNPD
+116 ETAYRNLFLKPD
-128 FKREELSRSEKVVA
+128 FKYEELSRSEKVVA

-153 DGSGGIPEALSPLG
+153 EGSGGIPEALSPLG
-167 YKDYADTKKYQELI
+167 YKDYADMKKYQELI
-181 ENGINALSKE
+181 ENGINALAKE

-224 TSQQIARDK
+224 TSQQIARDTG
-233 SIDKKVRG
+233 IDKKVRG
-241 LAVNKLNKANHY
+241 LAINKLNKANHY
-253 DPYREIRTAYQ
+253 DPYREIRMAYQ

-302 GLALGLDVNA
+302 GLALSLDVNA

-325 LMKNSGFRAFMAKA
+325 LMKNPGFRSFVARA
-339 IEINNSSKNKIQY
+339 IEINNSPKNKVQY

-360 FNTSSLWN
+360 FNMSSLWN

-387 QFSARVND
+387 QFSARVNS

-404 APIVTNSAYN
+404 APVVTNSAYN
-414 VKFVGQLDR
+414 VKYVGQLDR

-477 SFRILSNTSANGET
+477 SFRVLSNTSAYGET

-519 IAASAKRQSS
+519 MAASVKRQSS

-534 KIESGAFNRE
+534 KIKSGSFNRE

-570 LELGTDVATAASAH
+570 LELGTDVATAASAR
-584 KAGDTGGIITD
+584 KAGDIGGIITD

-633 ENINN
+633 DNINN

-656 SVKDYHKTVA
+656 GVKDYHKTVA

-729 MKRLLTKPGNESV
+729 MKRLLTRPGREVV
-742 SRSDYVNGYSI
+742 SRSDYVKGYSV
-753 LIKNIFGA
+753 LVKNIFGA
-761 KSRQARGFEKLIG
+761 KSRQAQGFESLIERQG
-774 SQNADMTD
+774 FDMTD
-782 FAEYVFRNVQRLRMN
+782 FAEYIFRNVQQLRID
-797 TYRNSQEYHEMFRT
+797 TYRDGKKHHEMFRT

-817 DVSLFKDN
+817 DVSLFKDD

-850 VNSIYNYLMGNVTR
+850 VNSIYNYLMGNITR
-864 TDFDIF
+864 KDFDIF
-870 SNRNSYAG
+870 SNRNNYAG
-878 NLYDQVSDHMKS
+878 ALYDQVSDHMKS

-896 YLAHQNQQDILIKDG
+896 FLAHQNQQDILIKDG

-943 NTNIAINPMLNIVEG
+943 NTNIAINPTLNVVEG

-1005 LNRLKKN
+1005 LSRLKKD

-1025 TPALLHGYGGVL
+1025 TPALLHGYGSVL

-1068 SGIADDWEHINFQDN
+1068 SGIASDWNHINFQDN

-1091 KKYIYKGYSGKGSVF
+1091 KKYIYKDYSGKGSVF
-1106 NNGKDKDIYRGI
+1106 NVEKGEAYRGI

-1128 FAKDSNNMT
+1128 FAKDSSGTT
-1137 PIENALL
+1137 PIENALQ
-1144 DVSSAG
+1144 DVNSAG
-1150 KFHELRRIGKDEY
+1150 KFHELQRIGKDEY
-1163 KLEQIDHSGREFA
+1163 KLRRIDRSGTEFA
-1176 QSIDLIPE
+1176 QSIELIPE

-1189 NAVQNTV
+1189 NAVHNTM
-1196 PIAGIKDNASGP
+1196 PIAGIKDNSSGP
-1208 NINFRARNDTARS
+1208 NINYRARNDTARS

-1226 ANASMLVPEEV
+1226 ANATMLTPEKV
-1237 KAVLRQAGLPD
+1237 KDVLRQADLPD

-1261 NETGGKYVFNG
+1261 NETGGKYAFNG

-1278 GRLEE
+1278 DRLEE

-1289 EKEKIFKT
+1289 EKEKIFNT
-1297 MKRKIERTYNRKLTK
+1297 MKQKIEKTYNRKMTP

-1326 FDSLNEG
+1326 FDSLNKG

-1339 GVIDALNTS
+1339 GMIDALHTS
-1348 STSSGGTSF
+1348 NTSSGGTSF

-1363 LNKEFLEENMPI
+1363 LNKEFIEENMPI
-1375 YRGPDGTLRFKD
+1375 YRDVDGTLRFKD
-1387 WQKMTSIGRNKKFN
+1387 SQRMTSIGKNKKFN
-1401 IFAKS
+1401 VFAES
-1406 NAYRDLPKISKTK
+1406 NAYGDLPKISRTE
-1419 MFGKINFYSDHG
+1419 MFGKINFYSDNG
-1431 THKLTKEEVQD
+1431 TRELTKEEVQAV
-1442 ILDKI
+1442 LDKI
-1447 GSVDA
+1447 GTVDA
-1452 SYDYEALIRTLKTD
+1452 GDDYEALIRTLKNN

-1474 KPVGSRAAKL
+1474 KPVGSRTTKL
-1484 FAESDKLTAAGF
+1484 FAEGDKLTASGF

-1517 RALEKQLDWEFLSNM
+1517 KAMEKQLDWEFLSNM

-1544 TKDNKPNITKLRG
+1544 TKDNKPNIVKLRG
-1557 ELLKQYG
+1557 ELSRHYG
-1564 SLKEGVKA
+1564 SLKAGVKA
-1572 IREERDLMDKALGEY
+1572 IRKERDLMDKALGEY
-1587 LGVKDWTTA
+1587 LGVEDWTTA
-1596 TGATEA
+1596 TDSTEA

-1626 NRGEVVSRVAKTLK
+1626 NRAETLSRVAKTLK
-1640 DKGTFKFLDDSNL
+1640 EKGTFKFIDDSNL
-1653 EYNLK
+1653 EYNVR

-1672 TYKDEHGNIVS
+1672 TYTNEEGKVVS
-1683 KNWDHVINDIKSALK
+1683 KNWDHVINDIKSALR

-1715 FAEKISFLLFSKN
+1715 FAEKISYMQFSKD
-1728 YVHQEQVATLDS
+1728 YVHQAQVATLDS
-1740 VSANQLKRIMLNAN
+1740 VSAGHLRRLMLNTG

-1763 DKNSKYYN
+1763 DKNSKYYADISKRDSM
-1771 EVVQRGGIA
+1771 VMIGD
-1780 TVGEDILNA
+1780 DILDA
-1789 FTHTRYSRL
+1789 FSHTRYSRL

-1803 QKLANKF
+1803 QKLARSN
-1810 SFELGSLEDIINKEY
+1810 SFESGSLEDIINKEY

-1833 EEHIKEVASYEQ
+1833 EDHIKEVASYEQ
-1845 QLALAKRNGASNA
+1845 QLAIAKRNGASNA
-1858 GSQATVMDE
+1858 GSQAASMDE

-1882 ALNEL
+1882 ALSEL
-1887 NTKIN
+1887 NTKLN
-1892 IADIKF
+1892 IANIKF

-1938 NSAQTAYVKQTE
+1938 NAAQTSYVNQVE

-1965 LAQNKLAEVK
+1965 LAQNKLVDAK
-1975 QRVNDEISDALK
+1975 QRVNDATADALK
-1987 TNSDLTKSVRA
+1987 LNSDLTKSVSA
-1998 ITVGYRISSE
+1998 ITAGYRISSE
-2008 SMRVDDA
+2008 SMRVNDA

-2036 GYTPAIAVVGQEQ
+2036 NYTPAVAIVGQER

-2060 SEAEKATRLRQIREE
+2060 SEAEKATRLKQIREE
-2075 GITVMLD
+2075 GVTVMLD
-2082 RQPHNYAKSIAFGKV
+2082 RQPHNYAKSMAFAKV

-2143 TANDMLGFD
+2143 TANDMLAAD

-2164 QNIKDEAKNRLKLYT
+2164 KNIANEAADRLKTYT

-2185 EQGTIADNII
+2185 EQGTIADNIV
-2195 RNRLTAA
+2195 RNRLTTA

-2208 SGKGIEQLVNDLK
+2208 TTKGLERMVGDLK
-2221 VNEQV
+2221 VNEEV
-2226 TLKGGKGISR
+2226 TLSGGKGISK
-2236 ITNAQQLVAD
+2236 TMNARQLVAD
-2246 VITGIHETFLS
+2246 VMSGIHETFLS
-2257 PKNSSQDYI
+2257 PKNFSQEFV
-2266 SQIISLPSS
+2266 SQVTALPSAV
-2275 IQDALQYQKGDTG
+2275 QDALQHQKGDTG
-2288 GSAIRRVSD
+2288 ASVIRRVSD
-2297 VLTGNERI
+2297 TLTSNDQI
-2305 WNESIKSMQKNTTLY
+2305 WNESFKSMSKNTTLY
-2320 GNMVSDIMKSEE
+2320 KNMVSDIMKNEDLTSDVAESKAAEE
-2332 FLGQNGHLSKEEQ
+2332 VRQQFRN
-2345 EAIARAQVSESVKAE
+2345 
-2360 FQKTMENM
+2360 TMERM
-2368 AQSAEEKGW
+2368 AQAAEEKGW
-2377 TSGQAVRELRMFD
+2377 SSSQAVRELRMFD
-2390 ARALKNDNADAQI
+2390 ARALKNSSNGDVQI
-2403 KQVQEQQKAMQAA
+2403 KKIQEQQKAMQAA

-2424 MNQVEQKITDMQTNE
+2424 MNQVEQKVTDMQTNE

-2547 APAFAGGSS
+2547 APAFAGGGS

>member
-1 MAYDSFII
+1 
-9 NSAYK
+9 
-14 QRSFTTAG
+14 
-22 FDTLSSLNTM
+22 
-32 LNSVRLERRKHTELL
+32 
-47 LNTTTTMP
+47 
-55 VALNGMANKEYV
+55 
-67 LDDKAYIFDI
+67 
-77 ETLPSIKVGNEQI
+77 
-90 PDIMWQYTAR
+90 
-100 REGETYNMYS
+100 
-110 GIDKKA
+110 
-116 ETAYRNLFLNPD
+116 
-128 FKREELSRSEKVVA
+128 
-142 DTLAR
+142 
-147 IGKNYR
+147 
-153 DGSGGIPEALSPLG
+153 
-167 YKDYADTKKYQELI
+167 
-181 ENGINALSKE
+181 
-191 GDATHLIAKEIVDH
+191 
-205 IHKDTTLV
+205 
-213 TYNGKTFDVNM
+213 M
-224 TSQQIARDK
+224 TSQQIARDTG
-233 SIDKKVRG
+233 IDKKVRG
-241 LAVNKLNKANHY
+241 LAINKLNKANHY

-277 IVGSDIAKERLI
+277 ILGSDIAKERLI

-302 GLALGLDVNA
+302 GLAVGLDVNA

-325 LMKNSGFRAFMAKA
+325 LMKNAGFRAFMAKA
-339 IEINNSSKNKIQY
+339 IEINNSPKNKVQY

-387 QFSARVND
+387 QFSARANENGV
-395 DGAFTAYNN
+395 FTAYNN
-404 APIVTNSAYN
+404 APIVTNSVYN

-477 SFRILSNTSANGET
+477 SFRVLSNTSVNGET

-570 LELGTDVATAASAH
+570 LELGTDVATAASAR

-638 EDVLS
+638 EDILS
-643 MVNMVQTEAAALP
+643 MINIVQTEAAALP
-656 SVKDYHKTVA
+656 GVQNYHKTVA

-696 DGISKDMH
+696 DGISKNMH

-729 MKRLLTKPGNESV
+729 MTRLLTRPGRESV
-742 SRSDYVNGYSI
+742 SRSDYVKGYSV
-753 LIKNIFGA
+753 LVKNIFGA
-761 KSRQARGFEKLIG
+761 KSRQAQGFESLVERQG
-774 SQNADMTD
+774 SDMTD
-782 FAEYVFRNVQRLRMN
+782 FAEYIFRNVQQLRID
-797 TYRNSQEYHEMFRT
+797 TYRDGKKHHEMFRT

-817 DVSLFKDN
+817 DISLFKDN

-850 VNSIYNYLMGNVTR
+850 VNSIYNYLMGNITR
-864 TDFDIF
+864 KDFDIF
-870 SNRNSYAG
+870 SNRNNYAG
-878 NLYDQVSDHMKS
+878 ALYDQVSDHMKS

-896 YLAHQNQQDILIKDG
+896 FLAHQNQQDILIKDG

-943 NTNIAINPMLNIVEG
+943 NTNIAINPTLNVVEG

-1005 LNRLKKN
+1005 LSRLKKD

-1025 TPALLHGYGGVL
+1025 TPALLQGYGGVL

-1068 SGIADDWEHINFQDN
+1068 SGIASDWNHINFQNN

-1091 KKYIYKGYSGKGSVF
+1091 KKYIYKNYSGKGSIF
-1106 NNGKDKDIYRGI
+1106 NVEKGEAYRGI

-1128 FAKDSNNMT
+1128 FAKDSSGMT
-1137 PIENALL
+1137 PIENALQ
-1144 DVSSAG
+1144 DVNSAG
-1150 KFHELRRIGKDEY
+1150 KFHELQRIGKDEY
-1163 KLEQIDHSGREFA
+1163 KLRRIDRSGTEFA
-1176 QSIDLIPE
+1176 QSIELIPE

-1189 NAVQNTV
+1189 NAVHNTM
-1196 PIAGIKDNASGP
+1196 PIAGIKDNSSGP
-1208 NINFRARNDTARS
+1208 NINYRARNDTARS

-1226 ANASMLVPEEV
+1226 ANATMLTPEKV
-1237 KAVLRQAGLPD
+1237 KDVLRQADLPD

-1261 NETGGKYVFNG
+1261 NETGGKYAFNG

-1289 EKEKIFKT
+1289 EKEKIFNT
-1297 MKRKIERTYNRKLTK
+1297 MKQKIEKTYNRKMTP

-1339 GVIDALNTS
+1339 GMMDALHTS
-1348 STSSGGTSF
+1348 NTSSGGTSF

-1363 LNKEFLEENMPI
+1363 LNKEFIEENMPI
-1375 YRGPDGTLRFKD
+1375 YRDVDGTLRFKD
-1387 WQKMTSIGRNKKFN
+1387 SQRMTSIGKNKKFN
-1401 IFAKS
+1401 VFAES
-1406 NAYRDLPKISKTK
+1406 NAYGDLPKISRTE
-1419 MFGKINFYSDHG
+1419 MFGKINFYSDNG
-1431 THKLTKEEVQD
+1431 TRELTKEEVQTV
-1442 ILDKI
+1442 LDKI
-1447 GSVDA
+1447 GTVDA
-1452 SYDYEALIRTLKTD
+1452 GDDYEALIRTLKNN

-1474 KPVGSRAAKL
+1474 KPVGSRTTKL
-1484 FAESDKLTAAGF
+1484 FAEGDKLTASGF

-1517 RALEKQLDWEFLSNM
+1517 KAMEKQLDWEFLSNM
-1532 ILWHDKLADVFE
+1532 ILWHDKLADVFK
-1544 TKDNKPNITKLRG
+1544 TKDNKPDIVKLRG
-1557 ELLKQYG
+1557 ELSRHYG
-1564 SLKEGVKA
+1564 SLEAGVKA
-1572 IREERDLMDKALGEY
+1572 IRKERDLMDKALGEY
-1587 LGVKDWTTA
+1587 LGVEDWTTA
-1596 TGATEA
+1596 TGSTEA

-1626 NRGEVVSRVAKTLK
+1626 NRGETLSRVAKTLK
-1640 DKGTFKFLDDSNL
+1640 EKGTFKFIDDSNL

-1658 NGKVEFSDYLKDIG
+1658 NGKIEFSDYLKDIG
-1672 TYKDEHGNIVS
+1672 TYTNEEGKVVS
-1683 KNWDHVINDIKSALK
+1683 KNWDHVINDIKSALR

-1715 FAEKISFLLFSKN
+1715 YVEKISYMQFSKD
-1728 YVHQEQVATLDS
+1728 YVHQAQVATLDS
-1740 VSANQLKRIMLNAN
+1740 VSAGHLRRLMLNTG

-1763 DKNSKYYN
+1763 DKNSKYYADISKRDGM
-1771 EVVQRGGIA
+1771 VMIGD
-1780 TVGEDILNA
+1780 DILDA
-1789 FTHTRYSRL
+1789 FSHTRYSRL

-1803 QKLANKF
+1803 QKLARSN
-1810 SFELGSLEDIINKEY
+1810 SFESGSLEDIINKEY

-1833 EEHIKEVASYEQ
+1833 EDHIKEVASYEQ
-1845 QLALAKRNGASNA
+1845 QLAIAKRNGASNT
-1858 GSQATVMDE
+1858 GSQAATMDE

-1882 ALNEL
+1882 ALSEL
-1887 NTKIN
+1887 NTKLN
-1892 IADIKF
+1892 ISDIKF

-1938 NSAQTAYVKQTE
+1938 NAAQTSYVDQVE

-1965 LAQNKLAEVK
+1965 LAQNKLVDAK
-1975 QRVNDEISDALK
+1975 QRVNDATADALK
-1987 TNSDLTKSVRA
+1987 LNSDLTKSVSA
-1998 ITVGYRISSE
+1998 ITTGYRISSE

-2015 SDFIQSRKYINGM
+2015 SDFIQSRKYINSM

-2036 GYTPAIAVVGQEQ
+2036 NYTPAVAIVGQER

-2060 SEAEKATRLRQIREE
+2060 SEAEKATRLKQIREE
-2075 GITVMLD
+2075 GVTVMLD
-2082 RQPHNYAKSIAFGKV
+2082 RQPHNYAKSMAFAKV

-2129 TKVLENKMSNGTPI
+2129 TKVLENKMSNGTPV
-2143 TANDMLGFD
+2143 TANDMLAAD

-2164 QNIKDEAKNRLKLYT
+2164 KNIANEAVDRLKTYT

-2185 EQGTIADNII
+2185 EQGTIADNIV
-2195 RNRLTAA
+2195 RNRLTTA

-2208 SGKGIEQLVNDLK
+2208 TTKGLERMVGDLK
-2221 VNEQV
+2221 VNEEV
-2226 TLKGGKGISR
+2226 TLSGGKGISK
-2236 ITNAQQLVAD
+2236 TMNARQLVAD
-2246 VITGIHETFLS
+2246 VMSGIHETFLS
-2257 PKNSSQDYI
+2257 PKNFSQEFV
-2266 SQIISLPSS
+2266 SQVTALPSAV
-2275 IQDALQYQKGDTG
+2275 QDALQYQKGDTG
-2288 GSAIRRVSD
+2288 ASVIRRVSD
-2297 VLTGNERI
+2297 TLTDNDQI
-2305 WNESIKSMQKNTTLY
+2305 WNESFKSMSKNTTLY
-2320 GNMVSDIMKSEE
+2320 KNMVSDIMKNEDLTSDVAESKAAEE
-2332 FLGQNGHLSKEEQ
+2332 VRQQFRN
-2345 EAIARAQVSESVKAE
+2345 
-2360 FQKTMENM
+2360 TMERM
-2368 AQSAEEKGW
+2368 AQAAEEKGW
-2377 TSGQAVRELRMFD
+2377 SSGQAVRELRMFD
-2390 ARALKNDNADAQI
+2390 ARALKNSSNGDVQI
-2403 KQVQEQQKAMQAA
+2403 KKIQEQQKAMQAA

-2424 MNQVEQKITDMQTNE
+2424 MNQVEQKVTDMQTNE

-2454 NSAFKKLDKIKSNR
+2454 NSAFKKLDKVKSNR

-2547 APAFAGGSS
+2547 APAFAGGGS

>member
-14 QRSFTTAG
+14 QRSFTMAG

-32 LNSVRLERRKHTELL
+32 LSNVRLERRKHTELL

-55 VALNGMANKEYV
+55 IALNGMANKEYV

-77 ETLPSIKVGNEQI
+77 ETLPSVKVGNEQI

-116 ETAYRNLFLNPD
+116 ETAYRNLFLKPD
-128 FKREELSRSEKVVA
+128 FKYEELSRSEKVVA

-153 DGSGGIPEALSPLG
+153 EGSGGIPEALSPLG
-167 YKDYADTKKYQELI
+167 YKDYTDTKKYQELI
-181 ENGINALSKE
+181 ENGINALAKE

-213 TYNGKTFDVNM
+213 TYNGKAFDVNM
-224 TSQQIARDK
+224 TSQQIARDTG
-233 SIDKKVRG
+233 IDKKVRG
-241 LAVNKLNKANHY
+241 LAINKLNKANHY

-277 IVGSDIAKERLI
+277 ILGSDIAKERLI

-302 GLALGLDVNA
+302 GLAVGLDVNA

-325 LMKNSGFRAFMAKA
+325 LMKNAGFRAFMAKA
-339 IEINNSSKNKIQY
+339 IEINNSPENKVQY

-387 QFSARVND
+387 QFSARVNS

-404 APIVTNSAYN
+404 APVVTNSAYN
-414 VKFVGQLDR
+414 VKYVGQLDR

-477 SFRILSNTSANGET
+477 SFRVLSNTSANGET

-570 LELGTDVATAASAH
+570 LELGTDVATAASAR

-638 EDVLS
+638 EDILS
-643 MVNMVQTEAAALP
+643 MINIVQTEAAALP
-656 SVKDYHKTVA
+656 GVQNYHKTVA

-719 EKSIGSIKNT
+719 DKSIGSIKNT
-729 MKRLLTKPGNESV
+729 MKRLLTKPGNDFV

-761 KSRQARGFEKLIG
+761 KSKQARGFENLAA
-774 SQNADMTD
+774 SQNADMPD

-797 TYRNSQEYHEMFRT
+797 TYRNSQKYHEMFRT

-850 VNSIYNYLMGNVTR
+850 VNSIYNYLMGNITR
-864 TDFDIF
+864 SDFDIF

-943 NTNIAINPMLNIVEG
+943 NTNIAINPMLNVVEG

-965 VQIGIKGL
+965 VQISIKGL
-973 STYDHLENSVKYT
+973 SVYDHLENSVKYT
-986 LENNKSLGQM
+986 LENSKGLGQM

-1189 NAVQNTV
+1189 NAVHNTV

-1297 MKRKIERTYNRKLTK
+1297 MKRKIERTYNRKLTE

-1406 NAYRDLPKISKTK
+1406 NAYGDLPKISKTE
-1419 MFGKINFYSDHG
+1419 MFGKINFYSDNG
-1431 THKLTKEEVQD
+1431 THKLTKEEVQAA
-1442 ILDKI
+1442 LDRI

-1572 IREERDLMDKALGEY
+1572 IREERDLIDKALGEY

-1672 TYKDEHGNIVS
+1672 TYKDEHGNVVS

-1780 TVGEDILNA
+1780 TIGEDILNA

-1810 SFELGSLEDIINKEY
+1810 SFESGSLEDIINKEY

-1867 FDQKLKSKDGNIQKA
+1867 FDQKLKSKDGNIQKV

-2015 SDFIQSRKYINGM
+2015 SDFIQSRRYINGM

-2036 GYTPAIAVVGQEQ
+2036 GYTPAIAVIGQEQ

-2060 SEAEKATRLRQIREE
+2060 SEAEKITRLRQIREE

-2221 VNEQV
+2221 VNEQI
-2226 TLKGGKGISR
+2226 TLEGGKGISR
-2236 ITNAQQLVAD
+2236 TTNARQLVAD
-2246 VITGIHETFLS
+2246 IMSGIHETFLS
-2257 PKNSSQDYI
+2257 PKNFSQDFI
-2266 SQIISLPSS
+2266 SQVVSLPSS

-2305 WNESIKSMQKNTTLY
+2305 WNESAKSMQKNTTLY
-2320 GNMVSDIMKSEE
+2320 GNMISDIMKSEE

-2547 APAFAGGSS
+2547 APAFAGGGS

>member
-14 QRSFTTAG
+14 RRSFTTAG
-22 FDTLSSLNTM
+22 FDTLSSLNTI
-32 LNSVRLERRKHTELL
+32 LSNVRLERRKHTELV
-47 LNTTTTMP
+47 LNTTTTLP
-55 VALNGMANKEYV
+55 VALNGVANKEYV

-167 YKDYADTKKYQELI
+167 YKDYTDTKKYQELI
-181 ENGINALSKE
+181 ESGINALAKE

-213 TYNGKTFDVNM
+213 TYNGMAFDVNM
-224 TSQQIARDK
+224 ASQQIARDN
-233 SIDKKVRG
+233 SIDKKMRG
-241 LAVNKLNKANHY
+241 MAINKLNKANHY

-325 LMKNSGFRAFMAKA
+325 LMKNPGFRSFIAKA
-339 IEINNSSKNKIQY
+339 IEINNSPKNKIQY
-352 KVSAGATI
+352 KVSAGTTI

-387 QFSARVND
+387 QFSARVNS

-404 APIVTNSAYN
+404 APVVTNSAYN
-414 VKFVGQLDR
+414 VKYVGQLDR

-477 SFRILSNTSANGET
+477 SFRVLSNTSAYGET

-519 IAASAKRQSS
+519 MAASVKRQSS

-534 KIESGAFNRE
+534 KIESGSFNRE

-570 LELGTDVATAASAH
+570 LELGTDVATAASAR

-656 SVKDYHKTVA
+656 GVKDYHKTVA

-729 MKRLLTKPGNESV
+729 MKRLLMRPGNESV
-742 SRSDYVNGYSI
+742 SRSDYVKGYSV
-753 LIKNIFGA
+753 LVKNIFGA
-761 KSRQARGFEKLIG
+761 KSLQAQGFESLIERQG
-774 SQNADMTD
+774 SDVTD
-782 FAEYVFRNVQRLRMN
+782 FAEYIFRRVQQLRID
-797 TYRNSQEYHEMFRT
+797 TYRNSQKYHEMFRT

-921 RDITGNI
+921 RDITGSI

-943 NTNIAINPMLNIVEG
+943 NTNIAINPMLNVVEG

-973 STYDHLENSVKYT
+973 SVYDHLENSVKYT
-986 LENNKSLGQM
+986 LENSKGLGQM

-1025 TPALLHGYGGVL
+1025 IPALLHGYGGVL

-1068 SGIADDWEHINFQDN
+1068 SGIADDWEHINFKDN

-1091 KKYIYKGYSGKGSVF
+1091 KKYIYKDYSGKGSVF

-1137 PIENALL
+1137 PIENALY

-1163 KLEQIDHSGREFA
+1163 KLEQIDRSGREFA

-1189 NAVQNTV
+1189 NAVHNTV

-1289 EKEKIFKT
+1289 EKEKIFNT
-1297 MKRKIERTYNRKLTK
+1297 MKQKIEKTYNRKMTP

-1406 NAYRDLPKISKTK
+1406 NAYGDLPKISKTE

-1466 GVTVMMDY
+1466 GITVMMDY

-1587 LGVKDWTTA
+1587 LGVKDWTMA

-1672 TYKDEHGNIVS
+1672 TYKDEYGNVVS

-1810 SFELGSLEDIINKEY
+1810 SFESGSLEDIINKEY

-1867 FDQKLKSKDGNIQKA
+1867 FDQKLKSKDGNIQKV

-1887 NTKIN
+1887 NTKLN

-1975 QRVNDEISDALK
+1975 QRVNDMTSDALK

-1998 ITVGYRISSE
+1998 ITVGHRISSE

-2015 SDFIQSRKYINGM
+2015 SDFIQSRRYINGM

-2036 GYTPAIAVVGQEQ
+2036 GYTPVVAVVGQEQ

-2129 TKVLENKMSNGTPI
+2129 TKVLENKISNGTPI

-2221 VNEQV
+2221 VNEQI

-2236 ITNAQQLVAD
+2236 TTNAQQLVAD

-2424 MNQVEQKITDMQTNE
+2424 MNQVEQKVTDMQTNE

-2468 SKAVLG
+2468 SKAVLS

-2547 APAFAGGSS
+2547 APAFAGGGS

>member
-22 FDTLSSLNTM
+22 FDTLSSLNTI
-32 LNSVRLERRKHTELL
+32 LSNVRLERRKHTELV
-47 LNTTTTMP
+47 LNTTTTLP

-100 REGETYNMYS
+100 REGETYNMFS

-167 YKDYADTKKYQELI
+167 YKDYTDTKKYQELI
-181 ENGINALSKE
+181 ENGINALAKE

-213 TYNGKTFDVNM
+213 TYNGQTFDVNM
-224 TSQQIARDK
+224 TSQQIARDTG
-233 SIDKKVRG
+233 IDKKVRG
-241 LAVNKLNKANHY
+241 LAINKLNKANHY
-253 DPYREIRTAYQ
+253 DPYREIRMAYQ

-325 LMKNSGFRAFMAKA
+325 LMKNPGFRSFIAKA
-339 IEINNSSKNKIQY
+339 IEINNSPKNKIQY

-360 FNTSSLWN
+360 FNMSSLWN

-387 QFSARVND
+387 QFSVRVNS

-404 APIVTNSAYN
+404 APVVTNSAYN
-414 VKFVGQLDR
+414 VKYVGQLDR

-477 SFRILSNTSANGET
+477 SFRVLSNTSAYGET

-504 LGIPMGRPDDTMDKV
+504 LGIPIGRPDDTMDKV
-519 IAASAKRQSS
+519 MAASVKRQSS

-534 KIESGAFNRE
+534 KIESGSFNRE

-570 LELGTDVATAASAH
+570 LELGTDVATAASAR
-584 KAGDTGGIITD
+584 KAGDAGGIITD

-633 ENINN
+633 DNINN

-656 SVKDYHKTVA
+656 GVKDYHKTVA

-729 MKRLLTKPGNESV
+729 MKRLLMRPGNESV
-742 SRSDYVNGYSI
+742 SRSDYVKGYSV
-753 LIKNIFGA
+753 LVKNIFGA
-761 KSRQARGFEKLIG
+761 KSKQARGFENLVA
-774 SQNADMTD
+774 SQNADMPD

-797 TYRNSQEYHEMFRT
+797 TYRNSQKYHEMFRT

-864 TDFDIF
+864 IDFDIF

-943 NTNIAINPMLNIVEG
+943 NTNIAINPMLNVVEG
-958 AKPNEKF
+958 TKPNEKF

-973 STYDHLENSVKYT
+973 SVYDHLENSVKYT
-986 LENNKSLGQM
+986 LENSKGLGQM

-1025 TPALLHGYGGVL
+1025 IPALLHGYGGVL

-1150 KFHELRRIGKDEY
+1150 KFHELRRIDKDEY
-1163 KLEQIDHSGREFA
+1163 KLEQIDRSGREFA

-1189 NAVQNTV
+1189 NAVHNTV

-1297 MKRKIERTYNRKLTK
+1297 MKQKIERTYNRKMTP

-1406 NAYRDLPKISKTK
+1406 NAYGDLPKISKTE
-1419 MFGKINFYSDHG
+1419 MFGKINFYSDNG
-1431 THKLTKEEVQD
+1431 TRKLTKEEVQAA
-1442 ILDKI
+1442 LDKI

-1511 KKAGFG
+1511 KEAGFG

-1626 NRGEVVSRVAKTLK
+1626 NRGEVLSRVAKTLK

-1771 EVVQRGGIA
+1771 KVVQRGGIA
-1780 TVGEDILNA
+1780 TIGEDILNA
-1789 FTHTRYSRL
+1789 FTHTRYSQL

-1810 SFELGSLEDIINKEY
+1810 SFESGSLEDIINKEY
-1825 ASKNIIAS
+1825 TSKNIIAS

-1858 GSQATVMDE
+1858 GSQATVIDE

-1882 ALNEL
+1882 ALSEL
-1887 NTKIN
+1887 NTKLN

-1903 VINVGHLKGNIVS
+1903 VINVGHLRGNIVS

-1965 LAQNKLAEVK
+1965 LAQNKLAEAK
-1975 QRVNDEISDALK
+1975 QRVNDATADALK

-2036 GYTPAIAVVGQEQ
+2036 GYTPVIAVVGQEQ

-2060 SEAEKATRLRQIREE
+2060 SETEKATRLRQIREE

-2221 VNEQV
+2221 VNEQI

-2288 GSAIRRVSD
+2288 GFAIRRVSD

-2345 EAIARAQVSESVKAE
+2345 EAIARAQVSESIKAE

-2390 ARALKNDNADAQI
+2390 ARALKNDNADVQI
-2403 KQVQEQQKAMQAA
+2403 KQVQEQQKAMQSA
-2416 QEATENAP
+2416 QKATENAP

-2547 APAFAGGSS
+2547 APAFAGGGS

>member
-22 FDTLSSLNTM
+22 FDTLSSLNTI
-32 LNSVRLERRKHTELL
+32 LSNVRLERRKHTELV
-47 LNTTTTMP
+47 LNTTTTLP

-181 ENGINALSKE
+181 ESGINALAKE

-205 IHKDTTLV
+205 VHKDTTLV
-213 TYNGKTFDVNM
+213 TYNGMAFDVNM
-224 TSQQIARDK
+224 ASQQIARDTG
-233 SIDKKVRG
+233 IDKKIRG
-241 LAVNKLNKANHY
+241 MAINKLNKANHY

-325 LMKNSGFRAFMAKA
+325 LMKNPGFRSFVARA
-339 IEINNSSKNKIQY
+339 IEINNSPKNKVQY

-387 QFSARVND
+387 QFSARVNS

-404 APIVTNSAYN
+404 APVVTNSAYN
-414 VKFVGQLDR
+414 VKYVGQLDR

-477 SFRILSNTSANGET
+477 SFRVLSNTSAYGET

-519 IAASAKRQSS
+519 MAASIKRQSS

-544 AYVTGPL
+544 AYVTAPL
-551 IKNFAENERGMAL
+551 IKNFTEKERDLAL

-570 LELGTDVATAASAH
+570 LELGTDVATAASAR
-584 KAGDTGGIITD
+584 KAGDAGGIITD

-602 QLFGIAKQHYGIDP
+602 QLFGLAKQHYGINP

-633 ENINN
+633 DNINN

-656 SVKDYHKTVA
+656 GVKDYHKTVA

-674 HKVYDELHPEYG
+674 HKVYDELHPKYG

-696 DGISKDMH
+696 RDISKDMH

-719 EKSIGSIKNT
+719 ERSIGVIKNA
-729 MKRLLTKPGNESV
+729 MRELLITPGSESV
-742 SRSDYVNGYSI
+742 SRSDYINGYSI
-753 LIKNIFGA
+753 LVKNIFGA
-761 KSRQARGFEKLIG
+761 KSRQARGFEKLVE

-797 TYRNSQEYHEMFRT
+797 TYRNSQKYHEMFRT

-850 VNSIYNYLMGNVTR
+850 VNSIYNYLMGNITR
-864 TDFDIF
+864 SDFDIF

-921 RDITGNI
+921 RDITGSI

-943 NTNIAINPMLNIVEG
+943 NTNIAINPMLNVVEG

-973 STYDHLENSVKYT
+973 SVYDHLENSVKYT
-986 LENNKSLGQM
+986 LENSKGLGQM

-1025 TPALLHGYGGVL
+1025 IPALLHGYGGVL

-1137 PIENALL
+1137 PIENALY
-1144 DVSSAG
+1144 DVSSSG

-1163 KLEQIDHSGREFA
+1163 KLEQIDRSGREFA

-1189 NAVQNTV
+1189 NAVHNTV

-1289 EKEKIFKT
+1289 EKEKIFNT
-1297 MKRKIERTYNRKLTK
+1297 MKQKIEKTYNRKMTP

-1406 NAYRDLPKISKTK
+1406 NAYRDLPKISKTE
-1419 MFGKINFYSDHG
+1419 MFGKINFYSDNG
-1431 THKLTKEEVQD
+1431 THKLTKEEVQAA
-1442 ILDKI
+1442 LDKI

-1511 KKAGFG
+1511 KEAGFG

-1626 NRGEVVSRVAKTLK
+1626 NRGEVLSRVAKTLK

-1672 TYKDEHGNIVS
+1672 TYVDEKGNVVS

-1975 QRVNDEISDALK
+1975 QRVNDEISNALK

-1998 ITVGYRISSE
+1998 ITVGHRISSE

-2015 SDFIQSRKYINGM
+2015 SDFIQSRRYINGM

-2036 GYTPAIAVVGQEQ
+2036 GYTPVVAVVGQEQ

-2221 VNEQV
+2221 VNEQI
-2226 TLKGGKGISR
+2226 TLEGGKGISR
-2236 ITNAQQLVAD
+2236 TTNARQLVAD
-2246 VITGIHETFLS
+2246 VMSGIHETFLS

-2320 GNMVSDIMKSEE
+2320 GNMVSDIIKSEE

-2345 EAIARAQVSESVKAE
+2345 EAIARAQVSKSVKAE
-2360 FQKTMENM
+2360 FQKIMENM

-2521 ANGGYI
+2521 TNGGYI

-2547 APAFAGGSS
+2547 APAFAGGGS

>member
-14 QRSFTTAG
+14 QRSFTMAG
-22 FDTLSSLNTM
+22 FDMLSSLNTM
-32 LNSVRLERRKHTELL
+32 LSNVRLERRKHTELL

-100 REGETYNMYS
+100 REGETYNMFS
-110 GIDKKA
+110 GIDEKA
-116 ETAYRNLFLNPD
+116 ETAYRNLFLKPD
-128 FKREELSRSEKVVA
+128 FKYEELSRSEKVVA

-153 DGSGGIPEALSPLG
+153 EGSGGIPEALSPLG
-167 YKDYADTKKYQELI
+167 YKDYADMKKYQELI
-181 ENGINALSKE
+181 ENGINALAKE

-213 TYNGKTFDVNM
+213 TYNGKAFDVNM
-224 TSQQIARDK
+224 TSQQIARDTG
-233 SIDKKVRG
+233 IDKKVRG
-241 LAVNKLNKANHY
+241 LAINKLNKANHY

-277 IVGSDIAKERLI
+277 ILGSDIAKERLI

-302 GLALGLDVNA
+302 GLAVGLDVNA

-325 LMKNSGFRAFMAKA
+325 LMKNAGFRAFMAKA
-339 IEINNSSKNKIQY
+339 IEINNSPENKVQY

-387 QFSARVND
+387 QFSARANENGV
-395 DGAFTAYNN
+395 FTAYNN

-477 SFRILSNTSANGET
+477 SFRVLSNTSANGKT

-504 LGIPMGRPDDTMDKV
+504 LGIPMGRPDDTIDEV

-551 IKNFAENERGMAL
+551 IKNFAKNERGMAL

-570 LELGTDVATAASAH
+570 LELGTDVATAASAR

-638 EDVLS
+638 EDILS
-643 MVNMVQTEAAALP
+643 MINIVQTEAAALP
-656 SVKDYHKTVA
+656 GVQNYHKTVA

-674 HKVYDELHPEYG
+674 HKVYDELYPEYG

-729 MKRLLTKPGNESV
+729 MTRLLKRPGRESV
-742 SRSDYVNGYSI
+742 SRSDYVKGYSV
-753 LIKNIFGA
+753 LVKNIFGA
-761 KSRQARGFEKLIG
+761 KSIQAQGFESLVERQG
-774 SQNADMTD
+774 SDMTD
-782 FAEYVFRNVQRLRMN
+782 FAEYIFRNVQQLRID
-797 TYRNSQEYHEMFRT
+797 TYRDGKKHHEMFRT

-850 VNSIYNYLMGNVTR
+850 VNSIYNYLMGNITR
-864 TDFDIF
+864 KDFDIF
-870 SNRNSYAG
+870 SNRNNYAG
-878 NLYDQVSDHMKS
+878 ALYDQVSDHMKS

-896 YLAHQNQQDILIKDG
+896 FLAHQNQQDILIKDG

-921 RDITGNI
+921 RDVTGNI

-943 NTNIAINPMLNIVEG
+943 NTNIAINPTLNVVEG

-1005 LNRLKKN
+1005 LSRLKKD

-1025 TPALLHGYGGVL
+1025 TPALLQGYGGVL

-1068 SGIADDWEHINFQDN
+1068 SGIAGDWKHINFQDN

-1091 KKYIYKGYSGKGSVF
+1091 KKYIYKNYSGKGSVF
-1106 NNGKDKDIYRGI
+1106 NVEKGEAYRGI

-1128 FAKDSNNMT
+1128 FAKDSSGMT
-1137 PIENALL
+1137 PIENALQ
-1144 DVSSAG
+1144 DVNSAG
-1150 KFHELRRIGKDEY
+1150 KFHELQRIGKDEY
-1163 KLEQIDHSGREFA
+1163 KLRRIDRSGTEFA
-1176 QSIDLIPE
+1176 QSIELIPE

-1189 NAVQNTV
+1189 NAVHNTM
-1196 PIAGIKDNASGP
+1196 PIAGIKDNSSGP
-1208 NINFRARNDTARS
+1208 NINYRARNDTARS

-1226 ANASMLVPEEV
+1226 ANATMLNPEKV
-1237 KAVLRQAGLPD
+1237 KGVLREADLPD

-1261 NETGGKYVFNG
+1261 NETGGKYAFNG

-1283 GQTIAG
+1283 GQTIVG
-1289 EKEKIFKT
+1289 EKEKIFNT
-1297 MKRKIERTYNRKLTK
+1297 MKQKIEKTYNHKMTP

-1339 GVIDALNTS
+1339 GMMDALHTS
-1348 STSSGGTSF
+1348 NTSSGGTSF

-1363 LNKEFLEENMPI
+1363 LNKEFIEENMPI
-1375 YRGPDGTLRFKD
+1375 YQDIDGTLRFKD
-1387 WQKMTSIGRNKKFN
+1387 SQRMTSIGKNKKFN
-1401 IFAKS
+1401 VFAES
-1406 NAYRDLPKISKTK
+1406 NAYGDLPKISRTE
-1419 MFGKINFYSDHG
+1419 MFGKINFYSDKN
-1431 THKLTKEEVQD
+1431 TRELTKEEVQA
-1442 ILDKI
+1442 ILDRI
-1447 GSVDA
+1447 GSVDTN
-1452 SYDYEALIRTLKTD
+1452 YDYEALIRTLKNN

-1474 KPVGSRAAKL
+1474 KPVGSRTTKL
-1484 FAESDKLTAAGF
+1484 FAEGDKLTASGF

-1517 RALEKQLDWEFLSNM
+1517 KAMEKQLDWEFLSNM

-1544 TKDNKPNITKLRG
+1544 TKDNKPDIVKLRG
-1557 ELLKQYG
+1557 ELSRHYG
-1564 SLKEGVKA
+1564 SLEAGVKA
-1572 IREERDLMDKALGEY
+1572 IRKERDLMDKALGEY
-1587 LGVKDWTTA
+1587 LGIEDWTTA
-1596 TGATEA
+1596 TGQTEA

-1626 NRGEVVSRVAKTLK
+1626 NRGETLSRVAKTLK
-1640 DKGTFKFLDDSNL
+1640 EKGTFKFIDDSNL
-1653 EYNLK
+1653 EYNVR

-1672 TYKDEHGNIVS
+1672 TYTNEEGKVVS
-1683 KNWDHVINDIKSALK
+1683 KNWDHVINDIKSALR

-1715 FAEKISFLLFSKN
+1715 YAEKISYMQFSKD
-1728 YVHQEQVATLDS
+1728 YVHQAQVATLDS
-1740 VSANQLKRIMLNAN
+1740 VSAGHLKRLMLNTG

-1763 DKNSKYYN
+1763 DKNSKYYADISKRDGM
-1771 EVVQRGGIA
+1771 VMIGD
-1780 TVGEDILNA
+1780 DILDA
-1789 FTHTRYSRL
+1789 FSHTRYSRL

-1803 QKLANKF
+1803 QKLARSN
-1810 SFELGSLEDIINKEY
+1810 SFESGSLEDIINKEY
-1825 ASKNIIAS
+1825 TSKNIIAS
-1833 EEHIKEVASYEQ
+1833 EDHIKEIASYEQ
-1845 QLALAKRNGASNA
+1845 QLAIAKRNGASNT
-1858 GSQATVMDE
+1858 GSQAAAMDE

-1882 ALNEL
+1882 ALGEL
-1887 NTKIN
+1887 NTKLN

-1903 VINVGHLKGNIVS
+1903 VTNVGHLRGNIVS

-1938 NSAQTAYVKQTE
+1938 NAAQTSYVNQVE

-1965 LAQNKLAEVK
+1965 LAQNKLAEAK
-1975 QRVNDEISDALK
+1975 QRVNDKTVDALK
-1987 TNSDLTKSVRA
+1987 LNSDLTKSVSA
-1998 ITVGYRISSE
+1998 ITTGYRISSE
-2008 SMRVDDA
+2008 SMRVDNA

-2028 TVADLQKK
+2028 TVADLQNKN
-2036 GYTPAIAVVGQEQ
+2036 YTPAVAIVGQER

-2060 SEAEKATRLRQIREE
+2060 SEAEKATRLKQIREE
-2075 GITVMLD
+2075 GVTVMLD
-2082 RQPHNYAKSIAFGKV
+2082 RQPHNYAKSMAFAKV

-2143 TANDMLGFD
+2143 TANDMLAAD

-2157 DVLDVTP
+2157 DALNVIP
-2164 QNIKDEAKNRLKLYT
+2164 KNIADEAANRLKAYT

-2185 EQGTIADNII
+2185 EQGTIADNIV
-2195 RNRLTAA
+2195 RNRLTTA

-2208 SGKGIEQLVNDLK
+2208 TTKGLERMVGDLK
-2221 VNEQV
+2221 VNEEV
-2226 TLKGGKGISR
+2226 TLSGGKGISK
-2236 ITNAQQLVAD
+2236 TMNARQLVAD
-2246 VITGIHETFLS
+2246 VMSGIHETFLS
-2257 PKNSSQDYI
+2257 PKNFSQEFV
-2266 SQIISLPSS
+2266 SQVTALPSAV
-2275 IQDALQYQKGDTG
+2275 QDALQYQKGDTG
-2288 GSAIRRVSD
+2288 ASVIRRVSD
-2297 VLTGNERI
+2297 TLTSNDQI
-2305 WNESIKSMQKNTTLY
+2305 WNESFKSMSKNTTLY
-2320 GNMVSDIMKSEE
+2320 KNMVSDIMKNEDLTSDVAESKAAEE
-2332 FLGQNGHLSKEEQ
+2332 VRQQFRN
-2345 EAIARAQVSESVKAE
+2345 
-2360 FQKTMENM
+2360 TMERM
-2368 AQSAEEKGW
+2368 AQAAEEKGW
-2377 TSGQAVRELRMFD
+2377 SSGQAVRELRMFD
-2390 ARALKNDNADAQI
+2390 ARALKSDSDAQI
-2403 KQVQEQQKAMQAA
+2403 RKIQEQQKAMQAA

-2424 MNQVEQKITDMQTNE
+2424 MNQVEQKVTDMQTNE

-2454 NSAFKKLDKIKSNR
+2454 NSAFKKLDKVKSNR

-2499 TASQNMGQANT
+2499 TASQNMEQANT
-2510 SARLVMPQQGQ
+2510 SARLVTPQQGQ

-2547 APAFAGGSS
+2547 APAFAGGGS

>member
-22 FDTLSSLNTM
+22 FDMLSSLNTI
-32 LNSVRLERRKHTELL
+32 LSNVRLERRKHTELV
-47 LNTTTTMP
+47 LNTTTTLP

-153 DGSGGIPEALSPLG
+153 EGSGGIPEALSPLG
-167 YKDYADTKKYQELI
+167 YKDYADMKKYQELI
-181 ENGINALSKE
+181 ENGINALAKE

-213 TYNGKTFDVNM
+213 TYNGKAFDVNM
-224 TSQQIARDK
+224 TSQQIARDTG
-233 SIDKKVRG
+233 IDKKVRG

-277 IVGSDIAKERLI
+277 ILGSDIAKERLI

-302 GLALGLDVNA
+302 GLAVGLDVNA

-325 LMKNSGFRAFMAKA
+325 LMKNAGFRAFMAKA
-339 IEINNSSKNKIQY
+339 IEINNSPKNKVQY

-378 AEDGGYEFP
+378 SEDGGYEFP
-387 QFSARVND
+387 QFSARANENGV
-395 DGAFTAYNN
+395 FTAYNN

-477 SFRILSNTSANGET
+477 SFRVLSNTSANGET

-504 LGIPMGRPDDTMDKV
+504 LGVSMGRPDDTMDKV

-551 IKNFAENERGMAL
+551 IKNFAENERGIAL

-570 LELGTDVATAASAH
+570 LELGTDVATAASAR

-638 EDVLS
+638 EDILS
-643 MVNMVQTEAAALP
+643 MINIVQTEAAALP
-656 SVKDYHKTVA
+656 GVQNYHKTVA

-729 MKRLLTKPGNESV
+729 MTRLLTQPGRESV
-742 SRSDYVNGYSI
+742 SRSDYVKGYSV
-753 LIKNIFGA
+753 LVKNIFGA
-761 KSRQARGFEKLIG
+761 KSRQAQGFESLVERQG
-774 SQNADMTD
+774 SDMTD
-782 FAEYVFRNVQRLRMN
+782 FAEYIFRNVQQLRID
-797 TYRNSQEYHEMFRT
+797 TYRDGKKHHEMFRI

-817 DVSLFKDN
+817 DISLFKDD

-850 VNSIYNYLMGNVTR
+850 VNSIYNYLMGNITR
-864 TDFDIF
+864 KDFDIF
-870 SNRNSYAG
+870 SNRNNYAG
-878 NLYDQVSDHMKS
+878 ALYDQVSDHMKS

-896 YLAHQNQQDILIKDG
+896 FLAHQNQQDILIKDG

-943 NTNIAINPMLNIVEG
+943 NTNIAINPTLNVVEG

-973 STYDHLENSVKYT
+973 SIYDHLENSVKYT
-986 LENNKSLGQM
+986 LENNKNLGQV

-1005 LNRLKKN
+1005 LSRLKKD

-1025 TPALLHGYGGVL
+1025 TPALLQGYGGIL

-1068 SGIADDWEHINFQDN
+1068 SGIASDWNHINFQNN

-1091 KKYIYKGYSGKGSVF
+1091 KKYIYKNYSGKGSVF
-1106 NNGKDKDIYRGI
+1106 NVEKGEAYRGI

-1128 FAKDSNNMT
+1128 FAKDSSGMT
-1137 PIENALL
+1137 PIENVLQ
-1144 DVSSAG
+1144 DVNSAG
-1150 KFHELRRIGKDEY
+1150 KFHELQRIGKDEY
-1163 KLEQIDHSGREFA
+1163 KLRRIDRSGTEFA
-1176 QSIDLIPE
+1176 QSIELIPE

-1189 NAVQNTV
+1189 NAVHNTM
-1196 PIAGIKDNASGP
+1196 PIAGIKDNSSGP
-1208 NINFRARNDTARS
+1208 NINYRARNDTARS

-1226 ANASMLVPEEV
+1226 ANATMLNPEKV
-1237 KAVLRQAGLPD
+1237 KDTLRQAGLPD

-1261 NETGGKYVFNG
+1261 NETGGKYAFNG

-1283 GQTIAG
+1283 GQTIVG
-1289 EKEKIFKT
+1289 EKEKIFNT
-1297 MKRKIERTYNRKLTK
+1297 MKQKIEKTYNRKMTP

-1339 GVIDALNTS
+1339 GMMDALHTS
-1348 STSSGGTSF
+1348 NTSSGGTSF

-1363 LNKEFLEENMPI
+1363 LNKEFIEENMPI
-1375 YRGPDGTLRFKD
+1375 YRDVDGTLRFKD
-1387 WQKMTSIGRNKKFN
+1387 SQRMTSIGKNKKFN
-1401 IFAKS
+1401 VFAES
-1406 NAYRDLPKISKTK
+1406 NAYGDLPKISRTE
-1419 MFGKINFYSDHG
+1419 MFGKINFYSDNG
-1431 THKLTKEEVQD
+1431 TRELTKEEVQAV
-1442 ILDKI
+1442 LDKI
-1447 GSVDA
+1447 GTVDA
-1452 SYDYEALIRTLKTD
+1452 GDDYEALIRTLKNN

-1474 KPVGSRAAKL
+1474 KPVGSRTTKL
-1484 FAESDKLTAAGF
+1484 FAEGDKLTASGF

-1517 RALEKQLDWEFLSNM
+1517 KAMEKQLDWEFLSNM
-1532 ILWHDKLADVFE
+1532 ILWHDKLADVFK
-1544 TKDNKPNITKLRG
+1544 TKDNKPDIVKLRG
-1557 ELLKQYG
+1557 ELSRHYG
-1564 SLKEGVKA
+1564 SLEAGVKA
-1572 IREERDLMDKALGEY
+1572 IRKERDLMDKALGEY
-1587 LGVKDWTTA
+1587 LGVEDWTTA
-1596 TGATEA
+1596 TGSTEA

-1626 NRGEVVSRVAKTLK
+1626 NRGETLSRVAKTLK
-1640 DKGTFKFLDDSNL
+1640 EKGTFKFIDDSNL

-1658 NGKVEFSDYLKDIG
+1658 NGKIEFSDYLKDIG
-1672 TYKDEHGNIVS
+1672 TYTNEEGKVVS
-1683 KNWDHVINDIKSALK
+1683 KNWDHVINDIKSALR

-1715 FAEKISFLLFSKN
+1715 YVEKISYMQFSKDH
-1728 YVHQEQVATLDS
+1728 VHQAQVATLDS
-1740 VSANQLKRIMLNAN
+1740 VSAGHLKRLMLNTG

-1763 DKNSKYYN
+1763 DKNSKYYADISKRDGM
-1771 EVVQRGGIA
+1771 VIIGD
-1780 TVGEDILNA
+1780 DILDA
-1789 FTHTRYSRL
+1789 FSHTRYSRL

-1803 QKLANKF
+1803 QKLARSN
-1810 SFELGSLEDIINKEY
+1810 SFESGSLEDIINKEY

-1833 EEHIKEVASYEQ
+1833 EDHIKEVASYEQ
-1845 QLALAKRNGASNA
+1845 QLAIAKRNGASNT
-1858 GSQATVMDE
+1858 GSQAAAMDE

-1882 ALNEL
+1882 ALSEL
-1887 NTKIN
+1887 NTKLN

-1916 DDGKYHFNYDLH
+1916 DDDKYHFNYDLH

-1938 NSAQTAYVKQTE
+1938 NAAQTSYVNQVE

-1965 LAQNKLAEVK
+1965 LAQNKLTEAK
-1975 QRVNDEISDALK
+1975 QRVNDKTVDALK
-1987 TNSDLTKSVRA
+1987 LNSDLTKSVSA
-1998 ITVGYRISSE
+1998 ITTGYRISSE

-2015 SDFIQSRKYINGM
+2015 SDFIQSRRYINGM

-2036 GYTPAIAVVGQEQ
+2036 NYTPAVAIVGQER
-2049 LEQLGLLDSSL
+2049 LEQLGLLNSSL
-2060 SEAEKATRLRQIREE
+2060 SEAEKATRLKQIREE
-2075 GITVMLD
+2075 GVTVMLD
-2082 RQPHNYAKSIAFGKV
+2082 RQPHNYAKSMAFAKV

-2143 TANDMLGFD
+2143 TANDMLAAD

-2164 QNIKDEAKNRLKLYT
+2164 KNIANEAADRLKTYI

-2185 EQGTIADNII
+2185 EQGTIADNIV
-2195 RNRLTAA
+2195 RNRLTTA

-2208 SGKGIEQLVNDLK
+2208 TTKGLERMVGDLK
-2221 VNEQV
+2221 VNEEV
-2226 TLKGGKGISR
+2226 TLSGGKGISK
-2236 ITNAQQLVAD
+2236 TMNARQLVAD
-2246 VITGIHETFLS
+2246 VMSGIHETFLS
-2257 PKNSSQDYI
+2257 PKNFSQEFV
-2266 SQIISLPSS
+2266 SQVTALPSAV
-2275 IQDALQYQKGDTG
+2275 QDALQYQKGDTG
-2288 GSAIRRVSD
+2288 ASVIRRVSD
-2297 VLTGNERI
+2297 TLTSNDQI
-2305 WNESIKSMQKNTTLY
+2305 WNESFKSMSKNTTLY
-2320 GNMVSDIMKSEE
+2320 KNMVSDIIKNEDLTSDVAESKAAEE
-2332 FLGQNGHLSKEEQ
+2332 VRQQFRN
-2345 EAIARAQVSESVKAE
+2345 
-2360 FQKTMENM
+2360 TMERM
-2368 AQSAEEKGW
+2368 AQAAEEKGW
-2377 TSGQAVRELRMFD
+2377 SSGQAVRELRMFD
-2390 ARALKNDNADAQI
+2390 TRALKNSSNGDVQI
-2403 KQVQEQQKAMQAA
+2403 KKIQEQQKAMQAA

-2424 MNQVEQKITDMQTNE
+2424 MNQVEQKVTDMQTNE

-2454 NSAFKKLDKIKSNR
+2454 NSAFKKLDKVKSNR

-2547 APAFAGGSS
+2547 APAFAGGGS